1 MSKKPHSGLKRA
13 LAWMLT
19 VAMMAQ
25 GCIVYADDF
34 TSEPDAAVVE
44 EAAVSEDVDTS
55 ADSDLEFADEGED
68 TSTEA
73 DVPEIS
79 DEDLDTEVVADE
91 QQDTDEGSE
100 AALFSDG
107 SEEDAIVS
115 DGAEAVGDGNT
126 GNLKRDIGEIA
137 ITKNENYSYTRLYD
151 EKGYIKLAV
160 GTYPANNST
169 VTVKVGD
176 KKGLQYRTLYTTSTQ
191 TDYKKASWSN
201 CTSQNVGQYQ
211 NGVEWKSSNENV
223 AKVVSNSQYGPYTT
237 GVWVQGISEGETTI
251 TSTWKPGSKFKDSD
265 GNYTLGTV
273 TNSFTVKVEKAA
285 DLVEV
290 GTSFTLNGSP
300 SSPFQVAREGSSAA
314 KLYWGRT
321 SSVNY
326 SIPESTENFDNSGMT
341 TCNASWGAWSDTG
354 EITHA
359 FCINYA
365 EMIGGVLDSNKGA
378 YDNSVYRESVSSYSA
393 GGTTDVFLRPCKM
406 PADGIYVTGTGG
418 DRGSFVNNNVIFD
431 RVSSNS
437 YVYVYGYCIKN
448 QKKVDSATF
457 YSNIKWS
464 SSDESVMKVARQDK
478 YSVQLASYKAGIA
491 TLHGSYQPVDS
502 EGNPD
507 GEPLT
512 IDIKVIVCGF
522 YIDEKAEDGTN
533 TIEMSLDDESIT
545 KKIQYKV
552 IDSTGEAEPTNTI
565 TWSVDKPAIASV
577 DSDGVVKAKAA
588 GEATV
593 TAQYGDSS
601 TNKDTVKIIVKGAGS
616 LGFDKAE
623 SKVKKGGTDT
633 IKATATYNNSTVKN
647 ADIKWESENPNV
659 ATVDNG
665 KITGVSEGTTTVKA
679 SWTAENGKTYT
690 NNATVK
696 VVYDGLYLSDAQ
708 NEVTLAQKST
718 QEIVWQLLDMGEYSA
733 GSTGAGYNTSSDVTW
748 TSANEDLVT
757 VDSVGVIT
765 AKDLPDGEET
775 AETTVSVSYK
785 GTKVKDV
792 KVTVVKN
799 QAIATGATVD
809 VAGTAGEKHA
819 DSNGNDNTNTWKT
832 GAYKA
837 GHGSLGSEFNSSANY
852 LEIVDGTGST
862 ASVKGKSPSQGYA
875 YLSHKYY
882 IPLTTG
888 QLCGVWQGIA
898 VKVTGAA
905 GLYLNKSSVSMKMG
919 ENNTATIQGTYITE
933 NGEEW
938 GSWANEKHPDFSTI
952 HMIDGDTNVVTA
964 APDPKNGSV
973 LKLTAVAPGKTTITV
988 QFDTSTLTA
997 TCDVEVT
1004 SDARLVLTPADKL
1017 RVVQGDTATIEAK
1030 AWDGT
1035 QYVENPEITWQSYN
1049 TSIAT
1054 VDKGV
1059 VTGVKKGTVGVAA
1072 TWNDITSDPVQVSVV
1087 PSRTLTVTT
1096 TWDDDNNRDNK
1107 RPEKTT
1113 LQLTTTDGEKVG
1125 DPVELNADN
1134 EWSYTWK
1141 NLASEDEDGQHIS
1154 YLVTAV
1160 EDETLTANN
1169 YTAEVTRTSSDDNF
1183 VVTYKH
1189 EIEKTAVT
1197 ANVTWDDAD
1206 NQDGIR
1212 PKEVTLQLT
1221 ADGEAVGDAITVKAD
1236 SEGNWT
1242 KTWSNLPV
1250 NKEGAVGQAV
1260 VYTVE
1265 ETGLPDGYTITT
1277 GTDEETGA
1285 ITVKNSHTPAVK
1297 DLTVSAK
1304 WDDADDQDGVRPA
1317 SVDAV
1322 LYAGDTATDKT
1333 VTLTA
1338 EENWTA
1344 TIKDMPVYTAGK
1356 VGEAVSYSL
1365 KAAKEVEGY
1374 TSTTDGLNLT
1384 FSHKTAVTSVTATI
1398 AWDDAD
1404 NQDGIRP
1411 DNVSLQLKAGGEAVG
1426 SKITVDAANDKWT
1439 KTWDN
1444 LPLKKAGKKI
1454 EYTVEESN
1462 LRAEYTQ
1469 KTTGTAAD
1477 GFTITNSY
1485 TPKGV
1490 DIAVSVNWNDA
1501 DNQDGMRPEF
1511 VEAELYAGD
1520 TSTGKKVKLTA
1531 DNEWKATFEKMAVNK
1546 NGKPIEYSLVSTKAE
1561 GYEIKTTG
1569 SATEGLVLNYTH
1581 AVKTV
1586 DVKATVVW
1594 EDGNNKDGVRPDT
1607 VSLQL
1612 KADGENLGDVI
1623 TVNEKSKWTKTW
1635 TGLGENK
1642 AGKKVTYTVEVV
1654 GLKGGEDGYTAEITG
1669 DAGTGFTVT
1678 ATHVPAVAEIK
1689 ASVNWDDADNQD
1701 AIRPELVEAELY
1713 ADDVSTGK
1721 KVKLTADNKW
1731 TASFGEMD
1739 LKKNGKTIDYTLVT
1753 TKVDGYDCVVEGSP
1767 AKGLILKYSHTTYKT
1782 DVTVATKWDD
1792 AENQDGIR
1800 PNTYSVQLTADGE
1813 AVGDAITLN
1822 EAGNFTKTWKGLE
1835 KNKAGKAI
1843 TYSVKASDVAKG
1855 YEAAVSSTES
1865 GIVVTLTH
1873 TPEVADIAV
1882 SAAWDD
1888 ADNQDALRPA
1898 SVEAEV
1904 LANGEATGNKVT
1916 LTAEGEWKATV
1927 KALPVYA
1934 AGQKITYTLKSDV
1947 DAYTSACTGT
1957 ADGLVLKFTH
1967 KTETV
1972 DVTLTT
1978 KWNDKENQDG
1988 NRPSSYSVQLMAD
2001 GVKVG
2006 DLITLN
2012 AGNEFSK
2019 TWTGLQKNRTGK
2031 VGEAIVYTAEATVPN
2046 PDLYETSVSGDA
2058 ETGLVVTNTYIPAT
2072 VEIPVSVKWDDA
2084 ENQDGVRL
2092 DSVEAELYADG
2103 EATGNKVTLN
2113 AENSWTAKFA
2123 QVDVKKDGTRIKYE
2137 VKSTEKEGYTVSV
2150 SGNILDEEGLTLNYK
2165 HVPAT
2170 VNISAKAA
2178 WNDAKNQDGIR
2189 PTDTLVQLYADGEVL
2204 GDKAVLESG
2213 KSWTK
2218 TWAELPKYKAGKEIA
2233 YKVVASAVSGYS
2245 VKVSGDVEKGYTVT
2259 YAHSVAKTKVT
2270 VKNTWNDLNN
2280 VVDSRPSKLVVEI
2293 YANGKATGKRVTLT
2307 SANKWTATVS
2317 NLNKKSAGK
2326 VISYTG
2332 KVVGAP
2338 SGYSISIKS
2347 ANGTVNVTSKY
2358 TRITKKLNLKLS
2370 KTSYVYTGKNLKPT
2384 VTVYNGK
2391 RKVAS
2396 KYYTVTYKNN
2406 KNTGYAT
2413 VIVKGKGSFAKYAGK
2428 ASFII
2433 RPKQMRKPSVKS
2445 TGKKTLAVG
2454 WVRDAQ
2460 ATKYVVQ
2467 YSQNNKFQGKTT
2479 KSVTIN
2485 KNTISKTTLKGLASG
2500 RYYYVRVR
2508 SYKVANGKNIYAP
2521 SWSQVVKVR
2530 VK

>member
-55 ADSDLEFADEGED
+55 ADSDLESADEGED

-79 DEDLDTEVVADE
+79 DEDLDTEVVADD

-100 AALFSDG
+100 APLFSDG

-115 DGAEAVGDGNT
+115 DGAEAVGDDT
-126 GNLKRDIGEIA
+126 ADIGAYEPREGDVGTFTVA
-137 ITKNENYSYTRLYD
+137 GNDVYEYHRYRTTDGKYSGKYRFAVANYPVNNATITMAPYETRQFVVQSLVATNYKTATDDVTTTQWWKDYSRNPSYWPHSTIKWALTEGSDHASIFGETNPVVTISAFEEGDVTLTGTWTGYNCNTSSKKYKACELVVTYKIHITPAVGKVNFGDKFVLSGSPTSQDIIDNSVLTESDSWGEDNAYTDFAATRDESGKIKAGMKECTMSYKAYPSKGQGTINHNYYVDFHEMIGKELNTTTISPDERAKLQETFRRDVSLPAPGIYVQTPDPVSIPKKGDYTFITTQAFNGGNGAVSSPAYTYKFMDDSASEYADDSSVITATTADKGKVKVTALKPGATSMKIIYSYTDKTTGEEKTAESKPIRITVNGIVFD
-151 EKGYIKLAV
+151 E
-160 GTYPANNST
+160 PAT
-169 VTVKVGD
+169 I
-176 KKGLQYRTLYTTSTQ
+176 TLSADEAK
-191 TDYKKASWSN
+191 DYKIKYKLFDYS
-201 CTSQNVGQYQ
+201 
-211 NGVEWKSSNENV
+211 KENPDV
-223 AKVVSNSQYGPYTT
+223 TT
-237 GVWVQGISEGETTI
+237 
-251 TSTWKPGSKFKDSD
+251 
-265 GNYTLGTV
+265 
-273 TNSFTVKVEKAA
+273 
-285 DLVEV
+285 
-290 GTSFTLNGSP
+290 
-300 SSPFQVAREGSSAA
+300 
-314 KLYWGRT
+314 
-321 SSVNY
+321 
-326 SIPESTENFDNSGMT
+326 SIPEEDIVWSIDN
-341 TCNASWGAWSDTG
+341 
-354 EITHA
+354 
-359 FCINYA
+359 
-365 EMIGGVLDSNKGA
+365 K
-378 YDNSVYRESVSSYSA
+378 
-393 GGTTDVFLRPCKM
+393 
-406 PADGIYVTGTGG
+406 
-418 DRGSFVNNNVIFD
+418 
-431 RVSSNS
+431 
-437 YVYVYGYCIKN
+437 
-448 QKKVDSATF
+448 
-457 YSNIKWS
+457 
-464 SSDESVMKVARQDK
+464 
-478 YSVQLASYKAGIA
+478 
-491 TLHGSYQPVDS
+491 
-502 EGNPD
+502 
-507 GEPLT
+507 
-512 IDIKVIVCGF
+512 
-522 YIDEKAEDGTN
+522 
-533 TIEMSLDDESIT
+533 
-545 KKIQYKV
+545 
-552 IDSTGEAEPTNTI
+552 
-565 TWSVDKPAIASV
+565 AIASI
-577 DSDGVVKAKAA
+577 STDGVIRPKKE
-588 GEATV
+588 GSATV
-593 TAQYGDSS
+593 TLKATINGYQDTATQGVTVTS
-601 TNKDTVKIIVKGAGS
+601 TGGRISLNKDSLTMTKGSSQS
-616 LGFDKAE
+616 L
-623 SKVKKGGTDT
+623 T
-633 IKATATYNNSTVKN
+633 ATAYYNNQKVSDAVFNWATDNDK
-647 ADIKWESENPNV
+647 V
-659 ATVDNG
+659 ATVDGG
-665 KITGVSEGTTTVKA
+665 KITAVGYGKTVITA
-679 SWTAENGKTYT
+679 SWKAENGTTY
-690 NNATVK
+690 AVK
-696 VVYDGLYLSDAQ
+696 ADVEVVQNGIYLTDAQ
-708 NEVTLAQKST
+708 NEVTMPQGST
-718 QEIVWQLLDMGEYSA
+718 QEIAWTLWNMGQYKA
-733 GSTGAGYNTSSDVTW
+733 GSTGEGYNPSSDVTW
-748 TSANEDLVT
+748 KSADEAVAT

-765 AKDLPDGEET
+765 AKDLPEGQTT
-775 AETTVSVSYK
+775 ASTTVTVSYK
-785 GTKVKDV
+785 GTKVKDI
-792 KVTVVKN
+792 KVNVTENQKVVVKGE
-799 QAIATGATVD
+799 AVEITGTK
-809 VAGTAGEKHA
+809 GETKTNKAGE
-819 DSNGNDNTNTWKT
+819 DITDTWKI
-832 GAYKA
+832 GYFEN
-837 GHGSLGSEFNSSANY
+837 GHGSLNAQFYGNGIYNID
-852 LEIVDGTGST
+852 IVKQAGEKVSVTGKTPYS
-862 ASVKGKSPSQGYA
+862 GYI

-882 IPLTTG
+882 VPMETG
-888 QLCGVWQGIA
+888 QLYGVWQSIA
-898 VKVTGAA
+898 IKVNGEA
-905 GLYLNKSSVSMKMG
+905 GLYLNKNSLSMKMG
-919 ENNTATIQGTYITE
+919 ESGTATILGTFIKEDGTE
-933 NGEEW
+933 LERKF
-938 GSWANEKHPDFSTI
+938 WADKSNPKLSKLE
-952 HMIDGDTNVVTA
+952 MVEGDTNIVTA
-964 APDPKNGSV
+964 QSDPADGRM
-973 LKLTAVAPGKTTITV
+973 LHLTAVSPGKTTITIKCYP
-988 QFDTSTLTA
+988 FDPTA
-997 TCDVEVT
+997 TCEVEVT
-1004 SDARLVLTPADKL
+1004 SDARLILQPAELTVK
-1017 RVVQGDTATIEAK
+1017 QGTTEKITAK
-1030 AWDGT
+1030 AWDGSA
-1035 QYVENPEITWQSYN
+1035 YVENPQITWKSYN
-1049 TSIAT
+1049 ESIAT
-1054 VDKGV
+1054 VDGGV
-1059 VTGVKKGTVGVAA
+1059 VTGVKRGNATVSAAWNGVNA
-1072 TWNDITSDPVQVSVV
+1072 NDVKVTVT
-1087 PSRTLTVTT
+1087 PSRNITLSTE
-1096 TWDDDNNRDNK
+1096 WDDHDNQDGI
-1107 RPEKTT
+1107 RPEKAT
-1113 LQLTTTDGEKVG
+1113 LQLTANDENCG
-1125 DPVELNADN
+1125 DPIELNAEN
-1134 EWSYTWK
+1134 NWTYEWK
-1141 NLASEDEDGQHIS
+1141 LLDAEDAEG
-1154 YLVTAV
+1154 
-1160 EDETLTANN
+1160 NN
-1169 YTAEVTRTSSDDNF
+1169 IVYRVKAENPKEYTAKVTGSADDGF
-1183 VVTYKH
+1183 VVTYSH
-1189 EIEKTAVT
+1189 EIAKVSAT
-1197 ANVTWDDAD
+1197 ANVTWDDAE

-1212 PKEVTLQLT
+1212 PASVSLQLKSKVEG
-1221 ADGEAVGDAITVKAD
+1221 GEAVNVGDNVTVKAD
-1236 SEGNWT
+1236 ADGNWT
-1242 KTWSNLPV
+1242 KTWTDLPKYNAGKV
-1250 NKEGAVGQAV
+1250 IE
-1260 VYTVE
+1260 YTVE
-1265 ETGLPDGYTITT
+1265 ESGLPEGYTITT
-1277 GTDEETGA
+1277 TKDEETGA
-1285 ITVKNSHTPAVK
+1285 IT
-1297 DLTVSAK
+1297 
-1304 WDDADDQDGVRPA
+1304 
-1317 SVDAV
+1317 
-1322 LYAGDTATDKT
+1322 
-1333 VTLTA
+1333 
-1338 EENWTA
+1338 
-1344 TIKDMPVYTAGK
+1344 
-1356 VGEAVSYSL
+1356 L
-1365 KAAKEVEGY
+1365 K
-1374 TSTTDGLNLT
+1374 
-1384 FSHKTAVTSVTATI
+1384 
-1398 AWDDAD
+1398 
-1404 NQDGIRP
+1404 
-1411 DNVSLQLKAGGEAVG
+1411 
-1426 SKITVDAANDKWT
+1426 
-1439 KTWDN
+1439 
-1444 LPLKKAGKKI
+1444 
-1454 EYTVEESN
+1454 
-1462 LRAEYTQ
+1462 
-1469 KTTGTAAD
+1469 
-1477 GFTITNSY
+1477 NSY

-1501 DNQDGMRPEF
+1501 DNQDGLRPEF

-1520 TSTGKKVKLTA
+1520 ASTGKKVKLTA
-1531 DNEWKATFEKMAVNK
+1531 DNEWKATFEGLAVNK

-1594 EDGNNKDGVRPDT
+1594 ADGNNRDGVRPET

-1635 TGLGENK
+1635 TGLGEYK
-1642 AGKKVTYTVEVV
+1642 AGKEVVYTVEVV

-1669 DAGTGFTVT
+1669 DAGTGFTIT

-1689 ASVNWDDADNQD
+1689 ASVNWDDAENQD
-1701 AIRPELVEAELY
+1701 AIRPEFVEAELY

-1767 AKGLILKYSHTTYKT
+1767 AKGLVLKYSHTTYKT
-1782 DVTVATKWDD
+1782 DVTVTTKWDD
-1792 AENQDGIR
+1792 ADNQDGIR

-1947 DAYTSACTGT
+1947 DAYTSACTST

-1978 KWNDKENQDG
+1978 KWNDKDNQD
-1988 NRPSSYSVQLMAD
+1988 NVRPASYYVQLLAD

-2006 DLITLN
+2006 DKIILES
-2012 AGNEFSK
+2012 ASDFSK

-2031 VGEAIVYTAEATVPN
+2031 VGEAIVYTAEVTGLPES
-2046 PDLYETSVSGDA
+2046 YETSVSGDA
-2058 ETGLVVTNTYIPAT
+2058 ATGLVVTNTYIPAT

-2218 TWAELPKYKAGKEIA
+2218 TWTELPKYKAGKEIA

-2358 TRITKKLNLKLS
+2358 TKITKKLNLKLS

-2391 RKVAS
+2391 KKVAN

-2413 VIVKGKGSFAKYAGK
+2413 VIVKGKGKFAKYAGK
-2428 ASFII
+2428 ATFTIK
-2433 RPKQMRKPSVKS
+2433 PKQMRKPSVKS
-2445 TGKKTLAVG
+2445 TAKKTLAVG

-2485 KNTISKTTLKGLASG
+2485 KNTIGKTTLKGLASG

>member
-55 ADSDLEFADEGED
+55 ADSDLESADEGED

-79 DEDLDTEVVADE
+79 DEDLDTEVVADD

-100 AALFSDG
+100 APLFSDG

-115 DGAEAVGDGNT
+115 DGAEAVGDDT
-126 GNLKRDIGEIA
+126 ADIGAYEPREGDVGTFTVAGNDVYEYHRYRTTDGKYSGKYRFAVANYPVNNATITMAPYETRQFVVQSLVATNYKTATDDVTTTQWWKDYSRNPSYWPHSTIKWALTEGSDHASIFGETNPVVTISAFEEGDVTLTGTWTGYNCNTSSKKYKACELVVTYKIHITPAVGKVNFGDKFVLSGSPTSQDIIDNSVLTESDSWGEDNAYTDFAATRDESGKIKAGMKECTMSYKAYPSKGQGTINHNYYVDFHEMIGKELNTTA
-137 ITKNENYSYTRLYD
+137 ISPDERAKLQETFRRDVSLPAPGIYVQTPDPVSIPKKGDYTFITTQAFNGGNGAVSSPAYTYKFMDDSASEYADDSSVITATTADKGKVKVTALKPGATSMKIIYSYTDKTTGEEKTAESKPIRITVNGIVFD
-151 EKGYIKLAV
+151 E
-160 GTYPANNST
+160 PAT
-169 VTVKVGD
+169 I
-176 KKGLQYRTLYTTSTQ
+176 TLSADEAK
-191 TDYKKASWSN
+191 DYKIKYKLFDYS
-201 CTSQNVGQYQ
+201 
-211 NGVEWKSSNENV
+211 KENPDV
-223 AKVVSNSQYGPYTT
+223 TT
-237 GVWVQGISEGETTI
+237 
-251 TSTWKPGSKFKDSD
+251 
-265 GNYTLGTV
+265 
-273 TNSFTVKVEKAA
+273 
-285 DLVEV
+285 
-290 GTSFTLNGSP
+290 
-300 SSPFQVAREGSSAA
+300 
-314 KLYWGRT
+314 
-321 SSVNY
+321 
-326 SIPESTENFDNSGMT
+326 SIPEEDIVWSIDN
-341 TCNASWGAWSDTG
+341 
-354 EITHA
+354 
-359 FCINYA
+359 
-365 EMIGGVLDSNKGA
+365 K
-378 YDNSVYRESVSSYSA
+378 
-393 GGTTDVFLRPCKM
+393 
-406 PADGIYVTGTGG
+406 
-418 DRGSFVNNNVIFD
+418 
-431 RVSSNS
+431 
-437 YVYVYGYCIKN
+437 
-448 QKKVDSATF
+448 
-457 YSNIKWS
+457 
-464 SSDESVMKVARQDK
+464 
-478 YSVQLASYKAGIA
+478 
-491 TLHGSYQPVDS
+491 
-502 EGNPD
+502 
-507 GEPLT
+507 
-512 IDIKVIVCGF
+512 
-522 YIDEKAEDGTN
+522 
-533 TIEMSLDDESIT
+533 
-545 KKIQYKV
+545 
-552 IDSTGEAEPTNTI
+552 
-565 TWSVDKPAIASV
+565 AIASI
-577 DSDGVVKAKAA
+577 STDGVIRPKKE
-588 GEATV
+588 GSATV
-593 TAQYGDSS
+593 TLKATINGYQDTATQGVTVTS
-601 TNKDTVKIIVKGAGS
+601 TGGRISLNKDSLTMTKGSSQS
-616 LGFDKAE
+616 L
-623 SKVKKGGTDT
+623 T
-633 IKATATYNNSTVKN
+633 ATAYYNNQKVSDAVFNWATDNDK
-647 ADIKWESENPNV
+647 V
-659 ATVDNG
+659 ATVDGG
-665 KITGVSEGTTTVKA
+665 KITAVGYGKTVITA
-679 SWTAENGKTYT
+679 SWKAENGTTY
-690 NNATVK
+690 AVK
-696 VVYDGLYLSDAQ
+696 ADVEVVQNGIYLTDAQ
-708 NEVTLAQKST
+708 NEVTMPQGST
-718 QEIVWQLLDMGEYSA
+718 QEIAWTLWNMGQYKA
-733 GSTGAGYNTSSDVTW
+733 GSTGEGYNPSSDVTW
-748 TSANEDLVT
+748 KSADEAVAT

-765 AKDLPDGEET
+765 AKDLPEGQTT
-775 AETTVSVSYK
+775 ASTTVTVSYK
-785 GTKVKDV
+785 GTKVKDI
-792 KVTVVKN
+792 KVNVTENQKVVVKGE
-799 QAIATGATVD
+799 AVEITGTK
-809 VAGTAGEKHA
+809 GETKTNKAGE
-819 DSNGNDNTNTWKT
+819 DITDTWKI
-832 GAYKA
+832 GYFEN
-837 GHGSLGSEFNSSANY
+837 GHGSLNAQFYGNGIYNID
-852 LEIVDGTGST
+852 IVKQAGEKVSVTGKTPYS
-862 ASVKGKSPSQGYA
+862 GYI

-882 IPLTTG
+882 VPMETG
-888 QLCGVWQGIA
+888 QLYGVWQSIA
-898 VKVTGAA
+898 IKVNGEA
-905 GLYLNKSSVSMKMG
+905 GLYLNKNSLSMKMG
-919 ENNTATIQGTYITE
+919 ESGTATILGTFIKEDGTE
-933 NGEEW
+933 LERKF
-938 GSWANEKHPDFSTI
+938 WADKSNPKLSKLE
-952 HMIDGDTNVVTA
+952 MVEGDTNIVTA
-964 APDPKNGSV
+964 KADPEDGRM
-973 LKLTAVAPGKTTITV
+973 LHLTAVSPGKTTITIKCYP
-988 QFDTSTLTA
+988 FDPTA
-997 TCDVEVT
+997 TCEVEVT
-1004 SDARLVLTPADKL
+1004 SDARLILQPAELTVK
-1017 RVVQGDTATIEAK
+1017 QGTTEKITAK
-1030 AWDGT
+1030 AWDGSA
-1035 QYVENPEITWQSYN
+1035 YVENPQITWKSYN
-1049 TSIAT
+1049 ESIAT
-1054 VDKGV
+1054 VDGGV
-1059 VTGVKKGTVGVAA
+1059 VTGVKRGNATVSAAWNGVNA
-1072 TWNDITSDPVQVSVV
+1072 NDVKVTVT
-1087 PSRTLTVTT
+1087 PSRNITLSTE
-1096 TWDDDNNRDNK
+1096 WDDHDNQDGI
-1107 RPEKTT
+1107 RPEKAT
-1113 LQLTTTDGEKVG
+1113 LQLTANDENCG
-1125 DPVELNADN
+1125 DPIELNAEN
-1134 EWSYTWK
+1134 NWTYEWK
-1141 NLASEDEDGQHIS
+1141 LLDAEDAEGNNIVYRVKAEDP
-1154 YLVTAV
+1154 
-1160 EDETLTANN
+1160 EE
-1169 YTAEVTRTSSDDNF
+1169 YTAKVTGSADDGF
-1183 VVTYKH
+1183 VVTYSH
-1189 EIEKTAVT
+1189 EIAKVSAT
-1197 ANVTWDDAD
+1197 ANVTWDDAE

-1212 PKEVTLQLT
+1212 PASVSLQLKSKVEG
-1221 ADGEAVGDAITVKAD
+1221 GEAVNVGDNVTVKAD
-1236 SEGNWT
+1236 ADGNWT
-1242 KTWSNLPV
+1242 KTWTDLPKYNAGKV
-1250 NKEGAVGQAV
+1250 IE
-1260 VYTVE
+1260 YTVE
-1265 ETGLPDGYTITT
+1265 ESGLPEGYTITT
-1277 GTDEETGA
+1277 TKDEETGA
-1285 ITVKNSHTPAVK
+1285 IT
-1297 DLTVSAK
+1297 
-1304 WDDADDQDGVRPA
+1304 
-1317 SVDAV
+1317 
-1322 LYAGDTATDKT
+1322 
-1333 VTLTA
+1333 
-1338 EENWTA
+1338 
-1344 TIKDMPVYTAGK
+1344 
-1356 VGEAVSYSL
+1356 L
-1365 KAAKEVEGY
+1365 K
-1374 TSTTDGLNLT
+1374 
-1384 FSHKTAVTSVTATI
+1384 
-1398 AWDDAD
+1398 
-1404 NQDGIRP
+1404 
-1411 DNVSLQLKAGGEAVG
+1411 
-1426 SKITVDAANDKWT
+1426 
-1439 KTWDN
+1439 
-1444 LPLKKAGKKI
+1444 
-1454 EYTVEESN
+1454 
-1462 LRAEYTQ
+1462 
-1469 KTTGTAAD
+1469 
-1477 GFTITNSY
+1477 NSY

-1501 DNQDGMRPEF
+1501 DNQDGLRPEF

-1520 TSTGKKVKLTA
+1520 ASTGKKVKLTA
-1531 DNEWKATFEKMAVNK
+1531 DNEWKATFEGLAVNK

-1561 GYEIKTTG
+1561 EYEIKTTG

-1594 EDGNNKDGVRPDT
+1594 ADGNNRDGVRPET

-1635 TGLGENK
+1635 TGLGEYK
-1642 AGKKVTYTVEVV
+1642 AGKEVVYTVEVV

-1669 DAGTGFTVT
+1669 DAGTGFTIT

-1689 ASVNWDDADNQD
+1689 ASVNWDDAENQD
-1701 AIRPELVEAELY
+1701 AIRPEFVEAELY

-1767 AKGLILKYSHTTYKT
+1767 AKGLVLKYSHTTYKT
-1782 DVTVATKWDD
+1782 DVTVTTKWDD
-1792 AENQDGIR
+1792 ADNQDGIR

-1855 YEAAVSSTES
+1855 YEAVVSSTES

-1888 ADNQDALRPA
+1888 ADNQDGIRPA

-1947 DAYTSACTGT
+1947 DAYTSACTST

-1978 KWNDKENQDG
+1978 KWNDKDNQD
-1988 NRPSSYSVQLMAD
+1988 NVRPASYYVQLLAD

-2006 DLITLN
+2006 DKIILES
-2012 AGNEFSK
+2012 ASDFSK

-2031 VGEAIVYTAEATVPN
+2031 VGEAIVYTAEVTGLPES
-2046 PDLYETSVSGDA
+2046 YETSVSGDA
-2058 ETGLVVTNTYIPAT
+2058 ATGLVVTNTYIPAT

-2358 TRITKKLNLKLS
+2358 TKITKKLNLKLS

-2391 RKVAS
+2391 KKVAN

-2413 VIVKGKGSFAKYAGK
+2413 VIVKGKGKFAKYAGK
-2428 ASFII
+2428 ATFTIK
-2433 RPKQMRKPSVKS
+2433 PKQMRKPSVKS
-2445 TGKKTLAVG
+2445 TAKKTLAVG

-2485 KNTISKTTLKGLASG
+2485 KNTIGKTTLKGLASG

>member
-55 ADSDLEFADEGED
+55 ADSDLESADEGED

-79 DEDLDTEVVADE
+79 DEDLDTEVVADD

-100 AALFSDG
+100 APLFSDG

-115 DGAEAVGDGNT
+115 DGAEAVGDDT
-126 GNLKRDIGEIA
+126 ADIGAYEPREGDVGTFTVAGNDVYEYHRYRTTDGKYSGKYRFAVANYPVNNATITMAPYETRQFVVQSLVATNYKTATDDVTTTQWWKDYSRNPSYWPYSTIKWALTEGSDHASIFGETNPVVTISAFEEGDVTLTGTWTGYNCNTSSKKYKACELVVTYKIHITPAVGKVNFGDKFGLSGSPTSQDIIDNSVLTESDSWGKDNAYTDFAATRDESGKIKAGMKECTMSYKAYPSKGQGTINHNYYVDFHEMIGKELNTTA
-137 ITKNENYSYTRLYD
+137 ISPDERAKLQETFRRDVSLPAPGIYVQTPDPVSIPKKGDYTFITTQAFNGGNGAVSSPAYTYKFMDDSASEYADDSSVITATTADKGKVKVTALKPGATSMKIIYSYTDKTTGEEKTAESKPIRITVNGIVFD
-151 EKGYIKLAV
+151 E
-160 GTYPANNST
+160 PAT
-169 VTVKVGD
+169 I
-176 KKGLQYRTLYTTSTQ
+176 TLSADEAK
-191 TDYKKASWSN
+191 DYKIKYKLFDYS
-201 CTSQNVGQYQ
+201 
-211 NGVEWKSSNENV
+211 KENPDV
-223 AKVVSNSQYGPYTT
+223 TT
-237 GVWVQGISEGETTI
+237 
-251 TSTWKPGSKFKDSD
+251 
-265 GNYTLGTV
+265 
-273 TNSFTVKVEKAA
+273 
-285 DLVEV
+285 
-290 GTSFTLNGSP
+290 
-300 SSPFQVAREGSSAA
+300 
-314 KLYWGRT
+314 
-321 SSVNY
+321 
-326 SIPESTENFDNSGMT
+326 SIPEEDIVWSIDN
-341 TCNASWGAWSDTG
+341 
-354 EITHA
+354 
-359 FCINYA
+359 
-365 EMIGGVLDSNKGA
+365 K
-378 YDNSVYRESVSSYSA
+378 
-393 GGTTDVFLRPCKM
+393 
-406 PADGIYVTGTGG
+406 
-418 DRGSFVNNNVIFD
+418 
-431 RVSSNS
+431 
-437 YVYVYGYCIKN
+437 
-448 QKKVDSATF
+448 
-457 YSNIKWS
+457 
-464 SSDESVMKVARQDK
+464 
-478 YSVQLASYKAGIA
+478 
-491 TLHGSYQPVDS
+491 
-502 EGNPD
+502 
-507 GEPLT
+507 
-512 IDIKVIVCGF
+512 
-522 YIDEKAEDGTN
+522 
-533 TIEMSLDDESIT
+533 
-545 KKIQYKV
+545 
-552 IDSTGEAEPTNTI
+552 
-565 TWSVDKPAIASV
+565 AIASI
-577 DSDGVVKAKAA
+577 STDGVIRPKKE
-588 GEATV
+588 GSATV
-593 TAQYGDSS
+593 TLKATINGYQDTATQGVTVTS
-601 TNKDTVKIIVKGAGS
+601 TGGRISLNKDSLTMTKGSSQS
-616 LGFDKAE
+616 L
-623 SKVKKGGTDT
+623 T
-633 IKATATYNNSTVKN
+633 ATAYYNKQEVSDAVFNWTTDNDK
-647 ADIKWESENPNV
+647 V
-659 ATVDNG
+659 ATVDGG
-665 KITGVSEGTTTVKA
+665 KITAVGYGKTVITA
-679 SWTAENGKTYT
+679 SWKAENGTTY
-690 NNATVK
+690 AVK
-696 VVYDGLYLSDAQ
+696 ADVEVVQNGIYLTDAQ
-708 NEVTLAQKST
+708 NEVTMPQGST
-718 QEIVWQLLDMGEYSA
+718 QEIAWTLWNMGQYKA
-733 GSTGAGYNTSSDVTW
+733 GSTGEGYNTSSDVTW
-748 TSANEDLVT
+748 KSADEAVAT

-765 AKDLPDGEET
+765 AKDLPEGQTT
-775 AETTVSVSYK
+775 ASTTVTVSYK
-785 GTKVKDV
+785 GTKVKDI
-792 KVTVVKN
+792 KVNVTENQKVVVKGE
-799 QAIATGATVD
+799 AVEITGTK
-809 VAGTAGEKHA
+809 GETKTNKAGE
-819 DSNGNDNTNTWKT
+819 DITDTWKI
-832 GAYKA
+832 GYFEN
-837 GHGSLGSEFNSSANY
+837 GHGSLNAQFYGNGIYNID
-852 LEIVDGTGST
+852 IVKQAGEKVSVTGKTPYS
-862 ASVKGKSPSQGYA
+862 GYI

-882 IPLTTG
+882 VPMETG
-888 QLCGVWQGIA
+888 QLYGVWQSIA
-898 VKVTGAA
+898 IKVNGEA
-905 GLYLNKSSVSMKMG
+905 GLYLNKNSLSMKMG
-919 ENNTATIQGTYITE
+919 ESGTATILGTFIKEDGTE
-933 NGEEW
+933 LERKF
-938 GSWANEKHPDFSTI
+938 WADKSNPKLSKLE
-952 HMIDGDTNVVTA
+952 MVEGDTNIVTA
-964 APDPKNGSV
+964 KADPEDGRM
-973 LKLTAVAPGKTTITV
+973 LHLTAVSPGKTTITIKCYP
-988 QFDTSTLTA
+988 FDPTA
-997 TCDVEVT
+997 TCEVEVT
-1004 SDARLVLTPADKL
+1004 SDARLILQPAELTVK
-1017 RVVQGDTATIEAK
+1017 QGTTEKITAK
-1030 AWDGT
+1030 AWDGSA
-1035 QYVENPEITWQSYN
+1035 YVENPQITWKSYN
-1049 TSIAT
+1049 ESIAT
-1054 VDKGV
+1054 VDGGV
-1059 VTGVKKGTVGVAA
+1059 VTGVKRGNATVSAAWNGVNA
-1072 TWNDITSDPVQVSVV
+1072 NDVKVTVT
-1087 PSRTLTVTT
+1087 PSRNITLSTE
-1096 TWDDDNNRDNK
+1096 WDDHDNQDGI
-1107 RPEKTT
+1107 RPEKAT
-1113 LQLTTTDGEKVG
+1113 LQLTANDENCG
-1125 DPVELNADN
+1125 DPIELNAEN
-1134 EWSYTWK
+1134 NWTYEWK
-1141 NLASEDEDGQHIS
+1141 LLDAEDAEGNNIVYRVKAEDP
-1154 YLVTAV
+1154 
-1160 EDETLTANN
+1160 EE
-1169 YTAEVTRTSSDDNF
+1169 YTAKVTGSADDGF
-1183 VVTYKH
+1183 VVTYSH
-1189 EIEKTAVT
+1189 EIAKVSAT
-1197 ANVTWDDAD
+1197 ANVTWDDAE

-1212 PKEVTLQLT
+1212 PASVSLQLKSKVEG
-1221 ADGEAVGDAITVKAD
+1221 GEAVNVGDNVTVKAD
-1236 SEGNWT
+1236 ADGNWT
-1242 KTWSNLPV
+1242 KTWTDLPKYNAGKV
-1250 NKEGAVGQAV
+1250 IE
-1260 VYTVE
+1260 YTVE
-1265 ETGLPDGYTITT
+1265 ESGLPEGYTITT
-1277 GTDEETGA
+1277 TKDEETGA
-1285 ITVKNSHTPAVK
+1285 IT
-1297 DLTVSAK
+1297 
-1304 WDDADDQDGVRPA
+1304 
-1317 SVDAV
+1317 
-1322 LYAGDTATDKT
+1322 
-1333 VTLTA
+1333 
-1338 EENWTA
+1338 
-1344 TIKDMPVYTAGK
+1344 
-1356 VGEAVSYSL
+1356 L
-1365 KAAKEVEGY
+1365 K
-1374 TSTTDGLNLT
+1374 
-1384 FSHKTAVTSVTATI
+1384 
-1398 AWDDAD
+1398 
-1404 NQDGIRP
+1404 
-1411 DNVSLQLKAGGEAVG
+1411 
-1426 SKITVDAANDKWT
+1426 
-1439 KTWDN
+1439 
-1444 LPLKKAGKKI
+1444 
-1454 EYTVEESN
+1454 
-1462 LRAEYTQ
+1462 
-1469 KTTGTAAD
+1469 
-1477 GFTITNSY
+1477 NSY

-1501 DNQDGMRPEF
+1501 DNQDGLRPEF

-1520 TSTGKKVKLTA
+1520 ASTGKKVKLTA
-1531 DNEWKATFEKMAVNK
+1531 DNEWKATFEGLAVNK

-1594 EDGNNKDGVRPDT
+1594 ADGNNRDGVRPET

-1635 TGLGENK
+1635 TGLGEYK
-1642 AGKKVTYTVEVV
+1642 AGKEVVYTVEVV

-1669 DAGTGFTVT
+1669 DAGTGFTIT

-1689 ASVNWDDADNQD
+1689 ASVNWDDAENQD
-1701 AIRPELVEAELY
+1701 AIRPEFVEAELY

-1767 AKGLILKYSHTTYKT
+1767 AKGLVLKYSHTTYKT
-1782 DVTVATKWDD
+1782 DVTVTTKWDD
-1792 AENQDGIR
+1792 ADNQDGIR

-1855 YEAAVSSTES
+1855 YEAVVSSTES

-1888 ADNQDALRPA
+1888 ADNQDGIRPA

-1947 DAYTSACTGT
+1947 DAYTSACTST

-1978 KWNDKENQDG
+1978 KWNDKDNQD
-1988 NRPSSYSVQLMAD
+1988 NVRPASYYVQLLAD

-2006 DLITLN
+2006 DKIILES
-2012 AGNEFSK
+2012 ASDFSK

-2031 VGEAIVYTAEATVPN
+2031 VGEAIVYTAEVTGLPES
-2046 PDLYETSVSGDA
+2046 YETSVSGDA
-2058 ETGLVVTNTYIPAT
+2058 ATGLVVTNTYIPAT

-2358 TRITKKLNLKLS
+2358 TKITKKLNLKLS

-2391 RKVAS
+2391 KKVAN

-2413 VIVKGKGSFAKYAGK
+2413 VIVKGKGKFAKYAGK

>member
-55 ADSDLEFADEGED
+55 ADSDLESADEGED

-79 DEDLDTEVVADE
+79 DEDLDTEVVADD

-100 AALFSDG
+100 APLFSDG

-115 DGAEAVGDGNT
+115 DGAEAVGDDTNDTGAYEPREGDVGTVTVAGNDVYEYHRYRTTDGKYSGKYRFAVANYPVNNATITMAPYETRQFVVQSLVATNYKTATDNVKTTQWWKDTTRNPSFYPYSTIKWALTEGSDHAYISSGETNPAVTIGAFEEGDVTLT
-126 GNLKRDIGEIA
+126 GTWTGYNCNISSKKYEACKLVVTYKIHITAAADKVNFPDKFVLSGSPTSQDIIDNSVLTESDSWGKDNGYTDFAVARDESGKIKAGMKECTMSYKAYPSKGQGTINHNYYVDFHEMIGKELNTTAISPDERAKLQETFRRDVSLPAPGIYVQTPGPVSIPKKGDYTFITTQAFNGGNGAVSSPAYTYKFMDDSASEYADDSSVITATTADKGKVKVTALKAGATSMKII
-137 ITKNENYSYTRLYD
+137 YSYTDKTTGEEKTAESKPIRITVNGIVFD
-151 EKGYIKLAV
+151 E
-160 GTYPANNST
+160 PAT
-169 VTVKVGD
+169 I
-176 KKGLQYRTLYTTSTQ
+176 TLSADEAK
-191 TDYKKASWSN
+191 DYKIKYKLFDYS
-201 CTSQNVGQYQ
+201 
-211 NGVEWKSSNENV
+211 KENPDV
-223 AKVVSNSQYGPYTT
+223 TT
-237 GVWVQGISEGETTI
+237 
-251 TSTWKPGSKFKDSD
+251 
-265 GNYTLGTV
+265 
-273 TNSFTVKVEKAA
+273 
-285 DLVEV
+285 
-290 GTSFTLNGSP
+290 
-300 SSPFQVAREGSSAA
+300 
-314 KLYWGRT
+314 
-321 SSVNY
+321 
-326 SIPESTENFDNSGMT
+326 SIPEKDIVWSIDN
-341 TCNASWGAWSDTG
+341 
-354 EITHA
+354 
-359 FCINYA
+359 
-365 EMIGGVLDSNKGA
+365 K
-378 YDNSVYRESVSSYSA
+378 
-393 GGTTDVFLRPCKM
+393 
-406 PADGIYVTGTGG
+406 
-418 DRGSFVNNNVIFD
+418 
-431 RVSSNS
+431 
-437 YVYVYGYCIKN
+437 
-448 QKKVDSATF
+448 
-457 YSNIKWS
+457 
-464 SSDESVMKVARQDK
+464 
-478 YSVQLASYKAGIA
+478 
-491 TLHGSYQPVDS
+491 
-502 EGNPD
+502 
-507 GEPLT
+507 
-512 IDIKVIVCGF
+512 
-522 YIDEKAEDGTN
+522 
-533 TIEMSLDDESIT
+533 
-545 KKIQYKV
+545 
-552 IDSTGEAEPTNTI
+552 
-565 TWSVDKPAIASV
+565 AIASI
-577 DSDGVVKAKAA
+577 STDGVIRPKKE
-588 GEATV
+588 GSATV
-593 TAQYGDSS
+593 TLKATINGYQDTATQGVTVTS
-601 TNKDTVKIIVKGAGS
+601 TGGRISLNKDSLTMTKGSSQS
-616 LGFDKAE
+616 L
-623 SKVKKGGTDT
+623 T
-633 IKATATYNNSTVKN
+633 ATAYYNNQKVSDAVFNWATDNDK
-647 ADIKWESENPNV
+647 V
-659 ATVDNG
+659 ATVDGG
-665 KITGVSEGTTTVKA
+665 KITAVGYGKTVITASWKVENGTTYAVKA
-679 SWTAENGKTYT
+679 DVEVVQNGI
-690 NNATVK
+690 
-696 VVYDGLYLSDAQ
+696 YLTDAQ
-708 NEVTLAQKST
+708 NEVTMPQGST
-718 QEIVWQLLDMGEYSA
+718 QEIAWTLWNMGQYKA
-733 GSTGAGYNTSSDVTW
+733 GSTGEGYNTSSDVTW
-748 TSANEDLVT
+748 KSADEAVAT

-765 AKDLPDGEET
+765 AKDLPEGQTT
-775 AETTVSVSYK
+775 ASTTVTVSYK
-785 GTKVKDV
+785 GTKVKDI
-792 KVTVVKN
+792 KVNVTENQKVVVKGE
-799 QAIATGATVD
+799 AVEITGTK
-809 VAGTAGEKHA
+809 GETKTNNAGE
-819 DSNGNDNTNTWKT
+819 DITDTWKI
-832 GAYKA
+832 GYFEN
-837 GHGSLGSEFNSSANY
+837 GHGSLNAQFYGNGIYNID
-852 LEIVDGTGST
+852 IVKQAGEKVSVTGKTPYS
-862 ASVKGKSPSQGYA
+862 GYI

-882 IPLTTG
+882 VPMETG
-888 QLCGVWQGIA
+888 QLYGVWQSIA
-898 VKVTGAA
+898 IKVNGEA
-905 GLYLNKSSVSMKMG
+905 GLYLNKNSLSMKMG
-919 ENNTATIQGTYITE
+919 ESGTATILGTFIKEDGTE
-933 NGEEW
+933 LERKF
-938 GSWANEKHPDFSTI
+938 WADKSNPKLSKLE
-952 HMIDGDTNVVTA
+952 MVEGDTNIVTA
-964 APDPKNGSV
+964 QSDPEDGRM
-973 LKLTAVAPGKTTITV
+973 LHLTAVSPGKTTITIKCYP
-988 QFDTSTLTA
+988 FDPTA
-997 TCDVEVT
+997 TCEVEVT
-1004 SDARLVLTPADKL
+1004 SDARLILQPAELTVK
-1017 RVVQGDTATIEAK
+1017 QGTTEKITAK
-1030 AWDGT
+1030 AWDGSA
-1035 QYVENPEITWQSYN
+1035 YVENPQITWKSYN
-1049 TSIAT
+1049 ESIAT
-1054 VDKGV
+1054 VDGGV
-1059 VTGVKKGTVGVAA
+1059 VTGVKRGNATVSAAWNGVNA
-1072 TWNDITSDPVQVSVV
+1072 NDVKVTVT
-1087 PSRTLTVTT
+1087 PSRNITLSTE
-1096 TWDDDNNRDNK
+1096 WDDHDNQDGI
-1107 RPEKTT
+1107 RPEKAT
-1113 LQLTTTDGEKVG
+1113 LQLTANDENCG
-1125 DPVELNADN
+1125 DPIELNAEN
-1134 EWSYTWK
+1134 NWTYEWK
-1141 NLASEDEDGQHIS
+1141 LLDAEDAEG
-1154 YLVTAV
+1154 
-1160 EDETLTANN
+1160 NN
-1169 YTAEVTRTSSDDNF
+1169 IVYRVKAENPEEYTAKVTGSADDGF
-1183 VVTYKH
+1183 VVTYSH
-1189 EIEKTAVT
+1189 EIAKVSAT
-1197 ANVTWDDAD
+1197 ANVTWDDAE

-1212 PKEVTLQLT
+1212 PASVSLQLKSKVEG
-1221 ADGEAVGDAITVKAD
+1221 GEAVNVGDNVTVKAD
-1236 SEGNWT
+1236 ADGNWT
-1242 KTWSNLPV
+1242 KTWTDLPKYNAGKV
-1250 NKEGAVGQAV
+1250 IE
-1260 VYTVE
+1260 YTVE
-1265 ETGLPDGYTITT
+1265 ESGLPEGYTITT
-1277 GTDEETGA
+1277 TKDEETGA
-1285 ITVKNSHTPAVK
+1285 IT
-1297 DLTVSAK
+1297 
-1304 WDDADDQDGVRPA
+1304 
-1317 SVDAV
+1317 
-1322 LYAGDTATDKT
+1322 
-1333 VTLTA
+1333 
-1338 EENWTA
+1338 
-1344 TIKDMPVYTAGK
+1344 
-1356 VGEAVSYSL
+1356 L
-1365 KAAKEVEGY
+1365 K
-1374 TSTTDGLNLT
+1374 
-1384 FSHKTAVTSVTATI
+1384 
-1398 AWDDAD
+1398 
-1404 NQDGIRP
+1404 
-1411 DNVSLQLKAGGEAVG
+1411 
-1426 SKITVDAANDKWT
+1426 
-1439 KTWDN
+1439 
-1444 LPLKKAGKKI
+1444 
-1454 EYTVEESN
+1454 
-1462 LRAEYTQ
+1462 
-1469 KTTGTAAD
+1469 
-1477 GFTITNSY
+1477 NSY

-1501 DNQDGMRPEF
+1501 DNQDGLRPEF

-1520 TSTGKKVKLTA
+1520 ASTGKKVKLTA
-1531 DNEWKATFEKMAVNK
+1531 DNEWKATFEGLAVNK

-1594 EDGNNKDGVRPDT
+1594 ADGNNRDGVRPET

-1635 TGLGENK
+1635 TGLGEYK
-1642 AGKKVTYTVEVV
+1642 AGKEVVYTVEVV

-1669 DAGTGFTVT
+1669 DAGTGFTIT

-1701 AIRPELVEAELY
+1701 AIRPEFVEAELH

-1739 LKKNGKTIDYTLVT
+1739 LKKDGKTIAYTLVA
-1753 TKVDGYDCVVEGSP
+1753 TKVDGYDCAVEGS
-1767 AKGLILKYSHTTYKT
+1767 ATKGLILKYSHATYKT
-1782 DVTVATKWDD
+1782 DVNVTTKWDD

-1800 PNTYSVQLTADGE
+1800 PAAYSVQLTADGE

-1843 TYSVKASDVAKG
+1843 TYSVKASDIAKG
-1855 YEAAVSSTES
+1855 YEAVVSSTES

-1947 DAYTSACTGT
+1947 DAYTSTCTST

-2046 PDLYETSVSGDA
+2046 SDLYEASVSGDA
-2058 ETGLVVTNTYIPAT
+2058 ATGLVVTNTYIPAT

-2150 SGNILDEEGLTLNYK
+2150 SGDILDEEGLTLNYK

-2189 PTDTLVQLYADGEVL
+2189 PTDTLVQLYADGEAL
-2204 GDKAVLESG
+2204 GGKAVLESE

-2358 TRITKKLNLKLS
+2358 TKITKKLNLKLS
-2370 KTSYVYTGKNLKPT
+2370 KTSYVYTGNNLKPT

-2391 RKVAS
+2391 KKVAS

-2406 KNTGYAT
+2406 KYTGYAT
-2413 VIVKGKGSFAKYAGK
+2413 VIVKGKGSYAKYAGK
-2428 ASFII
+2428 ASFLI

-2445 TGKKTLAVG
+2445 TGRKTLDVS
-2454 WVRDAQ
+2454 WVRDVQ
-2460 ATKYVVQ
+2460 ATKYIVQ
-2467 YSQNNKFQGKTT
+2467 YSQNYKFQGRSTR
-2479 KSVTIN
+2479 SVTIN
-2485 KNTISKTTLKGLASG
+2485 KKTIGKTTLKGLTSG

-2521 SWSQVVKVR
+2521 SWSQVVKVK

>member
-55 ADSDLEFADEGED
+55 ADSDLESADEGED

-79 DEDLDTEVVADE
+79 DEDLDTEVVADD

-100 AALFSDG
+100 APLFSDG

-115 DGAEAVGDGNT
+115 DGAEAVGDDT
-126 GNLKRDIGEIA
+126 ADIGAYEPREGDVGTFTVAGNDVYEYHRYRTTDGKYSGKYRFAVANYPVNNATITMAPYETRQFVVQSLVATNYKTATDDVTTTQWWKDYSRNPSYWPHSTIKWALTEGSDHASIFGETNPVVTISAFEEGDVTLTGTWTGYNCNTSSKKYKACELVVTYKIHITPAVGKVNFGDKFVLSGSPTSQDIIDNSVLTESDSWGEDNAYTDFAATRDESGKIKAGMKECTMSYKAYPSKGQGTINHNYYVDFHEMIGKELNTTA
-137 ITKNENYSYTRLYD
+137 ISPDERAKLQETFRRDVSLPAPGIYVQTPDPVSIPKKGDYTFITTQAFNGGNGAVSSPAYTYKFMDDSASEYADDSSVITATTADKGKVKVTALKPGATSMKIIYSYTDKTTGEEKTAESKPIRITVNGIVFD
-151 EKGYIKLAV
+151 E
-160 GTYPANNST
+160 PAT
-169 VTVKVGD
+169 I
-176 KKGLQYRTLYTTSTQ
+176 TLSADEAK
-191 TDYKKASWSN
+191 DYKIKYKLFDYS
-201 CTSQNVGQYQ
+201 
-211 NGVEWKSSNENV
+211 KENPDV
-223 AKVVSNSQYGPYTT
+223 TT
-237 GVWVQGISEGETTI
+237 
-251 TSTWKPGSKFKDSD
+251 
-265 GNYTLGTV
+265 
-273 TNSFTVKVEKAA
+273 
-285 DLVEV
+285 
-290 GTSFTLNGSP
+290 
-300 SSPFQVAREGSSAA
+300 
-314 KLYWGRT
+314 
-321 SSVNY
+321 
-326 SIPESTENFDNSGMT
+326 SIPEEDIVWSIDN
-341 TCNASWGAWSDTG
+341 
-354 EITHA
+354 
-359 FCINYA
+359 
-365 EMIGGVLDSNKGA
+365 K
-378 YDNSVYRESVSSYSA
+378 
-393 GGTTDVFLRPCKM
+393 
-406 PADGIYVTGTGG
+406 
-418 DRGSFVNNNVIFD
+418 
-431 RVSSNS
+431 
-437 YVYVYGYCIKN
+437 
-448 QKKVDSATF
+448 
-457 YSNIKWS
+457 
-464 SSDESVMKVARQDK
+464 
-478 YSVQLASYKAGIA
+478 
-491 TLHGSYQPVDS
+491 
-502 EGNPD
+502 
-507 GEPLT
+507 
-512 IDIKVIVCGF
+512 
-522 YIDEKAEDGTN
+522 
-533 TIEMSLDDESIT
+533 
-545 KKIQYKV
+545 
-552 IDSTGEAEPTNTI
+552 
-565 TWSVDKPAIASV
+565 AIASI
-577 DSDGVVKAKAA
+577 STDGVIRPKKE
-588 GEATV
+588 GSATV
-593 TAQYGDSS
+593 TLKATINGYQDTATQGVTVTS
-601 TNKDTVKIIVKGAGS
+601 TGGRISLNKDSLTMTKGSSQS
-616 LGFDKAE
+616 L
-623 SKVKKGGTDT
+623 T
-633 IKATATYNNSTVKN
+633 ATAYYNNQKVSDAVFNWATDNDK
-647 ADIKWESENPNV
+647 V
-659 ATVDNG
+659 ATVDGG
-665 KITGVSEGTTTVKA
+665 KITAVGYGKTVITA
-679 SWTAENGKTYT
+679 SWKAENGTTY
-690 NNATVK
+690 AVK
-696 VVYDGLYLSDAQ
+696 ADVEVVQNGIYLTDAQ
-708 NEVTLAQKST
+708 NEVTMPQGST
-718 QEIVWQLLDMGEYSA
+718 QEIAWTLWNMGQYKA
-733 GSTGAGYNTSSDVTW
+733 GSTGEGYNPSSDVTW
-748 TSANEDLVT
+748 KSADEAVAT

-765 AKDLPDGEET
+765 AKDLPEGQTT
-775 AETTVSVSYK
+775 ASTTVTVSYK
-785 GTKVKDV
+785 GTKVKDI
-792 KVTVVKN
+792 KVNVTENQKVVVKGE
-799 QAIATGATVD
+799 AVEITGTK
-809 VAGTAGEKHA
+809 GETKTNKAGE
-819 DSNGNDNTNTWKT
+819 DITDTWKI
-832 GAYKA
+832 GYFEN
-837 GHGSLGSEFNSSANY
+837 GHGSLNAQFYGNGIYNID
-852 LEIVDGTGST
+852 IVKQAGEKVSVTGKTPYS
-862 ASVKGKSPSQGYA
+862 GYI

-882 IPLTTG
+882 VPMETG
-888 QLCGVWQGIA
+888 QLYGVWQSIA
-898 VKVTGAA
+898 IKVNGEA
-905 GLYLNKSSVSMKMG
+905 GLYLNKNSLSMKMG
-919 ENNTATIQGTYITE
+919 ESGTATILGTFIKEDGTE
-933 NGEEW
+933 LERKF
-938 GSWANEKHPDFSTI
+938 WADKSNPKLSKLE
-952 HMIDGDTNVVTA
+952 MVEGDTNIVTA
-964 APDPKNGSV
+964 QSDPADGRM
-973 LKLTAVAPGKTTITV
+973 LHLTAVSPGKTTITIKCYP
-988 QFDTSTLTA
+988 FDPTA
-997 TCDVEVT
+997 TCEVEVT
-1004 SDARLVLTPADKL
+1004 SDARLILQPAELTVK
-1017 RVVQGDTATIEAK
+1017 QGTTEKITAK
-1030 AWDGT
+1030 AWDGSA
-1035 QYVENPEITWQSYN
+1035 YVENPQITWKSYN
-1049 TSIAT
+1049 ESIAT
-1054 VDKGV
+1054 VDGGV
-1059 VTGVKKGTVGVAA
+1059 VTGVKRGNATVSAAWNGVNA
-1072 TWNDITSDPVQVSVV
+1072 NDVKVTVT
-1087 PSRTLTVTT
+1087 PSRNITLSTE
-1096 TWDDDNNRDNK
+1096 WDDHDNQDGI
-1107 RPEKTT
+1107 RPEKAT
-1113 LQLTTTDGEKVG
+1113 LQLTANDENCG
-1125 DPVELNADN
+1125 DPIELNAEN
-1134 EWSYTWK
+1134 NWTYEWK
-1141 NLASEDEDGQHIS
+1141 LLDAEDAEG
-1154 YLVTAV
+1154 
-1160 EDETLTANN
+1160 NN
-1169 YTAEVTRTSSDDNF
+1169 IVYRVKAENPKEYTAKVTGSADDGF
-1183 VVTYKH
+1183 VVTYSH
-1189 EIEKTAVT
+1189 EIAKVSAT
-1197 ANVTWDDAD
+1197 ANVTWDDAE

-1212 PKEVTLQLT
+1212 PASVSLQLKSKVEG
-1221 ADGEAVGDAITVKAD
+1221 GEAVNVGDNVTVKAD
-1236 SEGNWT
+1236 ADGNWT
-1242 KTWSNLPV
+1242 KTWTDLPKYNAGKV
-1250 NKEGAVGQAV
+1250 IE
-1260 VYTVE
+1260 YTVE
-1265 ETGLPDGYTITT
+1265 ESGLPEGYTITT
-1277 GTDEETGA
+1277 TKDEETGA
-1285 ITVKNSHTPAVK
+1285 IT
-1297 DLTVSAK
+1297 
-1304 WDDADDQDGVRPA
+1304 
-1317 SVDAV
+1317 
-1322 LYAGDTATDKT
+1322 
-1333 VTLTA
+1333 
-1338 EENWTA
+1338 
-1344 TIKDMPVYTAGK
+1344 
-1356 VGEAVSYSL
+1356 L
-1365 KAAKEVEGY
+1365 K
-1374 TSTTDGLNLT
+1374 
-1384 FSHKTAVTSVTATI
+1384 
-1398 AWDDAD
+1398 
-1404 NQDGIRP
+1404 
-1411 DNVSLQLKAGGEAVG
+1411 
-1426 SKITVDAANDKWT
+1426 
-1439 KTWDN
+1439 
-1444 LPLKKAGKKI
+1444 
-1454 EYTVEESN
+1454 
-1462 LRAEYTQ
+1462 
-1469 KTTGTAAD
+1469 
-1477 GFTITNSY
+1477 NSY

-1501 DNQDGMRPEF
+1501 DNQDGLRPEF

-1520 TSTGKKVKLTA
+1520 ASTGKKVKLTA
-1531 DNEWKATFEKMAVNK
+1531 DNEWKATFEGLAVNK

-1594 EDGNNKDGVRPDT
+1594 ADGNNRDGVRPET

-1635 TGLGENK
+1635 TGLGEYK
-1642 AGKKVTYTVEVV
+1642 AGKEVVYTVEVV

-1669 DAGTGFTVT
+1669 DAGTGFTIT

-1689 ASVNWDDADNQD
+1689 ASVNWDDAENQD
-1701 AIRPELVEAELY
+1701 AIRPEFVEAELY
-1713 ADDVSTGK
+1713 AGDVSTGK

-1739 LKKNGKTIDYTLVT
+1739 LKKDGKTIDYTLVA

-1782 DVTVATKWDD
+1782 DVTVTTKWDD

-1947 DAYTSACTGT
+1947 DAYTSACTST

-1978 KWNDKENQDG
+1978 KWNDKDNQD
-1988 NRPSSYSVQLMAD
+1988 NVRPASYYVQLLAD

-2006 DLITLN
+2006 DKIILES
-2012 AGNEFSK
+2012 ASDFSK

-2031 VGEAIVYTAEATVPN
+2031 VGEAIVYTAEVTGLPES
-2046 PDLYETSVSGDA
+2046 YETSVSGDA
-2058 ETGLVVTNTYIPAT
+2058 ATGLVVTNTYIPAT

-2218 TWAELPKYKAGKEIA
+2218 TWTELPKYKAGKEIA

-2358 TRITKKLNLKLS
+2358 TKITKKLNLKLS

-2391 RKVAS
+2391 KKVAN

-2413 VIVKGKGSFAKYAGK
+2413 VIVKGKGKFAKYAGK
-2428 ASFII
+2428 ATFTIK
-2433 RPKQMRKPSVKS
+2433 PKQMRKPSVKS
-2445 TGKKTLAVG
+2445 TAKKTLAVG

-2485 KNTISKTTLKGLASG
+2485 KNTIGKTTLKGLASG

>member
-55 ADSDLEFADEGED
+55 ADSDLESADEGED

-79 DEDLDTEVVADE
+79 DEDLDTEVVADD

-100 AALFSDG
+100 APLFSDG

-115 DGAEAVGDGNT
+115 DGAEAVGDDTNDT
-126 GNLKRDIGEIA
+126 GAYEPREGD
-137 ITKNENYSYTRLYD
+137 
-151 EKGYIKLAV
+151 V
-160 GTYPANNST
+160 GT
-169 VTVKVGD
+169 VTVAGNDVYEYHR
-176 KKGLQYRTLYTTSTQ
+176 YRATGGKYSGNYRFAVANYPVNNATVTMAPYETRQFVVQSLVATN
-191 TDYKKASWSN
+191 YKKA
-201 CTSQNVGQYQ
+201 TDNV
-211 NGVEWKSSNENV
+211 K
-223 AKVVSNSQYGPYTT
+223 TT
-237 GVWVQGISEGETTI
+237 QW
-251 TSTWKPGSKFKDSD
+251 WKDSRNPSYYPYSTIKWELTEGSEHAYISSGPTSPAVTIGAFEEGD
-265 GNYTLGTV
+265 VTLTGTWTGYNCNISNKKYKACELVV
-273 TNSFTVKVEKAA
+273 TYKIHITPAVGKVNFGDKFG
-285 DLVEV
+285 L
-290 GTSFTLNGSP
+290 SGSP
-300 SSPFQVAREGSSAA
+300 SSQDIIDNSVLTESDSWGKENAYTDFAVARDESGKIKAGMKECTMSYKAYPSKGQGTIKHTYYIDFHEMVGKELNTTAMSPDERA
-314 KLYWGRT
+314 KLEETFRRDVSLPAPGIYVQTPGPVSIPKKGDYT
-321 SSVNY
+321 FITTQAFNGGNGAVSSPAYTYKFMDDSASEYADDSSVITATTADKGKVKVTALKAGATSMKIIYSYTDKTTGEEKTAESKPIRITVNGIVFDEPATITLSADEAKDY
-326 SIPESTENFDNSGMT
+326 KIKYKLFDYSKENPDVTTSIPEKDIVWSIDN
-341 TCNASWGAWSDTG
+341 
-354 EITHA
+354 
-359 FCINYA
+359 
-365 EMIGGVLDSNKGA
+365 K
-378 YDNSVYRESVSSYSA
+378 
-393 GGTTDVFLRPCKM
+393 
-406 PADGIYVTGTGG
+406 
-418 DRGSFVNNNVIFD
+418 
-431 RVSSNS
+431 
-437 YVYVYGYCIKN
+437 
-448 QKKVDSATF
+448 
-457 YSNIKWS
+457 
-464 SSDESVMKVARQDK
+464 
-478 YSVQLASYKAGIA
+478 
-491 TLHGSYQPVDS
+491 
-502 EGNPD
+502 
-507 GEPLT
+507 
-512 IDIKVIVCGF
+512 
-522 YIDEKAEDGTN
+522 
-533 TIEMSLDDESIT
+533 
-545 KKIQYKV
+545 
-552 IDSTGEAEPTNTI
+552 
-565 TWSVDKPAIASV
+565 AIASI
-577 DSDGVVKAKAA
+577 STDGVIRPKKE
-588 GEATV
+588 GSATV
-593 TAQYGDSS
+593 TLKATINGYQDTATQGVTVTS
-601 TNKDTVKIIVKGAGS
+601 TGGRISLNKDSLTMTKGSSQS
-616 LGFDKAE
+616 L
-623 SKVKKGGTDT
+623 T
-633 IKATATYNNSTVKN
+633 ATAYYNNQKVSDAVFNWATDNDK
-647 ADIKWESENPNV
+647 V
-659 ATVDNG
+659 ATVDGG
-665 KITGVSEGTTTVKA
+665 KITAVGYGKTVITA
-679 SWTAENGKTYT
+679 SWKAENGTTY
-690 NNATVK
+690 AVK
-696 VVYDGLYLSDAQ
+696 ADVEVVQNGIYLTDAQ
-708 NEVTLAQKST
+708 NEVTMPQGST
-718 QEIVWQLLDMGEYSA
+718 QEIAWTLWNMGQYKA
-733 GSTGAGYNTSSDVTW
+733 GSTGEGYNTSSDVTW
-748 TSANEDLVT
+748 KSADEAVAT

-765 AKDLPDGEET
+765 AKDLPEGQTT
-775 AETTVSVSYK
+775 ASTTVTVSYK
-785 GTKVKDV
+785 GTKVKDI
-792 KVTVVKN
+792 KVNVTENQKVVVKGE
-799 QAIATGATVD
+799 AVEITGTK
-809 VAGTAGEKHA
+809 GETKTNKAGE
-819 DSNGNDNTNTWKT
+819 DITDTWKI
-832 GAYKA
+832 GYFEN
-837 GHGSLGSEFNSSANY
+837 GHGSLNAQFYGNGIYNID
-852 LEIVDGTGST
+852 IVKQAGEKVSVTGKTPYS
-862 ASVKGKSPSQGYA
+862 GYI

-882 IPLTTG
+882 VPMETG
-888 QLCGVWQGIA
+888 QLYGVWQSIA
-898 VKVTGAA
+898 IKVNGEA
-905 GLYLNKSSVSMKMG
+905 GLYLNKNSLSMKMG
-919 ENNTATIQGTYITE
+919 ESGTATILGTFIKEDGTE
-933 NGEEW
+933 LERKF
-938 GSWANEKHPDFSTI
+938 WADKSNPKLSKLE
-952 HMIDGDTNVVTA
+952 MVEGDTNIVTA
-964 APDPKNGSV
+964 QSDPADGRM
-973 LKLTAVAPGKTTITV
+973 LHLTAVSPGKTTITIKCYP
-988 QFDTSTLTA
+988 FDPTA
-997 TCDVEVT
+997 TCEVEVT
-1004 SDARLVLTPADKL
+1004 SDARLILQPAELTVK
-1017 RVVQGDTATIEAK
+1017 QGTTEKITAK
-1030 AWDGT
+1030 AWDGSA
-1035 QYVENPEITWQSYN
+1035 YVENPQITWKSYN
-1049 TSIAT
+1049 ESIAT
-1054 VDKGV
+1054 VDGGV
-1059 VTGVKKGTVGVAA
+1059 VTGVKRGNATVSAAWNGVNA
-1072 TWNDITSDPVQVSVV
+1072 NDVKVTVT
-1087 PSRTLTVTT
+1087 PSRNITLSTE
-1096 TWDDDNNRDNK
+1096 WDDHDNQDGI
-1107 RPEKTT
+1107 RPEKAT
-1113 LQLTTTDGEKVG
+1113 LQLTANDENCG
-1125 DPVELNADN
+1125 DPIELNAEN
-1134 EWSYTWK
+1134 NWTYEWK
-1141 NLASEDEDGQHIS
+1141 LLDAEDAEGNNIVYRVKAEDP
-1154 YLVTAV
+1154 
-1160 EDETLTANN
+1160 EE
-1169 YTAEVTRTSSDDNF
+1169 YTAKVTGSADDGF
-1183 VVTYKH
+1183 VVTYSH
-1189 EIEKTAVT
+1189 EIAKVSAT
-1197 ANVTWDDAD
+1197 ANVTWDDAE

-1212 PKEVTLQLT
+1212 PASVSLQLKSKVEG
-1221 ADGEAVGDAITVKAD
+1221 GEAVNVGDNVTVKAD
-1236 SEGNWT
+1236 ADGNWT
-1242 KTWSNLPV
+1242 KTWTDLPKYNAGKV
-1250 NKEGAVGQAV
+1250 IE
-1260 VYTVE
+1260 YTVE
-1265 ETGLPDGYTITT
+1265 ESGLPEGYTITT
-1277 GTDEETGA
+1277 TKDEETGA
-1285 ITVKNSHTPAVK
+1285 IT
-1297 DLTVSAK
+1297 
-1304 WDDADDQDGVRPA
+1304 
-1317 SVDAV
+1317 
-1322 LYAGDTATDKT
+1322 
-1333 VTLTA
+1333 
-1338 EENWTA
+1338 
-1344 TIKDMPVYTAGK
+1344 
-1356 VGEAVSYSL
+1356 L
-1365 KAAKEVEGY
+1365 K
-1374 TSTTDGLNLT
+1374 
-1384 FSHKTAVTSVTATI
+1384 
-1398 AWDDAD
+1398 
-1404 NQDGIRP
+1404 
-1411 DNVSLQLKAGGEAVG
+1411 
-1426 SKITVDAANDKWT
+1426 
-1439 KTWDN
+1439 
-1444 LPLKKAGKKI
+1444 
-1454 EYTVEESN
+1454 
-1462 LRAEYTQ
+1462 
-1469 KTTGTAAD
+1469 
-1477 GFTITNSY
+1477 NSY

-1501 DNQDGMRPEF
+1501 DNQDGLRPEF

-1520 TSTGKKVKLTA
+1520 ASTGKKVKLTA
-1531 DNEWKATFEKMAVNK
+1531 DNEWKATFEGLAVNK

-1594 EDGNNKDGVRPDT
+1594 ADGNNRDGVRPET

-1635 TGLGENK
+1635 TGLGEYK
-1642 AGKKVTYTVEVV
+1642 AGKEVVYTVEVV

-1669 DAGTGFTVT
+1669 DAGTGFTIT

-1689 ASVNWDDADNQD
+1689 ASVNWDDAENQD
-1701 AIRPELVEAELY
+1701 AIRPEFVEAELY

-1767 AKGLILKYSHTTYKT
+1767 AKGLVLKYSHTTYKT
-1782 DVTVATKWDD
+1782 DVTVTTKWDD
-1792 AENQDGIR
+1792 ADNQDGIR

-1855 YEAAVSSTES
+1855 YEAVVSSTES

-1888 ADNQDALRPA
+1888 ADNQDGIRPA

-1947 DAYTSACTGT
+1947 DAYTSACTST

-1978 KWNDKENQDG
+1978 KWNDKDNQD
-1988 NRPSSYSVQLMAD
+1988 NVRPASYYVQLLAD

-2006 DLITLN
+2006 DKIILES
-2012 AGNEFSK
+2012 ASDFSK

-2031 VGEAIVYTAEATVPN
+2031 VGEAIVYTAEVTGLPES
-2046 PDLYETSVSGDA
+2046 YETSVSGDA
-2058 ETGLVVTNTYIPAT
+2058 ATGLVVTNTYIPAT

-2358 TRITKKLNLKLS
+2358 TKITKKLNLKLS

-2391 RKVAS
+2391 KKVAN

-2413 VIVKGKGSFAKYAGK
+2413 VIVKGKGKFAKYAGK

>member
-55 ADSDLEFADEGED
+55 ADSDLESADEGED

-79 DEDLDTEVVADE
+79 DEDLDTEVVADD

-100 AALFSDG
+100 APLFSDG

-115 DGAEAVGDGNT
+115 DGAEAVGDDT
-126 GNLKRDIGEIA
+126 ADIGAYEPREGDVGTFTVAGNDVYEYHRYRTTDGKYSGKYRFAVANYPVNNATITMAPYETRQFVVQSLVATNYKTATDDVTTTQWWKDYSRNPSYWPHSTIKWALTEGSDHASIFGETNPVVTISAFEEGDVTLTGTWTGYNCNTSSKKYKACELVVTYKIHITPAVGKVNFGDKFVLSGSPTSQDIIDNSVLTESDSWGEDNAYTDFAATRDESGKIKAGMKECTMSYKAYPSKGQGTINHNYYVDFHEMIGKELNTTA
-137 ITKNENYSYTRLYD
+137 ISPDERAKLQETFRRDVSLPAPGIYVQTPDPVSIPKKGDYTFITTQAFNGGNGAVSSPAYTYKFMDDSASEYADDSSVITATTADKGKVKVTALKPGATSMKIIYSYTDKTTGEEKTAESKPIRITVNGIVFD
-151 EKGYIKLAV
+151 E
-160 GTYPANNST
+160 PAT
-169 VTVKVGD
+169 I
-176 KKGLQYRTLYTTSTQ
+176 TLSADEAK
-191 TDYKKASWSN
+191 DYKIKYKLFDYS
-201 CTSQNVGQYQ
+201 
-211 NGVEWKSSNENV
+211 KENPDV
-223 AKVVSNSQYGPYTT
+223 TT
-237 GVWVQGISEGETTI
+237 
-251 TSTWKPGSKFKDSD
+251 
-265 GNYTLGTV
+265 
-273 TNSFTVKVEKAA
+273 
-285 DLVEV
+285 
-290 GTSFTLNGSP
+290 
-300 SSPFQVAREGSSAA
+300 
-314 KLYWGRT
+314 
-321 SSVNY
+321 
-326 SIPESTENFDNSGMT
+326 SIPEEDIVWSIDN
-341 TCNASWGAWSDTG
+341 
-354 EITHA
+354 
-359 FCINYA
+359 
-365 EMIGGVLDSNKGA
+365 K
-378 YDNSVYRESVSSYSA
+378 
-393 GGTTDVFLRPCKM
+393 
-406 PADGIYVTGTGG
+406 
-418 DRGSFVNNNVIFD
+418 
-431 RVSSNS
+431 
-437 YVYVYGYCIKN
+437 
-448 QKKVDSATF
+448 
-457 YSNIKWS
+457 
-464 SSDESVMKVARQDK
+464 
-478 YSVQLASYKAGIA
+478 
-491 TLHGSYQPVDS
+491 
-502 EGNPD
+502 
-507 GEPLT
+507 
-512 IDIKVIVCGF
+512 
-522 YIDEKAEDGTN
+522 
-533 TIEMSLDDESIT
+533 
-545 KKIQYKV
+545 
-552 IDSTGEAEPTNTI
+552 
-565 TWSVDKPAIASV
+565 AIASI
-577 DSDGVVKAKAA
+577 STDGVIRPKKE
-588 GEATV
+588 GSATV
-593 TAQYGDSS
+593 TLKATINGYQDTATQGVTVTS
-601 TNKDTVKIIVKGAGS
+601 TGGRISLNKDSLTMTKGSSQS
-616 LGFDKAE
+616 L
-623 SKVKKGGTDT
+623 T
-633 IKATATYNNSTVKN
+633 ATAYYNNQKVSDAVFNWATDNDK
-647 ADIKWESENPNV
+647 V
-659 ATVDNG
+659 ATVDGG
-665 KITGVSEGTTTVKA
+665 KITAVGYGKTVITA
-679 SWTAENGKTYT
+679 SWKAENGTTY
-690 NNATVK
+690 AVK
-696 VVYDGLYLSDAQ
+696 ADVEVVQNGIYLTDAQ
-708 NEVTLAQKST
+708 NEVTMPQGST
-718 QEIVWQLLDMGEYSA
+718 QEIAWTLWNMGQYKA
-733 GSTGAGYNTSSDVTW
+733 GSTGEGYNPSSDVTW
-748 TSANEDLVT
+748 KSADEAVAT

-765 AKDLPDGEET
+765 AKDLPEGQTT
-775 AETTVSVSYK
+775 ASTTVTVSYK
-785 GTKVKDV
+785 GTKVKDI
-792 KVTVVKN
+792 KVNVTENQKVVVKGE
-799 QAIATGATVD
+799 AVEITGTK
-809 VAGTAGEKHA
+809 GETKTNKAGE
-819 DSNGNDNTNTWKT
+819 DITDTWKI
-832 GAYKA
+832 GYFEN
-837 GHGSLGSEFNSSANY
+837 GHGSLNAQFYGNGIYNID
-852 LEIVDGTGST
+852 IVKQAGEKVSVTGKTPYS
-862 ASVKGKSPSQGYA
+862 GYI

-882 IPLTTG
+882 VPMETG
-888 QLCGVWQGIA
+888 QLYGVWQSIA
-898 VKVTGAA
+898 IKVNGEA
-905 GLYLNKSSVSMKMG
+905 GLYLNKNSLSMKMG
-919 ENNTATIQGTYITE
+919 ESGTATILGTFIKEDGTE
-933 NGEEW
+933 LERKF
-938 GSWANEKHPDFSTI
+938 WADKSNPKLSKLE
-952 HMIDGDTNVVTA
+952 MVEGDTNIVTA
-964 APDPKNGSV
+964 QSDPADGRM
-973 LKLTAVAPGKTTITV
+973 LHLTAVSPGKTTITIKCYP
-988 QFDTSTLTA
+988 FDPTA
-997 TCDVEVT
+997 TCEVEVT
-1004 SDARLVLTPADKL
+1004 SDARLILQPAELTVK
-1017 RVVQGDTATIEAK
+1017 QGTTEKITAK
-1030 AWDGT
+1030 AWDGSA
-1035 QYVENPEITWQSYN
+1035 YVENPQITWKSYN
-1049 TSIAT
+1049 ESIAT
-1054 VDKGV
+1054 VDGGV
-1059 VTGVKKGTVGVAA
+1059 VTGVKRGNATVSAAWNGVNA
-1072 TWNDITSDPVQVSVV
+1072 NDVKVTVT
-1087 PSRTLTVTT
+1087 PSRNITLSTE
-1096 TWDDDNNRDNK
+1096 WDDHDNQDGI
-1107 RPEKTT
+1107 RPEKAT
-1113 LQLTTTDGEKVG
+1113 LQLTANDENCG
-1125 DPVELNADN
+1125 DPIELNAEN
-1134 EWSYTWK
+1134 NWTYEWK
-1141 NLASEDEDGQHIS
+1141 LLDAEDAEG
-1154 YLVTAV
+1154 
-1160 EDETLTANN
+1160 NN
-1169 YTAEVTRTSSDDNF
+1169 IVYRVKAENPKEYTAKVTGSADDGF
-1183 VVTYKH
+1183 VVTYSH
-1189 EIEKTAVT
+1189 EIAKVSAT
-1197 ANVTWDDAD
+1197 ANVTWDDAE

-1212 PKEVTLQLT
+1212 PASVSLQLKSKVEG
-1221 ADGEAVGDAITVKAD
+1221 GEAVNVGDNVTVKAD
-1236 SEGNWT
+1236 ADGNWT
-1242 KTWSNLPV
+1242 KTWTDLPKYNAGKV
-1250 NKEGAVGQAV
+1250 IE
-1260 VYTVE
+1260 YTVE
-1265 ETGLPDGYTITT
+1265 ESGLPEGYTITT
-1277 GTDEETGA
+1277 TKDEETGA
-1285 ITVKNSHTPAVK
+1285 IT
-1297 DLTVSAK
+1297 
-1304 WDDADDQDGVRPA
+1304 
-1317 SVDAV
+1317 
-1322 LYAGDTATDKT
+1322 
-1333 VTLTA
+1333 
-1338 EENWTA
+1338 
-1344 TIKDMPVYTAGK
+1344 
-1356 VGEAVSYSL
+1356 L
-1365 KAAKEVEGY
+1365 K
-1374 TSTTDGLNLT
+1374 
-1384 FSHKTAVTSVTATI
+1384 
-1398 AWDDAD
+1398 
-1404 NQDGIRP
+1404 
-1411 DNVSLQLKAGGEAVG
+1411 
-1426 SKITVDAANDKWT
+1426 
-1439 KTWDN
+1439 
-1444 LPLKKAGKKI
+1444 
-1454 EYTVEESN
+1454 
-1462 LRAEYTQ
+1462 
-1469 KTTGTAAD
+1469 
-1477 GFTITNSY
+1477 NSY

-1501 DNQDGMRPEF
+1501 DNQDGLRPEF

-1520 TSTGKKVKLTA
+1520 ASTGKKVKLTA
-1531 DNEWKATFEKMAVNK
+1531 DNEWKATFEGLAVNK

-1594 EDGNNKDGVRPDT
+1594 ADGNNRDGVRPET

-1635 TGLGENK
+1635 TGLGEYK
-1642 AGKKVTYTVEVV
+1642 AGKEVVYTVEVV

-1669 DAGTGFTVT
+1669 DAGTGFTIT

-1689 ASVNWDDADNQD
+1689 ASVNWDDAENQD
-1701 AIRPELVEAELY
+1701 AIRPEFVEAELY
-1713 ADDVSTGK
+1713 AGDVSTGK

-1739 LKKNGKTIDYTLVT
+1739 LKKDGKTIDYTLVA

-1782 DVTVATKWDD
+1782 DVTVTTKWDD

-1855 YEAAVSSTES
+1855 YEAVVSSTES

-1947 DAYTSACTGT
+1947 DAYTSACTST

-2058 ETGLVVTNTYIPAT
+2058 ATGLVVTNTYVPAT

-2358 TRITKKLNLKLS
+2358 TKITKKLNLKLS

-2391 RKVAS
+2391 KKVAN

-2413 VIVKGKGSFAKYAGK
+2413 VIVKGKGKFAKYAGK
-2428 ASFII
+2428 ATFTIK
-2433 RPKQMRKPSVKS
+2433 PKQMRKPSVKS
-2445 TGKKTLAVG
+2445 TAKKTLAVG

-2485 KNTISKTTLKGLASG
+2485 KNTIGKTTLKGLASG

>member
-55 ADSDLEFADEGED
+55 ADSDLESADEGED

-79 DEDLDTEVVADE
+79 DEDLDTEVVADD

-100 AALFSDG
+100 APLFSDG

-115 DGAEAVGDGNT
+115 DGAEAVGDDT
-126 GNLKRDIGEIA
+126 ADIGAYEPREGDVGTFTVA
-137 ITKNENYSYTRLYD
+137 GNDVYEYHRYRTTDGKYSGKYRFAVANYPVNNATITMAPYETRQFVVQSLVATNYKTATDDVTTTQWWKDYSRNPSYWPHSTIKWALTEGSDHASIFGETNPVVTISAFEEGDVTLTGTWTGYNCNTSSKKYKACELVVTYKIHITPAVGKVNFGDKFGLSGSPTSQDIIDNSVLTESDSWGKENAYTDFAVARDESGKIKAGMKECTMSYKAYPSKGQGTIKHNYYIDFHEMVGKELNTTAMSPDERAKLEETFRRDVSLPAPGIYVQTPGPVSIPKKGDYTFITTQAFNGGNGAVSSPAYTYKFMDDSASEYADDSSVITATTADKGKVKVTALKPGATSMKIIYSYTDKTTGEEKTAESKPIRITVNGIVFD
-151 EKGYIKLAV
+151 E
-160 GTYPANNST
+160 PAT
-169 VTVKVGD
+169 I
-176 KKGLQYRTLYTTSTQ
+176 TLSADEAK
-191 TDYKKASWSN
+191 DYKIKYKLFDYS
-201 CTSQNVGQYQ
+201 
-211 NGVEWKSSNENV
+211 KENPDV
-223 AKVVSNSQYGPYTT
+223 TT
-237 GVWVQGISEGETTI
+237 
-251 TSTWKPGSKFKDSD
+251 
-265 GNYTLGTV
+265 
-273 TNSFTVKVEKAA
+273 
-285 DLVEV
+285 
-290 GTSFTLNGSP
+290 
-300 SSPFQVAREGSSAA
+300 
-314 KLYWGRT
+314 
-321 SSVNY
+321 
-326 SIPESTENFDNSGMT
+326 SIPEEDIVWSIDN
-341 TCNASWGAWSDTG
+341 
-354 EITHA
+354 
-359 FCINYA
+359 
-365 EMIGGVLDSNKGA
+365 K
-378 YDNSVYRESVSSYSA
+378 
-393 GGTTDVFLRPCKM
+393 
-406 PADGIYVTGTGG
+406 
-418 DRGSFVNNNVIFD
+418 
-431 RVSSNS
+431 
-437 YVYVYGYCIKN
+437 
-448 QKKVDSATF
+448 
-457 YSNIKWS
+457 
-464 SSDESVMKVARQDK
+464 
-478 YSVQLASYKAGIA
+478 
-491 TLHGSYQPVDS
+491 
-502 EGNPD
+502 
-507 GEPLT
+507 
-512 IDIKVIVCGF
+512 
-522 YIDEKAEDGTN
+522 
-533 TIEMSLDDESIT
+533 
-545 KKIQYKV
+545 
-552 IDSTGEAEPTNTI
+552 
-565 TWSVDKPAIASV
+565 AIASI
-577 DSDGVVKAKAA
+577 STDGVIRPKKE
-588 GEATV
+588 GSATV
-593 TAQYGDSS
+593 TLKATINGYQDTATQGVTVTS
-601 TNKDTVKIIVKGAGS
+601 TGGRISLNKDSLTMTKGSSQS
-616 LGFDKAE
+616 L
-623 SKVKKGGTDT
+623 T
-633 IKATATYNNSTVKN
+633 ATAYYNKQEVSDAVFNWTTDNDK
-647 ADIKWESENPNV
+647 V
-659 ATVDNG
+659 ATVDGG
-665 KITGVSEGTTTVKA
+665 KITAVGYGKTVITA
-679 SWTAENGKTYT
+679 SWKAENGTTY
-690 NNATVK
+690 AVK
-696 VVYDGLYLSDAQ
+696 ADVEVVQNGIYLTDAQ
-708 NEVTLAQKST
+708 NEVTMPQGST
-718 QEIVWQLLDMGEYSA
+718 QEIAWTLWNMGQYKA
-733 GSTGAGYNTSSDVTW
+733 GSTGEGYNTSSDVTW
-748 TSANEDLVT
+748 KSADEAVAT

-765 AKDLPDGEET
+765 AKDLPEGQTT
-775 AETTVSVSYK
+775 ASTTVTVSYK
-785 GTKVKDV
+785 GTKVKDI
-792 KVTVVKN
+792 KVNVTENQKVVVKGE
-799 QAIATGATVD
+799 AVEITGTK
-809 VAGTAGEKHA
+809 GETKTNKAGE
-819 DSNGNDNTNTWKT
+819 DITDTWKI
-832 GAYKA
+832 GYFEN
-837 GHGSLGSEFNSSANY
+837 GHGSLNAQFYGNGIYNID
-852 LEIVDGTGST
+852 IVKQAGEKVSVTGKTPYS
-862 ASVKGKSPSQGYA
+862 GYI

-882 IPLTTG
+882 VPMETG
-888 QLCGVWQGIA
+888 QLYGVWQSIA
-898 VKVTGAA
+898 IKVNGEA
-905 GLYLNKSSVSMKMG
+905 GLYLNKNSLSMKMG
-919 ENNTATIQGTYITE
+919 ESGTATILGTFIKEDGTE
-933 NGEEW
+933 LERKF
-938 GSWANEKHPDFSTI
+938 WADKSNPKLSKLE
-952 HMIDGDTNVVTA
+952 MVEGDTNIVTA
-964 APDPKNGSV
+964 KADPEDGRM
-973 LKLTAVAPGKTTITV
+973 LHLTAVSPGKTTITIKCYP
-988 QFDTSTLTA
+988 FDPTA
-997 TCDVEVT
+997 TCEVEVT
-1004 SDARLVLTPADKL
+1004 SDARLILQPAELTVK
-1017 RVVQGDTATIEAK
+1017 QGTTEKITAK
-1030 AWDGT
+1030 AWDGSA
-1035 QYVENPEITWQSYN
+1035 YVENPQITWKSYN
-1049 TSIAT
+1049 ESIAT
-1054 VDKGV
+1054 VDGGV
-1059 VTGVKKGTVGVAA
+1059 VTGVKRGNATVSAAWNGVNA
-1072 TWNDITSDPVQVSVV
+1072 NDVKVTVT
-1087 PSRTLTVTT
+1087 PSRNITLSTE
-1096 TWDDDNNRDNK
+1096 WDDHDNQDGI
-1107 RPEKTT
+1107 RPEKAT
-1113 LQLTTTDGEKVG
+1113 LQLTANDENCG
-1125 DPVELNADN
+1125 DPIELNAEN
-1134 EWSYTWK
+1134 NWTYEWK
-1141 NLASEDEDGQHIS
+1141 LLDAEDAEGNNIVYRVKAEDP
-1154 YLVTAV
+1154 
-1160 EDETLTANN
+1160 EE
-1169 YTAEVTRTSSDDNF
+1169 YTAKVTGSADDGF
-1183 VVTYKH
+1183 VVTYSH
-1189 EIEKTAVT
+1189 EIAKVSAT
-1197 ANVTWDDAD
+1197 ANVTWDDAE

-1212 PKEVTLQLT
+1212 PASVSLQLKSKVEG
-1221 ADGEAVGDAITVKAD
+1221 GEAVNVGDNVTVKAD
-1236 SEGNWT
+1236 ADGNWT
-1242 KTWSNLPV
+1242 KTWTDLPKYNAGKV
-1250 NKEGAVGQAV
+1250 IE
-1260 VYTVE
+1260 YTVE
-1265 ETGLPDGYTITT
+1265 ESGLPEGYTITT
-1277 GTDEETGA
+1277 TKDEETGA
-1285 ITVKNSHTPAVK
+1285 IT
-1297 DLTVSAK
+1297 
-1304 WDDADDQDGVRPA
+1304 
-1317 SVDAV
+1317 
-1322 LYAGDTATDKT
+1322 
-1333 VTLTA
+1333 
-1338 EENWTA
+1338 
-1344 TIKDMPVYTAGK
+1344 
-1356 VGEAVSYSL
+1356 L
-1365 KAAKEVEGY
+1365 K
-1374 TSTTDGLNLT
+1374 
-1384 FSHKTAVTSVTATI
+1384 
-1398 AWDDAD
+1398 
-1404 NQDGIRP
+1404 
-1411 DNVSLQLKAGGEAVG
+1411 
-1426 SKITVDAANDKWT
+1426 
-1439 KTWDN
+1439 
-1444 LPLKKAGKKI
+1444 
-1454 EYTVEESN
+1454 
-1462 LRAEYTQ
+1462 
-1469 KTTGTAAD
+1469 
-1477 GFTITNSY
+1477 NSY

-1501 DNQDGMRPEF
+1501 DNQDGLRPEF

-1520 TSTGKKVKLTA
+1520 ASTGKKVKLTA
-1531 DNEWKATFEKMAVNK
+1531 DNEWKATFEGLAVNK

-1594 EDGNNKDGVRPDT
+1594 ADGNNRDGVRPET

-1635 TGLGENK
+1635 TGLGEYK
-1642 AGKKVTYTVEVV
+1642 AGKEVVYTVEVV

-1669 DAGTGFTVT
+1669 DAGTGFTIT

-1689 ASVNWDDADNQD
+1689 ASVNWDDAENQD
-1701 AIRPELVEAELY
+1701 AIRPEFVEAELY

-1767 AKGLILKYSHTTYKT
+1767 AKGLVLKYSHTTYKT
-1782 DVTVATKWDD
+1782 DVTVTTKWDD
-1792 AENQDGIR
+1792 ADNQDGIR

-1855 YEAAVSSTES
+1855 YEAVVSSTES

-1888 ADNQDALRPA
+1888 ADNQDGIRPA

-1947 DAYTSACTGT
+1947 DAYTSACTST

-1978 KWNDKENQDG
+1978 KWNDKDNQD
-1988 NRPSSYSVQLMAD
+1988 NVRPASYYVQLLAD

-2006 DLITLN
+2006 DKIILES
-2012 AGNEFSK
+2012 ASDFSK

-2031 VGEAIVYTAEATVPN
+2031 VGEAIVYTAEVTGLPES
-2046 PDLYETSVSGDA
+2046 YETSVSGDA
-2058 ETGLVVTNTYIPAT
+2058 ATGLVVTNTYIPAT

-2358 TRITKKLNLKLS
+2358 TKITKKLNLKLS

-2391 RKVAS
+2391 KKVAN

-2413 VIVKGKGSFAKYAGK
+2413 VIVKGKGKFAKYAGK

-2485 KNTISKTTLKGLASG
+2485 KNTIGKTTLKGLASG

>member
-55 ADSDLEFADEGED
+55 ADSDLESADEGED

-79 DEDLDTEVVADE
+79 DEDLDTEVVADD

-100 AALFSDG
+100 APLFSDG

-115 DGAEAVGDGNT
+115 DGAEAVGDDT
-126 GNLKRDIGEIA
+126 ADIGAYEPREGDVGTFTVAGNDVYEYHRYRTTDGKYSGKYRFAVANYPVNNATITMAPYETRQFVVQSLVATNYKTATDDVTTTQWWKDYSRNPSYWPHSTIKWALTEGSDHASIFGETNPVVTISAFEEGDVTLTGTWTGYNCNTSSKKYKACELVVTYKIHITPAVGKVNFGDKFVLSGSPTSQDIIDNSVLTESDSWGEDNAYTDFAATRDESGKIKAGMKECTMSYKAYPSKGQGTINHNYYVDFHEMIGKELNTTA
-137 ITKNENYSYTRLYD
+137 ISPDERAKLQETFRRDVSLPAPGIYVQTPDPVSIPKKGDYTFITTQAFNGGNGAVSSPAYTYKFMDDSASEYADDSSVITATTADKGKVKVTALKPGATSMKIIYSYTDKTTGEEKTAESKPIRITVNGIVFD
-151 EKGYIKLAV
+151 E
-160 GTYPANNST
+160 PAT
-169 VTVKVGD
+169 I
-176 KKGLQYRTLYTTSTQ
+176 TLSADEAK
-191 TDYKKASWSN
+191 DYKIKYKLFDYS
-201 CTSQNVGQYQ
+201 
-211 NGVEWKSSNENV
+211 KENPDV
-223 AKVVSNSQYGPYTT
+223 TT
-237 GVWVQGISEGETTI
+237 
-251 TSTWKPGSKFKDSD
+251 
-265 GNYTLGTV
+265 
-273 TNSFTVKVEKAA
+273 
-285 DLVEV
+285 
-290 GTSFTLNGSP
+290 
-300 SSPFQVAREGSSAA
+300 
-314 KLYWGRT
+314 
-321 SSVNY
+321 
-326 SIPESTENFDNSGMT
+326 SIPEEDIVWSIDN
-341 TCNASWGAWSDTG
+341 
-354 EITHA
+354 
-359 FCINYA
+359 
-365 EMIGGVLDSNKGA
+365 K
-378 YDNSVYRESVSSYSA
+378 
-393 GGTTDVFLRPCKM
+393 
-406 PADGIYVTGTGG
+406 
-418 DRGSFVNNNVIFD
+418 
-431 RVSSNS
+431 
-437 YVYVYGYCIKN
+437 
-448 QKKVDSATF
+448 
-457 YSNIKWS
+457 
-464 SSDESVMKVARQDK
+464 
-478 YSVQLASYKAGIA
+478 
-491 TLHGSYQPVDS
+491 
-502 EGNPD
+502 
-507 GEPLT
+507 
-512 IDIKVIVCGF
+512 
-522 YIDEKAEDGTN
+522 
-533 TIEMSLDDESIT
+533 
-545 KKIQYKV
+545 
-552 IDSTGEAEPTNTI
+552 
-565 TWSVDKPAIASV
+565 AIASI
-577 DSDGVVKAKAA
+577 STDGVIRPKKE
-588 GEATV
+588 GSATV
-593 TAQYGDSS
+593 TLKATINGYQDTATQGVTVTS
-601 TNKDTVKIIVKGAGS
+601 TGGRISLNKDSLTMTKGSSQS
-616 LGFDKAE
+616 L
-623 SKVKKGGTDT
+623 T
-633 IKATATYNNSTVKN
+633 ATAYYNNQKVSDAVFNWATDNDK
-647 ADIKWESENPNV
+647 V
-659 ATVDNG
+659 ATVDGG
-665 KITGVSEGTTTVKA
+665 KITAVGYGKTVITA
-679 SWTAENGKTYT
+679 SWKAENGTTY
-690 NNATVK
+690 AVK
-696 VVYDGLYLSDAQ
+696 ADVEVVQNGIYLTDAQ
-708 NEVTLAQKST
+708 NEVTMPQGST
-718 QEIVWQLLDMGEYSA
+718 QEIAWTLWNMGQYKA
-733 GSTGAGYNTSSDVTW
+733 GSTGEGYNPSSDVTW
-748 TSANEDLVT
+748 KSADEAVAT

-765 AKDLPDGEET
+765 AKDLPEGQTT
-775 AETTVSVSYK
+775 ASTTVTVSYK
-785 GTKVKDV
+785 GTKVKDI
-792 KVTVVKN
+792 KVNVTENQKVVVKGE
-799 QAIATGATVD
+799 AVEITGTK
-809 VAGTAGEKHA
+809 GETKTNKAGE
-819 DSNGNDNTNTWKT
+819 DITDTWKI
-832 GAYKA
+832 GYFEN
-837 GHGSLGSEFNSSANY
+837 GHGSLNAQFYGNGIYNID
-852 LEIVDGTGST
+852 IVKQAGEKVSVTGKTPYS
-862 ASVKGKSPSQGYA
+862 GYI

-882 IPLTTG
+882 VPMETG
-888 QLCGVWQGIA
+888 QLYGVWQSIA
-898 VKVTGAA
+898 IKVNGEA
-905 GLYLNKSSVSMKMG
+905 GLYLNKNSLSMKMG
-919 ENNTATIQGTYITE
+919 ESGTATILGTFIKEDGTE
-933 NGEEW
+933 LERKF
-938 GSWANEKHPDFSTI
+938 WADKSNPKLSKLE
-952 HMIDGDTNVVTA
+952 MVEGDTNIVTA
-964 APDPKNGSV
+964 QSDPADGRM
-973 LKLTAVAPGKTTITV
+973 LHLTAVSPGKTTITIKCYP
-988 QFDTSTLTA
+988 FDPTA
-997 TCDVEVT
+997 TCEVEVT
-1004 SDARLVLTPADKL
+1004 SDARLILQPAELTVK
-1017 RVVQGDTATIEAK
+1017 QGTTEKITAK
-1030 AWDGT
+1030 AWDGSA
-1035 QYVENPEITWQSYN
+1035 YVENPQITWKSYN
-1049 TSIAT
+1049 ESIAT
-1054 VDKGV
+1054 VDGGV
-1059 VTGVKKGTVGVAA
+1059 VTGVKRGNATVSAAWNGVNA
-1072 TWNDITSDPVQVSVV
+1072 NDVKVTVT
-1087 PSRTLTVTT
+1087 PSRNITLSTE
-1096 TWDDDNNRDNK
+1096 WDDHDNQDGI
-1107 RPEKTT
+1107 RPEKAT
-1113 LQLTTTDGEKVG
+1113 LQLTANDENCG
-1125 DPVELNADN
+1125 DPIELNAEN
-1134 EWSYTWK
+1134 NWTYEWK
-1141 NLASEDEDGQHIS
+1141 LLDAEDAEG
-1154 YLVTAV
+1154 
-1160 EDETLTANN
+1160 NN
-1169 YTAEVTRTSSDDNF
+1169 IVYRVKAENPKEYTAKVTGSADDGF
-1183 VVTYKH
+1183 VVTYSH
-1189 EIEKTAVT
+1189 EIAKVSAT
-1197 ANVTWDDAD
+1197 ANVTWDDAE

-1212 PKEVTLQLT
+1212 PASVSLQLKSKVEG
-1221 ADGEAVGDAITVKAD
+1221 GEAVNVGDNVTVKAD
-1236 SEGNWT
+1236 ADGNWT
-1242 KTWSNLPV
+1242 KTWTDLPKYNAGKV
-1250 NKEGAVGQAV
+1250 IE
-1260 VYTVE
+1260 YTVE
-1265 ETGLPDGYTITT
+1265 ESGLPEGYTITT
-1277 GTDEETGA
+1277 TKDEETGA
-1285 ITVKNSHTPAVK
+1285 IT
-1297 DLTVSAK
+1297 
-1304 WDDADDQDGVRPA
+1304 
-1317 SVDAV
+1317 
-1322 LYAGDTATDKT
+1322 
-1333 VTLTA
+1333 
-1338 EENWTA
+1338 
-1344 TIKDMPVYTAGK
+1344 
-1356 VGEAVSYSL
+1356 L
-1365 KAAKEVEGY
+1365 K
-1374 TSTTDGLNLT
+1374 
-1384 FSHKTAVTSVTATI
+1384 
-1398 AWDDAD
+1398 
-1404 NQDGIRP
+1404 
-1411 DNVSLQLKAGGEAVG
+1411 
-1426 SKITVDAANDKWT
+1426 
-1439 KTWDN
+1439 
-1444 LPLKKAGKKI
+1444 
-1454 EYTVEESN
+1454 
-1462 LRAEYTQ
+1462 
-1469 KTTGTAAD
+1469 
-1477 GFTITNSY
+1477 NSY

-1501 DNQDGMRPEF
+1501 DNQDGLRPEF

-1520 TSTGKKVKLTA
+1520 ASTGKKVKLTA
-1531 DNEWKATFEKMAVNK
+1531 DNEWKATFEGLAVNK

-1594 EDGNNKDGVRPDT
+1594 ADGNNRDGVRPET

-1635 TGLGENK
+1635 TGLGEYK
-1642 AGKKVTYTVEVV
+1642 AGKEVVYTVEVV

-1669 DAGTGFTVT
+1669 DAGTGFTIT

-1689 ASVNWDDADNQD
+1689 ASVNWDDAENQD
-1701 AIRPELVEAELY
+1701 AIRPEFVEAELY

-1767 AKGLILKYSHTTYKT
+1767 AKGLVLKYSHTTYKT
-1782 DVTVATKWDD
+1782 DVTVTTKWDD
-1792 AENQDGIR
+1792 ADNQDGIR

-1855 YEAAVSSTES
+1855 YEAVVSSTES

-1888 ADNQDALRPA
+1888 ADNQDGIRPA

-1947 DAYTSACTGT
+1947 DAYTSACTST

-1978 KWNDKENQDG
+1978 KWNDKDNQD
-1988 NRPSSYSVQLMAD
+1988 NVRPASYYVQLLAD

-2006 DLITLN
+2006 DKIILES
-2012 AGNEFSK
+2012 ASDFSK

-2031 VGEAIVYTAEATVPN
+2031 VGEAIVYTAEVTGLPES
-2046 PDLYETSVSGDA
+2046 YETSVSGDA
-2058 ETGLVVTNTYIPAT
+2058 ATGLVVTNTYIPAT

-2358 TRITKKLNLKLS
+2358 TKITKKLNLKLS

-2391 RKVAS
+2391 KKVAN

-2413 VIVKGKGSFAKYAGK
+2413 VIVKGKGKFAKYAGK
-2428 ASFII
+2428 ASFTI

-2467 YSQNNKFQGKTT
+2467 YSQNNKFRGKTT

-2485 KNTISKTTLKGLASG
+2485 KNTISNTTLKGLASG

>member
-55 ADSDLEFADEGED
+55 ADSDLESADEGED

-79 DEDLDTEVVADE
+79 DEDLDTEVVADD

-100 AALFSDG
+100 APLFSDG

-115 DGAEAVGDGNT
+115 DGAEAVGDDTNDT
-126 GNLKRDIGEIA
+126 GAYEPREGD
-137 ITKNENYSYTRLYD
+137 
-151 EKGYIKLAV
+151 V
-160 GTYPANNST
+160 GT
-169 VTVKVGD
+169 VTVAGNDVYEYHR
-176 KKGLQYRTLYTTSTQ
+176 YRATGGKYSGNYRFAVANYPVNNATVTMAPYETRQFVVQSLVATN
-191 TDYKKASWSN
+191 YKKA
-201 CTSQNVGQYQ
+201 TDDVR
-211 NGVEWKSSNENV
+211 
-223 AKVVSNSQYGPYTT
+223 TT
-237 GVWVQGISEGETTI
+237 QW
-251 TSTWKPGSKFKDSD
+251 WKDSRNPSYYPYSTIKWELTEGSEHAYISSGPTSPAVTIGAFEEGD
-265 GNYTLGTV
+265 VTLTGTWTGYNCNISNKKYKACELVV
-273 TNSFTVKVEKAA
+273 TYKIHITPAVGKVNFGDKFG
-285 DLVEV
+285 L
-290 GTSFTLNGSP
+290 SGSP
-300 SSPFQVAREGSSAA
+300 SSQDIIDNSVLTESDSWGKENAYTDFAVARDESGKIKAGMKECTMSYKAYPSKGQGTIKHTYYIDFHEMVGKELNTTAMSPDERA
-314 KLYWGRT
+314 KLEETFRREVSLPAPGIYVQTPDPVSIPKKGDYT
-321 SSVNY
+321 FITTQAFNGGNGAVSSPAYTYKFMDDSASEYADDSSVITATTADKGKVKVTALKAGATSMKIIYSYTDKTTGEEKTAESKPIRITVNGIVFDEPATITLSADEAKDY
-326 SIPESTENFDNSGMT
+326 KIKYKLFDYSKENPDVTTSIPEKDIVWSIDN
-341 TCNASWGAWSDTG
+341 
-354 EITHA
+354 
-359 FCINYA
+359 
-365 EMIGGVLDSNKGA
+365 K
-378 YDNSVYRESVSSYSA
+378 
-393 GGTTDVFLRPCKM
+393 
-406 PADGIYVTGTGG
+406 
-418 DRGSFVNNNVIFD
+418 
-431 RVSSNS
+431 
-437 YVYVYGYCIKN
+437 
-448 QKKVDSATF
+448 
-457 YSNIKWS
+457 
-464 SSDESVMKVARQDK
+464 
-478 YSVQLASYKAGIA
+478 
-491 TLHGSYQPVDS
+491 
-502 EGNPD
+502 
-507 GEPLT
+507 
-512 IDIKVIVCGF
+512 
-522 YIDEKAEDGTN
+522 
-533 TIEMSLDDESIT
+533 
-545 KKIQYKV
+545 
-552 IDSTGEAEPTNTI
+552 
-565 TWSVDKPAIASV
+565 AIASI
-577 DSDGVVKAKAA
+577 STDGVIRPKKE
-588 GEATV
+588 GSATV
-593 TAQYGDSS
+593 TLKATINGYQDTATQGVTVTS
-601 TNKDTVKIIVKGAGS
+601 TGGRISLNKDSLTMTKGSSQS
-616 LGFDKAE
+616 L
-623 SKVKKGGTDT
+623 T
-633 IKATATYNNSTVKN
+633 ATAYYNNQKVSDAVFNWATDNDK
-647 ADIKWESENPNV
+647 V
-659 ATVDNG
+659 ATVDGG
-665 KITGVSEGTTTVKA
+665 KITAVGYGKTVITA
-679 SWTAENGKTYT
+679 SWKAENGTTY
-690 NNATVK
+690 AVK
-696 VVYDGLYLSDAQ
+696 ADVEVVQNGIYLTDAQ
-708 NEVTLAQKST
+708 NEVTMPQGST
-718 QEIVWQLLDMGEYSA
+718 QEIAWTLWNMGQYKA
-733 GSTGAGYNTSSDVTW
+733 GSTGEGYNPSSDVTW
-748 TSANEDLVT
+748 KSADEAVAT

-765 AKDLPDGEET
+765 AKDLPEGQTT
-775 AETTVSVSYK
+775 ASTTVTVSYK
-785 GTKVKDV
+785 GTKVKDI
-792 KVTVVKN
+792 KVNVTENQKVVVKGE
-799 QAIATGATVD
+799 AVEITGTK
-809 VAGTAGEKHA
+809 GETKTNKAGE
-819 DSNGNDNTNTWKT
+819 DITDTWKI
-832 GAYKA
+832 GYFEN
-837 GHGSLGSEFNSSANY
+837 GHGSLNAQFYGNGIYNID
-852 LEIVDGTGST
+852 IVKQAGEKVSVTGKTPYS
-862 ASVKGKSPSQGYA
+862 GYI

-882 IPLTTG
+882 VPMETG
-888 QLCGVWQGIA
+888 QLYGVWQSIA
-898 VKVTGAA
+898 IKVNGEA
-905 GLYLNKSSVSMKMG
+905 GLYLNKNSLSMKMG
-919 ENNTATIQGTYITE
+919 ESGTATILGTFIKEDGTE
-933 NGEEW
+933 LERKF
-938 GSWANEKHPDFSTI
+938 WADKSNPKLSKLE
-952 HMIDGDTNVVTA
+952 MVEGDTNIVTA
-964 APDPKNGSV
+964 QSDPADGRM
-973 LKLTAVAPGKTTITV
+973 LHLTAVSPGKTTITIKCYP
-988 QFDTSTLTA
+988 FDPTA
-997 TCDVEVT
+997 TCEVEVT
-1004 SDARLVLTPADKL
+1004 SDARLILQPAELTVK
-1017 RVVQGDTATIEAK
+1017 QGTTEKITAK
-1030 AWDGT
+1030 AWDGSA
-1035 QYVENPEITWQSYN
+1035 YVENPQITWKSYN
-1049 TSIAT
+1049 ESIAT
-1054 VDKGV
+1054 VDGGV
-1059 VTGVKKGTVGVAA
+1059 VTGVKRGNATVSAAWNGVNA
-1072 TWNDITSDPVQVSVV
+1072 NDVKVTVT
-1087 PSRTLTVTT
+1087 PSRNITLSTE
-1096 TWDDDNNRDNK
+1096 WDDHDNQDGI
-1107 RPEKTT
+1107 RPEKAT
-1113 LQLTTTDGEKVG
+1113 LQLTANDENCG
-1125 DPVELNADN
+1125 DPIELNAEN
-1134 EWSYTWK
+1134 NWTYEWK
-1141 NLASEDEDGQHIS
+1141 LLDAEDAEGNNIVYRVKAEDP
-1154 YLVTAV
+1154 
-1160 EDETLTANN
+1160 EE
-1169 YTAEVTRTSSDDNF
+1169 YTAKVTGSADDGF
-1183 VVTYKH
+1183 VVTYSH
-1189 EIEKTAVT
+1189 EIAKVSAT
-1197 ANVTWDDAD
+1197 ANVTWDDAE

-1212 PKEVTLQLT
+1212 PASVSLQLKSKVEG
-1221 ADGEAVGDAITVKAD
+1221 GEAVNVGDNVTVKAD
-1236 SEGNWT
+1236 ADGNWT
-1242 KTWSNLPV
+1242 KTWTDLPKYNAGKV
-1250 NKEGAVGQAV
+1250 IE
-1260 VYTVE
+1260 YTVE
-1265 ETGLPDGYTITT
+1265 ESGLPEGYTITT
-1277 GTDEETGA
+1277 TKDEETGA
-1285 ITVKNSHTPAVK
+1285 IT
-1297 DLTVSAK
+1297 
-1304 WDDADDQDGVRPA
+1304 
-1317 SVDAV
+1317 
-1322 LYAGDTATDKT
+1322 
-1333 VTLTA
+1333 
-1338 EENWTA
+1338 
-1344 TIKDMPVYTAGK
+1344 
-1356 VGEAVSYSL
+1356 L
-1365 KAAKEVEGY
+1365 K
-1374 TSTTDGLNLT
+1374 
-1384 FSHKTAVTSVTATI
+1384 
-1398 AWDDAD
+1398 
-1404 NQDGIRP
+1404 
-1411 DNVSLQLKAGGEAVG
+1411 
-1426 SKITVDAANDKWT
+1426 
-1439 KTWDN
+1439 
-1444 LPLKKAGKKI
+1444 
-1454 EYTVEESN
+1454 
-1462 LRAEYTQ
+1462 
-1469 KTTGTAAD
+1469 
-1477 GFTITNSY
+1477 NSY

-1501 DNQDGMRPEF
+1501 DNQDGLRPEF

-1520 TSTGKKVKLTA
+1520 ASTGKKVKLTA
-1531 DNEWKATFEKMAVNK
+1531 DNEWKATFEGLAVNK

-1594 EDGNNKDGVRPDT
+1594 ADGNNRDGVRPET

-1635 TGLGENK
+1635 TGLGEYK
-1642 AGKKVTYTVEVV
+1642 AGKEVVYTVEVV

-1669 DAGTGFTVT
+1669 DAGTGFTIT

-1689 ASVNWDDADNQD
+1689 ASVNWDDAENQD
-1701 AIRPELVEAELY
+1701 AIRPEFVEAELY

-1767 AKGLILKYSHTTYKT
+1767 AKGLVLKYSHTTYKT
-1782 DVTVATKWDD
+1782 DVTVTTKWDD
-1792 AENQDGIR
+1792 ADNQDGIR

-1855 YEAAVSSTES
+1855 YEAVVSSTES

-1888 ADNQDALRPA
+1888 ADNQDGIRPA

-1947 DAYTSACTGT
+1947 DAYTSACTST

-1978 KWNDKENQDG
+1978 KWNDKDNQD
-1988 NRPSSYSVQLMAD
+1988 NVRPASYYVQLLAD

-2006 DLITLN
+2006 DKIILES
-2012 AGNEFSK
+2012 ASDFSK

-2031 VGEAIVYTAEATVPN
+2031 VGEAIVYTAEVTGLPES
-2046 PDLYETSVSGDA
+2046 YETSVSGDA
-2058 ETGLVVTNTYIPAT
+2058 ATGLVVTNTYIPAT

-2358 TRITKKLNLKLS
+2358 TKITKKLNLKLS

-2391 RKVAS
+2391 KKVAN

-2413 VIVKGKGSFAKYAGK
+2413 VIVKGKGKFAKYAGK
-2428 ASFII
+2428 ATFTIK
-2433 RPKQMRKPSVKS
+2433 PKQMRKPSVKS
-2445 TGKKTLAVG
+2445 TAKKTLAVG

-2485 KNTISKTTLKGLASG
+2485 KNTIGKTTLKGLASG

>member
-1 MSKKPHSGLKRA
+1 
-13 LAWMLT
+13 
-19 VAMMAQ
+19 MMAQ

-55 ADSDLEFADEGED
+55 ADSDLESADEGED

-79 DEDLDTEVVADE
+79 DEDLDTEVVADD

-100 AALFSDG
+100 APLFSDG

-115 DGAEAVGDGNT
+115 DGAEAVGDDT
-126 GNLKRDIGEIA
+126 ADIGAYEPREGDVGTFTVAGNDVYEYHRYRTTDGKYSGKYRFAVANYPVNNATITMAPYETRQFVVQSLVATNYKTATDDVTTTQWWKDYSRNPSYWPHSTIKWALTEGSDHASIFGETNPVVTISAFEEGDVTLTGTWTGYNCNTSSKKYKACELVVTYKIHITPAVGKVNFGDKFVLSGSPTSQDIIDNSVLTESDSWGEDNAYTDFAATRDESGKIKAGMKECTMSYKAYPSKGQGTINHNYYVDFHEMIGKELNTTA
-137 ITKNENYSYTRLYD
+137 ISPDERAKLQETFRRDVSLPAPGIYVQTPDPVSIPKKGDYTFITTQAFNGGNGAVSSPAYTYKFMDDSASEYADDSSVITATTADKGKVKVTALKPGATSMKIIYSYTDKTTGEEKTAESKPIRITVNGIVFD
-151 EKGYIKLAV
+151 E
-160 GTYPANNST
+160 PAT
-169 VTVKVGD
+169 I
-176 KKGLQYRTLYTTSTQ
+176 TLSADEAK
-191 TDYKKASWSN
+191 DYKIKYKLFDYS
-201 CTSQNVGQYQ
+201 
-211 NGVEWKSSNENV
+211 KENPDV
-223 AKVVSNSQYGPYTT
+223 TT
-237 GVWVQGISEGETTI
+237 
-251 TSTWKPGSKFKDSD
+251 
-265 GNYTLGTV
+265 
-273 TNSFTVKVEKAA
+273 
-285 DLVEV
+285 
-290 GTSFTLNGSP
+290 
-300 SSPFQVAREGSSAA
+300 
-314 KLYWGRT
+314 
-321 SSVNY
+321 
-326 SIPESTENFDNSGMT
+326 SIPEEDIVWSIDN
-341 TCNASWGAWSDTG
+341 
-354 EITHA
+354 
-359 FCINYA
+359 
-365 EMIGGVLDSNKGA
+365 K
-378 YDNSVYRESVSSYSA
+378 
-393 GGTTDVFLRPCKM
+393 
-406 PADGIYVTGTGG
+406 
-418 DRGSFVNNNVIFD
+418 
-431 RVSSNS
+431 
-437 YVYVYGYCIKN
+437 
-448 QKKVDSATF
+448 
-457 YSNIKWS
+457 
-464 SSDESVMKVARQDK
+464 
-478 YSVQLASYKAGIA
+478 
-491 TLHGSYQPVDS
+491 
-502 EGNPD
+502 
-507 GEPLT
+507 
-512 IDIKVIVCGF
+512 
-522 YIDEKAEDGTN
+522 
-533 TIEMSLDDESIT
+533 
-545 KKIQYKV
+545 
-552 IDSTGEAEPTNTI
+552 
-565 TWSVDKPAIASV
+565 AIASI
-577 DSDGVVKAKAA
+577 STDGVIRPKKE
-588 GEATV
+588 GSATV
-593 TAQYGDSS
+593 TLKATINGYQDTATQGVTVTS
-601 TNKDTVKIIVKGAGS
+601 TGGRISLNKDSLTMTKGSSQS
-616 LGFDKAE
+616 L
-623 SKVKKGGTDT
+623 T
-633 IKATATYNNSTVKN
+633 ATAYYNNQKVSDAVFNWATDNDK
-647 ADIKWESENPNV
+647 V
-659 ATVDNG
+659 ATVDGG
-665 KITGVSEGTTTVKA
+665 KITAVGYGKTVITA
-679 SWTAENGKTYT
+679 SWKAENGTTY
-690 NNATVK
+690 AVK
-696 VVYDGLYLSDAQ
+696 ADVEVVQNGIYLTDAQ
-708 NEVTLAQKST
+708 NEVTMPQGST
-718 QEIVWQLLDMGEYSA
+718 QEIAWTLWNMGQYKA
-733 GSTGAGYNTSSDVTW
+733 GSTGEGYNPSSDVTW
-748 TSANEDLVT
+748 KSADEAVAT

-765 AKDLPDGEET
+765 AKDLPEGQTT
-775 AETTVSVSYK
+775 ASTTVTVSYK
-785 GTKVKDV
+785 GTKVKDI
-792 KVTVVKN
+792 KVNVTENQKVVVKGE
-799 QAIATGATVD
+799 AVEITGTK
-809 VAGTAGEKHA
+809 GETKTNKAGE
-819 DSNGNDNTNTWKT
+819 DITDTWKI
-832 GAYKA
+832 GYFEN
-837 GHGSLGSEFNSSANY
+837 GHGSLNAQFYGNGIYNID
-852 LEIVDGTGST
+852 IVKQAGEKVSVTGKTPYS
-862 ASVKGKSPSQGYA
+862 GYI

-882 IPLTTG
+882 VPMETG
-888 QLCGVWQGIA
+888 QLYGVWQSIA
-898 VKVTGAA
+898 IKVNGEA
-905 GLYLNKSSVSMKMG
+905 GLYLNKNSLSMKMG
-919 ENNTATIQGTYITE
+919 ESGTATILGTFIKEDGTE
-933 NGEEW
+933 LERKF
-938 GSWANEKHPDFSTI
+938 WADKSNPKLSKLE
-952 HMIDGDTNVVTA
+952 MVEGDTNIVTA
-964 APDPKNGSV
+964 QSDPADGRM
-973 LKLTAVAPGKTTITV
+973 LHLTAVSPGKTTITIKCYP
-988 QFDTSTLTA
+988 FDPTA
-997 TCDVEVT
+997 TCEVEVT
-1004 SDARLVLTPADKL
+1004 SDARLILQPAELTVK
-1017 RVVQGDTATIEAK
+1017 QGTTEKITAK
-1030 AWDGT
+1030 AWDGSA
-1035 QYVENPEITWQSYN
+1035 YVENPQITWKSYN
-1049 TSIAT
+1049 ESIAT
-1054 VDKGV
+1054 VDGGV
-1059 VTGVKKGTVGVAA
+1059 VTGVKRGNATVSAAWNGVNA
-1072 TWNDITSDPVQVSVV
+1072 NDVKVTVT
-1087 PSRTLTVTT
+1087 PSRNITLSTE
-1096 TWDDDNNRDNK
+1096 WDDHDNQDGI
-1107 RPEKTT
+1107 RPEKAT
-1113 LQLTTTDGEKVG
+1113 LQLTANDENCG
-1125 DPVELNADN
+1125 DPIELNAEN
-1134 EWSYTWK
+1134 NWTYEWK
-1141 NLASEDEDGQHIS
+1141 LLDAEDAEG
-1154 YLVTAV
+1154 
-1160 EDETLTANN
+1160 NN
-1169 YTAEVTRTSSDDNF
+1169 IVYRVKAENPKEYTAKVTGSADDGF
-1183 VVTYKH
+1183 VVTYSH
-1189 EIEKTAVT
+1189 EIAKVSAT
-1197 ANVTWDDAD
+1197 ANVTWDDAE

-1212 PKEVTLQLT
+1212 PASVSLQLKSKVEG
-1221 ADGEAVGDAITVKAD
+1221 GEAVNVGDNVTVKAD
-1236 SEGNWT
+1236 ADGNWT
-1242 KTWSNLPV
+1242 KTWTDLPKYNAGKV
-1250 NKEGAVGQAV
+1250 IE
-1260 VYTVE
+1260 YTVE
-1265 ETGLPDGYTITT
+1265 ESGLPEGYTITT
-1277 GTDEETGA
+1277 TKDEETGA
-1285 ITVKNSHTPAVK
+1285 IT
-1297 DLTVSAK
+1297 
-1304 WDDADDQDGVRPA
+1304 
-1317 SVDAV
+1317 
-1322 LYAGDTATDKT
+1322 
-1333 VTLTA
+1333 
-1338 EENWTA
+1338 
-1344 TIKDMPVYTAGK
+1344 
-1356 VGEAVSYSL
+1356 L
-1365 KAAKEVEGY
+1365 K
-1374 TSTTDGLNLT
+1374 
-1384 FSHKTAVTSVTATI
+1384 
-1398 AWDDAD
+1398 
-1404 NQDGIRP
+1404 
-1411 DNVSLQLKAGGEAVG
+1411 
-1426 SKITVDAANDKWT
+1426 
-1439 KTWDN
+1439 
-1444 LPLKKAGKKI
+1444 
-1454 EYTVEESN
+1454 
-1462 LRAEYTQ
+1462 
-1469 KTTGTAAD
+1469 
-1477 GFTITNSY
+1477 NSY

-1501 DNQDGMRPEF
+1501 DNQDGLRPEF

-1520 TSTGKKVKLTA
+1520 ASTGKKVKLTA
-1531 DNEWKATFEKMAVNK
+1531 DNEWKATFEGLAVNK

-1594 EDGNNKDGVRPDT
+1594 ADGNNRDGVRPET

-1635 TGLGENK
+1635 TGLGEYK
-1642 AGKKVTYTVEVV
+1642 AGKEVVYTVEVV

-1669 DAGTGFTVT
+1669 DAGTGFTIT

-1689 ASVNWDDADNQD
+1689 ASVNWDDAENQD
-1701 AIRPELVEAELY
+1701 AIRPEFVEAELY

-1767 AKGLILKYSHTTYKT
+1767 AKGLVLKYSHTTYKT
-1782 DVTVATKWDD
+1782 DVTVTTKWDD
-1792 AENQDGIR
+1792 ADNQDGIR

-1947 DAYTSACTGT
+1947 DAYTSACTST

-1978 KWNDKENQDG
+1978 KWNDKDNQD
-1988 NRPSSYSVQLMAD
+1988 NVRPASYYVQLLAD

-2006 DLITLN
+2006 DKIILES
-2012 AGNEFSK
+2012 ASDFSK

-2031 VGEAIVYTAEATVPN
+2031 VGEAIVYTAEVTGLPES
-2046 PDLYETSVSGDA
+2046 YETSVSGDA
-2058 ETGLVVTNTYIPAT
+2058 ATGLVVTNTYIPAT

-2218 TWAELPKYKAGKEIA
+2218 TWTELPKYKAGKEIA

-2358 TRITKKLNLKLS
+2358 TKITKKLNLKLS

-2391 RKVAS
+2391 KKVAN

-2413 VIVKGKGSFAKYAGK
+2413 VIVKGKGKFAKYAGK
-2428 ASFII
+2428 ATFTIK
-2433 RPKQMRKPSVKS
+2433 PKQMRKPSVKS
-2445 TGKKTLAVG
+2445 TAKKTLAVG

-2485 KNTISKTTLKGLASG
+2485 KNTIGKTTLKGLASG

>member
-55 ADSDLEFADEGED
+55 ADSDLESADEGED

-79 DEDLDTEVVADE
+79 DEDLDTEVVADD

-100 AALFSDG
+100 APLFSDG

-115 DGAEAVGDGNT
+115 DGAEAVGDDTNDT
-126 GNLKRDIGEIA
+126 GAYEPREGD
-137 ITKNENYSYTRLYD
+137 
-151 EKGYIKLAV
+151 V
-160 GTYPANNST
+160 GT
-169 VTVKVGD
+169 VTVAGNDVYEYHR
-176 KKGLQYRTLYTTSTQ
+176 YRATGGKYSGNYRFAVANYPVNNATVTMAPYETRQFVVQSLVATN
-191 TDYKKASWSN
+191 YKKA
-201 CTSQNVGQYQ
+201 TDNV
-211 NGVEWKSSNENV
+211 K
-223 AKVVSNSQYGPYTT
+223 TT
-237 GVWVQGISEGETTI
+237 QW
-251 TSTWKPGSKFKDSD
+251 WKDSRNPSYYPYSTIKWELTEGSEHAYISSGPTSPAVTIGAFEEGD
-265 GNYTLGTV
+265 VTLTGTWTGYNCNISNKKYKACELVV
-273 TNSFTVKVEKAA
+273 TYKIHITPAVGKVNFGDKFG
-285 DLVEV
+285 L
-290 GTSFTLNGSP
+290 SGSP
-300 SSPFQVAREGSSAA
+300 SSQDIIDNSVLTESDSWGKENAYTDFAVARDESGKIKAGMKECTMSYKAYPSKGQGTIKHTYYIDFHEMVGKELNTTAMSPDERA
-314 KLYWGRT
+314 KLEETFRRDVSLPAPGIYVQTPGPVSIPKKGDYT
-321 SSVNY
+321 FITTQAFNGGNGAVSSPAYTYKFMDDSASEYADDSSVITATTADKGKVKVTALKAGATSMKIIYSYTDKTTGEEKTAESKPIRITVNGIVFDEPATITLSADEAKDY
-326 SIPESTENFDNSGMT
+326 KIKYKLFDYSKENPDVTTSIPEKDIVWSIDN
-341 TCNASWGAWSDTG
+341 
-354 EITHA
+354 
-359 FCINYA
+359 
-365 EMIGGVLDSNKGA
+365 K
-378 YDNSVYRESVSSYSA
+378 
-393 GGTTDVFLRPCKM
+393 
-406 PADGIYVTGTGG
+406 
-418 DRGSFVNNNVIFD
+418 
-431 RVSSNS
+431 
-437 YVYVYGYCIKN
+437 
-448 QKKVDSATF
+448 
-457 YSNIKWS
+457 
-464 SSDESVMKVARQDK
+464 
-478 YSVQLASYKAGIA
+478 
-491 TLHGSYQPVDS
+491 
-502 EGNPD
+502 
-507 GEPLT
+507 
-512 IDIKVIVCGF
+512 
-522 YIDEKAEDGTN
+522 
-533 TIEMSLDDESIT
+533 
-545 KKIQYKV
+545 
-552 IDSTGEAEPTNTI
+552 
-565 TWSVDKPAIASV
+565 AIASI
-577 DSDGVVKAKAA
+577 STDGVIRPKKE
-588 GEATV
+588 GSATV
-593 TAQYGDSS
+593 TLKATINGYQDTATQGVTVTS
-601 TNKDTVKIIVKGAGS
+601 TGGRISLNKDSLTMTKGSSQS
-616 LGFDKAE
+616 L
-623 SKVKKGGTDT
+623 T
-633 IKATATYNNSTVKN
+633 ATAYYNNQKVSDAVFNWATDNDK
-647 ADIKWESENPNV
+647 V
-659 ATVDNG
+659 ATVDGG
-665 KITGVSEGTTTVKA
+665 KITAVGYGKTVITA
-679 SWTAENGKTYT
+679 SWKAENGTTY
-690 NNATVK
+690 AVK
-696 VVYDGLYLSDAQ
+696 ADVEVVQNGIYLTDAQ
-708 NEVTLAQKST
+708 NEVTMPQGST
-718 QEIVWQLLDMGEYSA
+718 QEIAWTLWNMGQYKA
-733 GSTGAGYNTSSDVTW
+733 GSTGEGYNTSSDVTW
-748 TSANEDLVT
+748 KSADEAVAT

-765 AKDLPDGEET
+765 AKDLPEGQTT
-775 AETTVSVSYK
+775 ASTTVTVSYK
-785 GTKVKDV
+785 GTKVKDI
-792 KVTVVKN
+792 KVNVTENQKVVVKGE
-799 QAIATGATVD
+799 AVEITGTK
-809 VAGTAGEKHA
+809 GETKTNKAGE
-819 DSNGNDNTNTWKT
+819 DITDTWKI
-832 GAYKA
+832 GYFEN
-837 GHGSLGSEFNSSANY
+837 GHGSLNAQFYGNGIYNID
-852 LEIVDGTGST
+852 IVKQAGEKVSVTGKTPYS
-862 ASVKGKSPSQGYA
+862 GYI

-882 IPLTTG
+882 VPMETG
-888 QLCGVWQGIA
+888 QLYGVWQSIA
-898 VKVTGAA
+898 IKVNGEA
-905 GLYLNKSSVSMKMG
+905 GLYLNKNSLSMKMG
-919 ENNTATIQGTYITE
+919 ESGTATILGTFIKEDGTE
-933 NGEEW
+933 LERKF
-938 GSWANEKHPDFSTI
+938 WADKSNPKLSKLE
-952 HMIDGDTNVVTA
+952 MVEGDTNIVTA
-964 APDPKNGSV
+964 QSDPADGRM
-973 LKLTAVAPGKTTITV
+973 LHLTAVSPGKTTITIKCYP
-988 QFDTSTLTA
+988 FDPTA
-997 TCDVEVT
+997 TCEVEVT
-1004 SDARLVLTPADKL
+1004 SDARLILQPAELTVK
-1017 RVVQGDTATIEAK
+1017 QGTTEKITAK
-1030 AWDGT
+1030 AWDGSA
-1035 QYVENPEITWQSYN
+1035 YVENPQITWKSYN
-1049 TSIAT
+1049 ESIAT
-1054 VDKGV
+1054 VDGGV
-1059 VTGVKKGTVGVAA
+1059 VTGVKRGNATVSAAWNGVNA
-1072 TWNDITSDPVQVSVV
+1072 NDVKVTVT
-1087 PSRTLTVTT
+1087 PSRNITLSTE
-1096 TWDDDNNRDNK
+1096 WDDHDNQDGI
-1107 RPEKTT
+1107 RPEKAT
-1113 LQLTTTDGEKVG
+1113 LQLTANDENCG
-1125 DPVELNADN
+1125 DPIELNAEN
-1134 EWSYTWK
+1134 NWTYEWK
-1141 NLASEDEDGQHIS
+1141 LLDAEDAEGNNIVYRVKAEDP
-1154 YLVTAV
+1154 
-1160 EDETLTANN
+1160 EE
-1169 YTAEVTRTSSDDNF
+1169 YTAKVTGSADDGF
-1183 VVTYKH
+1183 VVTYSH
-1189 EIEKTAVT
+1189 EIAKVSAT
-1197 ANVTWDDAD
+1197 ANVTWDDAE

-1212 PKEVTLQLT
+1212 PASVSLQLKSKVEG
-1221 ADGEAVGDAITVKAD
+1221 GEAVNVGDNVTVKAD
-1236 SEGNWT
+1236 ADGNWT
-1242 KTWSNLPV
+1242 KTWTDLPKYNAGKV
-1250 NKEGAVGQAV
+1250 IE
-1260 VYTVE
+1260 YTVE
-1265 ETGLPDGYTITT
+1265 ESGLPEGYTITT
-1277 GTDEETGA
+1277 TKDEETGA
-1285 ITVKNSHTPAVK
+1285 IT
-1297 DLTVSAK
+1297 
-1304 WDDADDQDGVRPA
+1304 
-1317 SVDAV
+1317 
-1322 LYAGDTATDKT
+1322 
-1333 VTLTA
+1333 
-1338 EENWTA
+1338 
-1344 TIKDMPVYTAGK
+1344 
-1356 VGEAVSYSL
+1356 L
-1365 KAAKEVEGY
+1365 K
-1374 TSTTDGLNLT
+1374 
-1384 FSHKTAVTSVTATI
+1384 
-1398 AWDDAD
+1398 
-1404 NQDGIRP
+1404 
-1411 DNVSLQLKAGGEAVG
+1411 
-1426 SKITVDAANDKWT
+1426 
-1439 KTWDN
+1439 
-1444 LPLKKAGKKI
+1444 
-1454 EYTVEESN
+1454 
-1462 LRAEYTQ
+1462 
-1469 KTTGTAAD
+1469 
-1477 GFTITNSY
+1477 NSY

-1501 DNQDGMRPEF
+1501 DNQDGLRPEF

-1520 TSTGKKVKLTA
+1520 ASTGKKVKLTA
-1531 DNEWKATFEKMAVNK
+1531 DNEWKATFEGLAVNK

-1594 EDGNNKDGVRPDT
+1594 ADGNNRDGVRPET

-1635 TGLGENK
+1635 TGLGEYK
-1642 AGKKVTYTVEVV
+1642 AGKEVVYTVEVV

-1669 DAGTGFTVT
+1669 DAGTGFTIT

-1689 ASVNWDDADNQD
+1689 ASVNWDDAENQD
-1701 AIRPELVEAELY
+1701 AIRPEFVEAELY

-1767 AKGLILKYSHTTYKT
+1767 AKGLVLKYSHTTYKT
-1782 DVTVATKWDD
+1782 DVTVTTKWDD
-1792 AENQDGIR
+1792 ADNQDGIR

-1855 YEAAVSSTES
+1855 YEAVVSSTES

-1888 ADNQDALRPA
+1888 ADNQDGIRPA

-1947 DAYTSACTGT
+1947 DAYTSACTST

-1978 KWNDKENQDG
+1978 KWNDKDNQD
-1988 NRPSSYSVQLMAD
+1988 NVRPASYYVQLLAD

-2006 DLITLN
+2006 DKIILES
-2012 AGNEFSK
+2012 ASDFSK

-2031 VGEAIVYTAEATVPN
+2031 VGEAIVYTAEVTGLPES
-2046 PDLYETSVSGDA
+2046 YETSVSGDA
-2058 ETGLVVTNTYIPAT
+2058 ATGLVVTNTYIPAT

-2259 YAHSVAKTKVT
+2259 YAHSVVKTKVT

-2358 TRITKKLNLKLS
+2358 TKITKKLNLKLS

-2391 RKVAS
+2391 KKVAN

-2413 VIVKGKGSFAKYAGK
+2413 VIVKGKGKFAKYAGK

>member
-1 MSKKPHSGLKRA
+1 MAPYETRQFVVQSLVATNYKTATDDVTTTQWWKDYSRNPSYWPHSTIKWALTEGSDHASIFGETNPVVTISAFEEGDVTLTGTWTGYNCNTSSKKYKACELVVTYKIHITPAVGKVNFGDKFVLSGSPTSQDIIDNSVLTESDSWGEDNAYTDFAATRDESGKIKAGMKECTMSYKAYPSKGQGTINHNYYVDFHEMIGKELNTTTISPDERA
-13 LAWMLT
+13 KLQETFRRDVSLPAPGIYVQTPDPVSIPKKGDYTFITTQAFNGGNGAVSSPAYTYKFMDDS
-19 VAMMAQ
+19 ASE
-25 GCIVYADDF
+25 YADDSSVITATTADKGKVKVTALKPGA
-34 TSEPDAAVVE
+34 TSMK
-44 EAAVSEDVDTS
+44 
-55 ADSDLEFADEGED
+55 
-68 TSTEA
+68 
-73 DVPEIS
+73 I
-79 DEDLDTEVVADE
+79 
-91 QQDTDEGSE
+91 
-100 AALFSDG
+100 
-107 SEEDAIVS
+107 I
-115 DGAEAVGDGNT
+115 
-126 GNLKRDIGEIA
+126 
-137 ITKNENYSYTRLYD
+137 YSYTDKTTGEEKTAESKPIRITVNGIVFD
-151 EKGYIKLAV
+151 E
-160 GTYPANNST
+160 PAT
-169 VTVKVGD
+169 I
-176 KKGLQYRTLYTTSTQ
+176 TLSADEAK
-191 TDYKKASWSN
+191 DYKIKYKLFDYS
-201 CTSQNVGQYQ
+201 
-211 NGVEWKSSNENV
+211 KENPDV
-223 AKVVSNSQYGPYTT
+223 TT
-237 GVWVQGISEGETTI
+237 
-251 TSTWKPGSKFKDSD
+251 
-265 GNYTLGTV
+265 
-273 TNSFTVKVEKAA
+273 
-285 DLVEV
+285 
-290 GTSFTLNGSP
+290 
-300 SSPFQVAREGSSAA
+300 
-314 KLYWGRT
+314 
-321 SSVNY
+321 
-326 SIPESTENFDNSGMT
+326 SIPEEDIVWSIDN
-341 TCNASWGAWSDTG
+341 
-354 EITHA
+354 
-359 FCINYA
+359 
-365 EMIGGVLDSNKGA
+365 K
-378 YDNSVYRESVSSYSA
+378 
-393 GGTTDVFLRPCKM
+393 
-406 PADGIYVTGTGG
+406 
-418 DRGSFVNNNVIFD
+418 
-431 RVSSNS
+431 
-437 YVYVYGYCIKN
+437 
-448 QKKVDSATF
+448 
-457 YSNIKWS
+457 
-464 SSDESVMKVARQDK
+464 
-478 YSVQLASYKAGIA
+478 
-491 TLHGSYQPVDS
+491 
-502 EGNPD
+502 
-507 GEPLT
+507 
-512 IDIKVIVCGF
+512 
-522 YIDEKAEDGTN
+522 
-533 TIEMSLDDESIT
+533 
-545 KKIQYKV
+545 
-552 IDSTGEAEPTNTI
+552 
-565 TWSVDKPAIASV
+565 AIASI
-577 DSDGVVKAKAA
+577 STDGVIRPKKE
-588 GEATV
+588 GSATV
-593 TAQYGDSS
+593 TLKATINGYQDTATQGVTVTS
-601 TNKDTVKIIVKGAGS
+601 TGGRISLNKDSLTMTKGSSQS
-616 LGFDKAE
+616 L
-623 SKVKKGGTDT
+623 T
-633 IKATATYNNSTVKN
+633 ATAYYNNQKVSDAVFNWATDNDK
-647 ADIKWESENPNV
+647 V
-659 ATVDNG
+659 ATVDGG
-665 KITGVSEGTTTVKA
+665 KITAVGYGKTVITA
-679 SWTAENGKTYT
+679 SWKAENGTTY
-690 NNATVK
+690 AVK
-696 VVYDGLYLSDAQ
+696 ADVEVVQNGIYLTDAQ
-708 NEVTLAQKST
+708 NEVTMPQGST
-718 QEIVWQLLDMGEYSA
+718 QEIAWTLWNMGQYKA
-733 GSTGAGYNTSSDVTW
+733 GSTGEGYNPSSDVTW
-748 TSANEDLVT
+748 KSADEAVAT

-765 AKDLPDGEET
+765 AKDLPEGQTT
-775 AETTVSVSYK
+775 ASTTVTVSYK
-785 GTKVKDV
+785 GTKVKDI
-792 KVTVVKN
+792 KVNVTENQKVVVKGE
-799 QAIATGATVD
+799 AVEITGTK
-809 VAGTAGEKHA
+809 GETKTNKAGE
-819 DSNGNDNTNTWKT
+819 DITDTWKI
-832 GAYKA
+832 GYFEN
-837 GHGSLGSEFNSSANY
+837 GHGSLNAQFYGNGIYNID
-852 LEIVDGTGST
+852 IVKQAGEKVSVTGKTPYS
-862 ASVKGKSPSQGYA
+862 GYI

-882 IPLTTG
+882 VPMETG
-888 QLCGVWQGIA
+888 QLYGVWQSIA
-898 VKVTGAA
+898 IKVNGEA
-905 GLYLNKSSVSMKMG
+905 GLYLNKNSLSMKMG
-919 ENNTATIQGTYITE
+919 ESGTATILGTFIKEDGTE
-933 NGEEW
+933 LERKF
-938 GSWANEKHPDFSTI
+938 WADKSNPKLSKLE
-952 HMIDGDTNVVTA
+952 MVEGDTNIVTA
-964 APDPKNGSV
+964 QSDPADGRM
-973 LKLTAVAPGKTTITV
+973 LHLTAVSPGKTTITIKCYP
-988 QFDTSTLTA
+988 FDPTA
-997 TCDVEVT
+997 TCEVEVT
-1004 SDARLVLTPADKL
+1004 SDARLILQPAELTVK
-1017 RVVQGDTATIEAK
+1017 QGTTEKITAK
-1030 AWDGT
+1030 AWDGSA
-1035 QYVENPEITWQSYN
+1035 YVENPQITWKSYN
-1049 TSIAT
+1049 ESIAT
-1054 VDKGV
+1054 VDGGV
-1059 VTGVKKGTVGVAA
+1059 VTGVKRGNATVSAAWNGVNA
-1072 TWNDITSDPVQVSVV
+1072 NDVKVTVT
-1087 PSRTLTVTT
+1087 PSRNITLSTE
-1096 TWDDDNNRDNK
+1096 WDDHDNQDGI
-1107 RPEKTT
+1107 RPEKAT
-1113 LQLTTTDGEKVG
+1113 LQLTANDENCG
-1125 DPVELNADN
+1125 DPIELNAEN
-1134 EWSYTWK
+1134 NWTYEWK
-1141 NLASEDEDGQHIS
+1141 LLDAEDAEG
-1154 YLVTAV
+1154 
-1160 EDETLTANN
+1160 NN
-1169 YTAEVTRTSSDDNF
+1169 IVYRVKAENPKEYTAKVTGSADDGF
-1183 VVTYKH
+1183 VVTYSH
-1189 EIEKTAVT
+1189 EIAKVSAT
-1197 ANVTWDDAD
+1197 ANVTWDDAE

-1212 PKEVTLQLT
+1212 PASVSLQLKSKVEG
-1221 ADGEAVGDAITVKAD
+1221 GEAVNVGDNVTVKAD
-1236 SEGNWT
+1236 ADGNWT
-1242 KTWSNLPV
+1242 KTWTDLPKYNAGKV
-1250 NKEGAVGQAV
+1250 IE
-1260 VYTVE
+1260 YTVE
-1265 ETGLPDGYTITT
+1265 ESGLPEGYTITT
-1277 GTDEETGA
+1277 TKDEETGA
-1285 ITVKNSHTPAVK
+1285 IT
-1297 DLTVSAK
+1297 
-1304 WDDADDQDGVRPA
+1304 
-1317 SVDAV
+1317 
-1322 LYAGDTATDKT
+1322 
-1333 VTLTA
+1333 
-1338 EENWTA
+1338 
-1344 TIKDMPVYTAGK
+1344 
-1356 VGEAVSYSL
+1356 L
-1365 KAAKEVEGY
+1365 K
-1374 TSTTDGLNLT
+1374 
-1384 FSHKTAVTSVTATI
+1384 
-1398 AWDDAD
+1398 
-1404 NQDGIRP
+1404 
-1411 DNVSLQLKAGGEAVG
+1411 
-1426 SKITVDAANDKWT
+1426 
-1439 KTWDN
+1439 
-1444 LPLKKAGKKI
+1444 
-1454 EYTVEESN
+1454 
-1462 LRAEYTQ
+1462 
-1469 KTTGTAAD
+1469 
-1477 GFTITNSY
+1477 NSY

-1501 DNQDGMRPEF
+1501 DNQDGLRPEF

-1520 TSTGKKVKLTA
+1520 ASTGKKVKLTA
-1531 DNEWKATFEKMAVNK
+1531 DNEWKATFEGLAVNK

-1594 EDGNNKDGVRPDT
+1594 ADGNNRDGVRPET

-1635 TGLGENK
+1635 TGLGEYK
-1642 AGKKVTYTVEVV
+1642 AGKEVVYTVEVV

-1669 DAGTGFTVT
+1669 DAGTGFTIT

-1689 ASVNWDDADNQD
+1689 ASVNWDDAENQD
-1701 AIRPELVEAELY
+1701 AIRPEFVEAELY

-1767 AKGLILKYSHTTYKT
+1767 AKGLVLKYSHTTYKT
-1782 DVTVATKWDD
+1782 DVTVTTKWDD
-1792 AENQDGIR
+1792 ADNQDGIR

-1947 DAYTSACTGT
+1947 DAYTSACTST

-1978 KWNDKENQDG
+1978 KWNDKDNQD
-1988 NRPSSYSVQLMAD
+1988 NVRPASYYVQLLAD

-2006 DLITLN
+2006 DKIILES
-2012 AGNEFSK
+2012 ASDFSK

-2031 VGEAIVYTAEATVPN
+2031 VGEAIVYTAEVTGLPES
-2046 PDLYETSVSGDA
+2046 YETSVSGDA
-2058 ETGLVVTNTYIPAT
+2058 ATGLVVTNTYIPAT

-2218 TWAELPKYKAGKEIA
+2218 TWTELPKYKAGKEIA

-2358 TRITKKLNLKLS
+2358 TKITKKLNLKLS

-2391 RKVAS
+2391 KKVAN

-2413 VIVKGKGSFAKYAGK
+2413 VIVKGKGKFAKYAGK
-2428 ASFII
+2428 ATFTIK
-2433 RPKQMRKPSVKS
+2433 PKQMRKPSVKS
-2445 TGKKTLAVG
+2445 TAKKTLAVG

-2485 KNTISKTTLKGLASG
+2485 KNTIGKTTLKGLASG

>member
-1 MSKKPHSGLKRA
+1 MAPYETRQFVVQSLVATNYKKATDDVTTTQWWKDSRNPSYYPYSTIKWA
-13 LAWMLT
+13 LT
-19 VAMMAQ
+19 
-25 GCIVYADDF
+25 
-34 TSEPDAAVVE
+34 
-44 EAAVSEDVDTS
+44 
-55 ADSDLEFADEGED
+55 
-68 TSTEA
+68 
-73 DVPEIS
+73 
-79 DEDLDTEVVADE
+79 
-91 QQDTDEGSE
+91 EGSE
-100 AALFSDG
+100 HAYISSGQTSPAVTIGAF
-107 SEEDAIVS
+107 EEGDVTLTGTWTGYNCSVS
-115 DGAEAVGDGNT
+115 SKKYEACKLVVTYKIHITSAVGKVNFGDKFGLSGSPTSQDIIDNSVLTESDSWGKDNAYTDFAVARDESGKIKAGMKECTMSYKAYPSKGQGTINHNYYIDFHEMVGKELNTTAMSPDERAKLQETFRRDVSLPAPGIYVQTPDPVSIPKKGNDT
-126 GNLKRDIGEIA
+126 VITTQAFNGGNGAVSSPAYTYKFMDDSASEYTDESSVITAKTADKGKVKVTALKAGATSMKII
-137 ITKNENYSYTRLYD
+137 YSYTDKTTEEEKTAESKPIRITVNGIVFD
-151 EKGYIKLAV
+151 E
-160 GTYPANNST
+160 PAT
-169 VTVKVGD
+169 I
-176 KKGLQYRTLYTTSTQ
+176 TLSADEAK
-191 TDYKKASWSN
+191 DYKIKYKLFDYS
-201 CTSQNVGQYQ
+201 
-211 NGVEWKSSNENV
+211 KENPDV
-223 AKVVSNSQYGPYTT
+223 TT
-237 GVWVQGISEGETTI
+237 
-251 TSTWKPGSKFKDSD
+251 
-265 GNYTLGTV
+265 
-273 TNSFTVKVEKAA
+273 
-285 DLVEV
+285 
-290 GTSFTLNGSP
+290 
-300 SSPFQVAREGSSAA
+300 
-314 KLYWGRT
+314 
-321 SSVNY
+321 
-326 SIPESTENFDNSGMT
+326 SIPEGDVVWSIDNKSIASISTD
-341 TCNASWGAWSDTG
+341 
-354 EITHA
+354 
-359 FCINYA
+359 
-365 EMIGGVLDSNKGA
+365 GVL
-378 YDNSVYRESVSSYSA
+378 
-393 GGTTDVFLRPCKM
+393 RPKKE
-406 PADGIYVTGTGG
+406 
-418 DRGSFVNNNVIFD
+418 GS
-431 RVSSNS
+431 
-437 YVYVYGYCIKN
+437 
-448 QKKVDSATF
+448 
-457 YSNIKWS
+457 
-464 SSDESVMKVARQDK
+464 
-478 YSVQLASYKAGIA
+478 
-491 TLHGSYQPVDS
+491 
-502 EGNPD
+502 
-507 GEPLT
+507 
-512 IDIKVIVCGF
+512 
-522 YIDEKAEDGTN
+522 
-533 TIEMSLDDESIT
+533 
-545 KKIQYKV
+545 
-552 IDSTGEAEPTNTI
+552 
-565 TWSVDKPAIASV
+565 
-577 DSDGVVKAKAA
+577 
-588 GEATV
+588 ATV
-593 TAQYGDSS
+593 TLKATINGYQDTATQSVAVTS
-601 TNKDTVKIIVKGAGS
+601 TGGKISLNKDTLTMTKGSSQS
-616 LGFDKAE
+616 L
-623 SKVKKGGTDT
+623 T
-633 IKATATYNNSTVKN
+633 ATAYYNNQKVSDAVFNWATDNDK
-647 ADIKWESENPNV
+647 V
-659 ATVDNG
+659 AAVENG
-665 KITGVSEGTTTVKA
+665 KITAVGFGKAVITVSWK
-679 SWTAENGKTYT
+679 AENGTTY
-690 NNATVK
+690 AAKADVE
-696 VVYDGLYLSDAQ
+696 VVQNGIYLADAQ
-708 NEVTLAQKST
+708 NEVTMPQGST
-718 QEIVWQLLDMGEYSA
+718 QEIAWTLWNMGQYKA
-733 GSTGAGYNTSSDVTW
+733 GSTGEGYNTSSDVTW
-748 TSANEDLVT
+748 KSADETVAT

-765 AKDLPDGEET
+765 AKDLPEGQTT
-775 AETTVSVSYK
+775 ASTTVTVSYK
-785 GTKVKDV
+785 GTKVKDI
-792 KVTVVKN
+792 KVNVTENQKVVVKGE
-799 QAIATGATVD
+799 AVEITGTK
-809 VAGTAGEKHA
+809 GETKT
-819 DSNGNDNTNTWKT
+819 DSTGEDITDTWKI
-832 GAYKA
+832 GYFEN
-837 GHGSLGSEFNSSANY
+837 GHGSLNAQFYGNGIYNID
-852 LEIVDGTGST
+852 IVKQAGEKVSVTGKTPYS
-862 ASVKGKSPSQGYA
+862 GYI

-882 IPLTTG
+882 VPMETG
-888 QLCGVWQGIA
+888 QLYGVWQSIA
-898 VKVTGAA
+898 IKVNGEA
-905 GLYLNKSSVSMKMG
+905 GLYLNKNSVSMKMG
-919 ENNTATIQGTYITE
+919 KSGTATILGTFIKDDGTE
-933 NGEEW
+933 LERKF
-938 GSWANEKHPDFSTI
+938 WANKSNPKLSKLE
-952 HMIDGDTNVVTA
+952 MVEGDTNIVTA
-964 APDPKNGSV
+964 QSDPEDGRM
-973 LKLTAVAPGKTTITV
+973 LHLTAVSPGKTTITIKCYP
-988 QFDTSTLTA
+988 FDPTA
-997 TCDVEVT
+997 TCEVEVT
-1004 SDARLVLTPADKL
+1004 SDARLILQPAELTVK
-1017 RVVQGDTATIEAK
+1017 QGTTEKITAK
-1030 AWDGT
+1030 AWDGSA
-1035 QYVENPEITWQSYN
+1035 YVENPQITWKSYN
-1049 TSIAT
+1049 ESIAT
-1054 VDKGV
+1054 VDGGV
-1059 VTGVKKGTVGVAA
+1059 VTGVKRGNATVSAAWNGVNA
-1072 TWNDITSDPVQVSVV
+1072 NDVKVTVT
-1087 PSRTLTVTT
+1087 PSRNITLSTE
-1096 TWDDDNNRDNK
+1096 WDDHDNQDGI
-1107 RPEKTT
+1107 RPEKAT
-1113 LQLTTTDGEKVG
+1113 LQLTANGEKYG
-1125 DPVELNADN
+1125 DPIELNAEN
-1134 EWSYTWK
+1134 NWTYEWK
-1141 NLASEDEDGQHIS
+1141 LLDAEDAEGNNIV
-1154 YLVTAV
+1154 YRVTA
-1160 EDETLTANN
+1160 ENPKE
-1169 YTAEVTRTSSDDNF
+1169 YTAKVSGSADDGF
-1183 VVTYKH
+1183 VVTYSH
-1189 EIEKTAVT
+1189 EIAKVSAT
-1197 ANVTWDDAD
+1197 ANVTWDDAE

-1212 PKEVTLQLT
+1212 PASVSLQLKSKVEG
-1221 ADGEAVGDAITVKAD
+1221 GEAVNVGDNVTVKAD
-1236 SEGNWT
+1236 ADGNWT
-1242 KTWSNLPV
+1242 KTWTDLPKY
-1250 NKEGAVGQAV
+1250 NAGKEIE
-1260 VYTVE
+1260 YTVE

-1277 GTDEETGA
+1277 TKDEETGA
-1285 ITVKNSHTPAVK
+1285 IT
-1297 DLTVSAK
+1297 
-1304 WDDADDQDGVRPA
+1304 
-1317 SVDAV
+1317 
-1322 LYAGDTATDKT
+1322 
-1333 VTLTA
+1333 
-1338 EENWTA
+1338 
-1344 TIKDMPVYTAGK
+1344 
-1356 VGEAVSYSL
+1356 L
-1365 KAAKEVEGY
+1365 K
-1374 TSTTDGLNLT
+1374 
-1384 FSHKTAVTSVTATI
+1384 
-1398 AWDDAD
+1398 
-1404 NQDGIRP
+1404 
-1411 DNVSLQLKAGGEAVG
+1411 
-1426 SKITVDAANDKWT
+1426 
-1439 KTWDN
+1439 
-1444 LPLKKAGKKI
+1444 
-1454 EYTVEESN
+1454 
-1462 LRAEYTQ
+1462 
-1469 KTTGTAAD
+1469 
-1477 GFTITNSY
+1477 NSY

-1501 DNQDGMRPEF
+1501 DNQDGIRPEF

-1520 TSTGKKVKLTA
+1520 ASTGKKVKLTA
-1531 DNEWKATFEKMAVNK
+1531 DNEWKATFEGLAVNK

-1594 EDGNNKDGVRPDT
+1594 ADGNNRDGVRPET

-1612 KADGENLGDVI
+1612 KADKENFGDVI
-1623 TVNEKSKWTKTW
+1623 TVNEKSNWTKTW
-1635 TGLGENK
+1635 TGLGEYK
-1642 AGKKVTYTVEVV
+1642 AGQKVTYKVEVV

-1669 DAGTGFTVT
+1669 DAGTGFTIT

-1701 AIRPELVEAELY
+1701 AIRPEFVEAELH

-1739 LKKNGKTIDYTLVT
+1739 LKKDGKTIDYTLVA
-1753 TKVDGYDCVVEGSP
+1753 TKVDGYDCTVEGSP
-1767 AKGLILKYSHTTYKT
+1767 AKGFVLKYSHTTYKT
-1782 DVTVATKWDD
+1782 DVTVTTKWND

-1800 PNTYSVQLTADGE
+1800 PAAYSVQLTADGE

-1843 TYSVKASDVAKG
+1843 TYSVKASDIAKG
-1855 YEAAVSSTES
+1855 YEAVVSSTES

-1947 DAYTSACTGT
+1947 DAYTSTCTST

-1988 NRPSSYSVQLMAD
+1988 NRPTSYSVQLMAD

-2058 ETGLVVTNTYIPAT
+2058 ATGLVVTNTYIPAT

-2150 SGNILDEEGLTLNYK
+2150 SGDILEEEGLTLNYK

-2189 PTDTLVQLYADGEVL
+2189 PTDTLVQLYADGEAL
-2204 GDKAVLESG
+2204 GGKAVLESE

-2280 VVDSRPSKLVVEI
+2280 IVDSRPSKLVVEI

-2347 ANGTVNVTSKY
+2347 ANGTVNVTSNY

-2391 RKVAS
+2391 KKVAN

-2413 VIVKGKGSFAKYAGK
+2413 VIVKGKGKFAKYAGK
-2428 ASFII
+2428 ATFTIK
-2433 RPKQMRKPSVKS
+2433 PKQMRKPSVKS
-2445 TGKKTLAVG
+2445 TAKKTLAVG

-2485 KNTISKTTLKGLASG
+2485 KNTIGKTTLKGLASG

>member
-55 ADSDLEFADEGED
+55 ADSDLESADEGED

-79 DEDLDTEVVADE
+79 DEDLDTEVVADD

-100 AALFSDG
+100 APLFSDG

-115 DGAEAVGDGNT
+115 DGAEAVGDDTNDT
-126 GNLKRDIGEIA
+126 GAYEPREGD
-137 ITKNENYSYTRLYD
+137 
-151 EKGYIKLAV
+151 V
-160 GTYPANNST
+160 GT
-169 VTVKVGD
+169 VTVAGNDVYEYHR
-176 KKGLQYRTLYTTSTQ
+176 YRATGGKYSGNYRFAVANYPVNNATVTMAPYETRQFVVQSLVATN
-191 TDYKKASWSN
+191 YKKA
-201 CTSQNVGQYQ
+201 TDNV
-211 NGVEWKSSNENV
+211 K
-223 AKVVSNSQYGPYTT
+223 TT
-237 GVWVQGISEGETTI
+237 QW
-251 TSTWKPGSKFKDSD
+251 WKDSRNPSYYPYSTIKWELTEGSEHAYISSGPTSPAVTIGAFEEGD
-265 GNYTLGTV
+265 VTLTGTWTGYNCNISNKKYKACELVV
-273 TNSFTVKVEKAA
+273 TYKIHITPAVGKVNFGDKFG
-285 DLVEV
+285 L
-290 GTSFTLNGSP
+290 SGSP
-300 SSPFQVAREGSSAA
+300 SSQDIIDNSVLTESDSWGKENAYTDFAVARDESGKIKAGMKECTMSYKAYPSKGQGTIKHTYYIDFHEMVGKELNTTAMSPDERA
-314 KLYWGRT
+314 KLEETFRRDVSLPAPGIYVQTPGPVSIPKKGDYT
-321 SSVNY
+321 FITTQAFNGGNGAVSSPAYTYKFMDDSASEYADDSSVITATTADKGKVKVTALKAGATSMKIIYSYTDKTIGEEKTAESKPIRITVNGIVFDEPATITLSADEAKDY
-326 SIPESTENFDNSGMT
+326 KIKYKLFDYSKENPDVTTSIPEKDIVWSIDN
-341 TCNASWGAWSDTG
+341 
-354 EITHA
+354 
-359 FCINYA
+359 
-365 EMIGGVLDSNKGA
+365 K
-378 YDNSVYRESVSSYSA
+378 
-393 GGTTDVFLRPCKM
+393 
-406 PADGIYVTGTGG
+406 
-418 DRGSFVNNNVIFD
+418 
-431 RVSSNS
+431 
-437 YVYVYGYCIKN
+437 
-448 QKKVDSATF
+448 
-457 YSNIKWS
+457 
-464 SSDESVMKVARQDK
+464 
-478 YSVQLASYKAGIA
+478 
-491 TLHGSYQPVDS
+491 
-502 EGNPD
+502 
-507 GEPLT
+507 
-512 IDIKVIVCGF
+512 
-522 YIDEKAEDGTN
+522 
-533 TIEMSLDDESIT
+533 
-545 KKIQYKV
+545 
-552 IDSTGEAEPTNTI
+552 
-565 TWSVDKPAIASV
+565 AIASI
-577 DSDGVVKAKAA
+577 STDGVIRPKKE
-588 GEATV
+588 GSATV
-593 TAQYGDSS
+593 TLKATINGYQDTATQGVTVTS
-601 TNKDTVKIIVKGAGS
+601 TGGRISLNKDSLTMTKGSSQS
-616 LGFDKAE
+616 L
-623 SKVKKGGTDT
+623 T
-633 IKATATYNNSTVKN
+633 ATAYYNNQKVSDAVFNWATDNDK
-647 ADIKWESENPNV
+647 V
-659 ATVDNG
+659 ATVDGG
-665 KITGVSEGTTTVKA
+665 KITAVGYGKTVITA
-679 SWTAENGKTYT
+679 SWKAENGTTY
-690 NNATVK
+690 AVK
-696 VVYDGLYLSDAQ
+696 ADVEVVQNGIYLTDAQ
-708 NEVTLAQKST
+708 NEVTMPQGST
-718 QEIVWQLLDMGEYSA
+718 QEIAWTLWNMGQYKA
-733 GSTGAGYNTSSDVTW
+733 GSTGEGYNTSSDVTW
-748 TSANEDLVT
+748 KSADEAVAT

-765 AKDLPDGEET
+765 AKDLPEGQTT
-775 AETTVSVSYK
+775 ASTTVTVSYK
-785 GTKVKDV
+785 GTKVKDI
-792 KVTVVKN
+792 KVNVTENQKVVVKGE
-799 QAIATGATVD
+799 AVEITGTK
-809 VAGTAGEKHA
+809 GETKTNKAGE
-819 DSNGNDNTNTWKT
+819 DITDTWKI
-832 GAYKA
+832 GYFEN
-837 GHGSLGSEFNSSANY
+837 GHGSLNAQFYGNGIYNID
-852 LEIVDGTGST
+852 IVKQAGEKVSVTGKTPYS
-862 ASVKGKSPSQGYA
+862 GYI

-882 IPLTTG
+882 VPMETG
-888 QLCGVWQGIA
+888 QLYGVWQSIA
-898 VKVTGAA
+898 IKVNGEA
-905 GLYLNKSSVSMKMG
+905 GLYLNKNSLSMKMG
-919 ENNTATIQGTYITE
+919 ESGTATILGTFIKEDGTE
-933 NGEEW
+933 LERKF
-938 GSWANEKHPDFSTI
+938 WADKSNPKLSKLE
-952 HMIDGDTNVVTA
+952 MVEGDTNIVTA
-964 APDPKNGSV
+964 QSDPADGRM
-973 LKLTAVAPGKTTITV
+973 LHLTAVSPGKTTITIKCYP
-988 QFDTSTLTA
+988 FDPTA
-997 TCDVEVT
+997 TCEVEVT
-1004 SDARLVLTPADKL
+1004 SDARLILQPAELTVK
-1017 RVVQGDTATIEAK
+1017 QGTTEKITAK
-1030 AWDGT
+1030 AWDGSA
-1035 QYVENPEITWQSYN
+1035 YVENPQITWKSYN
-1049 TSIAT
+1049 ESIAT
-1054 VDKGV
+1054 VDGGV
-1059 VTGVKKGTVGVAA
+1059 VTGVKRGNATVSAAWNGVNA
-1072 TWNDITSDPVQVSVV
+1072 NDVKVTVT
-1087 PSRTLTVTT
+1087 PSRNITLSTE
-1096 TWDDDNNRDNK
+1096 WDDHDNQDGI
-1107 RPEKTT
+1107 RPEKAT
-1113 LQLTTTDGEKVG
+1113 LQLTANDENCG
-1125 DPVELNADN
+1125 DPIELNAEN
-1134 EWSYTWK
+1134 NWTYEWK
-1141 NLASEDEDGQHIS
+1141 LLDAEDAEGNNIVYRVKAEDP
-1154 YLVTAV
+1154 
-1160 EDETLTANN
+1160 EE
-1169 YTAEVTRTSSDDNF
+1169 YTAKVTGSADDGF
-1183 VVTYKH
+1183 VVTYSH
-1189 EIEKTAVT
+1189 EIAKVSAT
-1197 ANVTWDDAD
+1197 ANVTWDDAE

-1212 PKEVTLQLT
+1212 PASVSLQLKSKVEG
-1221 ADGEAVGDAITVKAD
+1221 GEAVNVGDNVTVKAD
-1236 SEGNWT
+1236 ADGNWT
-1242 KTWSNLPV
+1242 KTWTDLPKYNAGKV
-1250 NKEGAVGQAV
+1250 IE
-1260 VYTVE
+1260 YTVE
-1265 ETGLPDGYTITT
+1265 ESGLPEGYTITT
-1277 GTDEETGA
+1277 TKDEETGA
-1285 ITVKNSHTPAVK
+1285 IT
-1297 DLTVSAK
+1297 
-1304 WDDADDQDGVRPA
+1304 
-1317 SVDAV
+1317 
-1322 LYAGDTATDKT
+1322 
-1333 VTLTA
+1333 
-1338 EENWTA
+1338 
-1344 TIKDMPVYTAGK
+1344 
-1356 VGEAVSYSL
+1356 L
-1365 KAAKEVEGY
+1365 K
-1374 TSTTDGLNLT
+1374 
-1384 FSHKTAVTSVTATI
+1384 
-1398 AWDDAD
+1398 
-1404 NQDGIRP
+1404 
-1411 DNVSLQLKAGGEAVG
+1411 
-1426 SKITVDAANDKWT
+1426 
-1439 KTWDN
+1439 
-1444 LPLKKAGKKI
+1444 
-1454 EYTVEESN
+1454 
-1462 LRAEYTQ
+1462 
-1469 KTTGTAAD
+1469 
-1477 GFTITNSY
+1477 NSY

-1501 DNQDGMRPEF
+1501 DNQDGLRPEF

-1520 TSTGKKVKLTA
+1520 ASTGKKVKLTA
-1531 DNEWKATFEKMAVNK
+1531 DNEWKATFEGLAVNK

-1594 EDGNNKDGVRPDT
+1594 ADGNNRDGVRPET

-1635 TGLGENK
+1635 TGLGEYK
-1642 AGKKVTYTVEVV
+1642 AGKEVVYTVEVV

-1669 DAGTGFTVT
+1669 DAGTGFTIT

-1689 ASVNWDDADNQD
+1689 ASVNWDDAENQD
-1701 AIRPELVEAELY
+1701 AIRPEFVEAELY

-1767 AKGLILKYSHTTYKT
+1767 AKGLVLKYSHTTYKT
-1782 DVTVATKWDD
+1782 DVTVTTKWDD
-1792 AENQDGIR
+1792 ADNQDGIR

-1855 YEAAVSSTES
+1855 YEAVVSSTES

-1888 ADNQDALRPA
+1888 ADNQDGIRPA

-1947 DAYTSACTGT
+1947 DAYTSACTST

-1978 KWNDKENQDG
+1978 KWNDKDNQD
-1988 NRPSSYSVQLMAD
+1988 NVRPASYYVQLLAD

-2006 DLITLN
+2006 DKIILES
-2012 AGNEFSK
+2012 ASDFSK

-2031 VGEAIVYTAEATVPN
+2031 VGEAIVYTAEVTGLPES
-2046 PDLYETSVSGDA
+2046 YETSVSGDA
-2058 ETGLVVTNTYIPAT
+2058 ATGLVVTNTYIPAT

-2358 TRITKKLNLKLS
+2358 TKITKKLNLKLS

-2391 RKVAS
+2391 KKVAN

-2413 VIVKGKGSFAKYAGK
+2413 VIVKGKGKFAKYAGK

>member
-55 ADSDLEFADEGED
+55 ADSDLESADEGED

-79 DEDLDTEVVADE
+79 DEDLDTEVVADD

-100 AALFSDG
+100 APLFSDG

-115 DGAEAVGDGNT
+115 DGAEAVGDDT
-126 GNLKRDIGEIA
+126 ADIGAYEPREGDVGTFTVAGNDVYEYHRYRTTDGKYSGKYRFAVANYPVNNATITMAPYETRQFVVQSLVATNYKTATDDVTTTQWWKDYSRNPSYWPHSTIKWALTEGSDHASIFGETNPVVTISAFEEGDVTLTGTWTGYNCNTSSKKYKACELVVTYKIHITPAVGKVNFGDKFGLSGSPTSQDIIDNSVLTESDSWGKDNAYTDFAATRDESGKIKAGMKECTMSYKAYPSKGQGTINHNYYVDFHEMIGKELNTTA
-137 ITKNENYSYTRLYD
+137 ISPDERAKLQETFRRDVSLPAPGIYVQTPDPVSIPKKGDYTFITTQAFNGGNGAVSSPAYTYKFMDDSASEYADDSSVITATTADKGKVKVTALKPGATSMKIIYSYTDKTTGEEKTAESKPIRITVNGIVFD
-151 EKGYIKLAV
+151 E
-160 GTYPANNST
+160 PAT
-169 VTVKVGD
+169 I
-176 KKGLQYRTLYTTSTQ
+176 TLSADEAK
-191 TDYKKASWSN
+191 DYKIKYKLFDYS
-201 CTSQNVGQYQ
+201 
-211 NGVEWKSSNENV
+211 KENPDV
-223 AKVVSNSQYGPYTT
+223 TT
-237 GVWVQGISEGETTI
+237 
-251 TSTWKPGSKFKDSD
+251 
-265 GNYTLGTV
+265 
-273 TNSFTVKVEKAA
+273 
-285 DLVEV
+285 
-290 GTSFTLNGSP
+290 
-300 SSPFQVAREGSSAA
+300 
-314 KLYWGRT
+314 
-321 SSVNY
+321 
-326 SIPESTENFDNSGMT
+326 SIPEEDIVWSIDN
-341 TCNASWGAWSDTG
+341 
-354 EITHA
+354 
-359 FCINYA
+359 
-365 EMIGGVLDSNKGA
+365 K
-378 YDNSVYRESVSSYSA
+378 
-393 GGTTDVFLRPCKM
+393 
-406 PADGIYVTGTGG
+406 
-418 DRGSFVNNNVIFD
+418 
-431 RVSSNS
+431 
-437 YVYVYGYCIKN
+437 
-448 QKKVDSATF
+448 
-457 YSNIKWS
+457 
-464 SSDESVMKVARQDK
+464 
-478 YSVQLASYKAGIA
+478 
-491 TLHGSYQPVDS
+491 
-502 EGNPD
+502 
-507 GEPLT
+507 
-512 IDIKVIVCGF
+512 
-522 YIDEKAEDGTN
+522 
-533 TIEMSLDDESIT
+533 
-545 KKIQYKV
+545 
-552 IDSTGEAEPTNTI
+552 
-565 TWSVDKPAIASV
+565 AIASI
-577 DSDGVVKAKAA
+577 STDGVIRPKKE
-588 GEATV
+588 GSATV
-593 TAQYGDSS
+593 TLKATINGYQDTATQGVTVTS
-601 TNKDTVKIIVKGAGS
+601 TGGRISLNKDSLTMTKGSSQS
-616 LGFDKAE
+616 L
-623 SKVKKGGTDT
+623 T
-633 IKATATYNNSTVKN
+633 ATAYYNKQEVSDAVFNWTTDNDK
-647 ADIKWESENPNV
+647 V
-659 ATVDNG
+659 ATVDGG
-665 KITGVSEGTTTVKA
+665 KITAVGYGKTVITA
-679 SWTAENGKTYT
+679 SWKAENGTTY
-690 NNATVK
+690 AVK
-696 VVYDGLYLSDAQ
+696 ADVEVVQNGIYLTDAQ
-708 NEVTLAQKST
+708 NEVTMPQGST
-718 QEIVWQLLDMGEYSA
+718 QEIAWTLWNMGQYKA
-733 GSTGAGYNTSSDVTW
+733 GSTGEGYNTSSDVTW
-748 TSANEDLVT
+748 KSADEAVAT

-765 AKDLPDGEET
+765 AKDLPEGQTT
-775 AETTVSVSYK
+775 ASTTVTVSYK
-785 GTKVKDV
+785 GTKVKDI
-792 KVTVVKN
+792 KVNVTENQKVVVKGE
-799 QAIATGATVD
+799 AVEITGTK
-809 VAGTAGEKHA
+809 GETKTNKAGE
-819 DSNGNDNTNTWKT
+819 DITDTWKI
-832 GAYKA
+832 GYFEN
-837 GHGSLGSEFNSSANY
+837 GHGSLNAQFYGNGIYNID
-852 LEIVDGTGST
+852 IVKQAGEKVSVTGKTPYS
-862 ASVKGKSPSQGYA
+862 GYI

-882 IPLTTG
+882 VPMETG
-888 QLCGVWQGIA
+888 QLYGVWQSIA
-898 VKVTGAA
+898 IKVNGEA
-905 GLYLNKSSVSMKMG
+905 GLYLNKNSLSMKMG
-919 ENNTATIQGTYITE
+919 ESGTATILGTFIKEDGTE
-933 NGEEW
+933 LERKF
-938 GSWANEKHPDFSTI
+938 WADKSNPKLSKLE
-952 HMIDGDTNVVTA
+952 MVEGDTNIVTA
-964 APDPKNGSV
+964 KADPEDGRM
-973 LKLTAVAPGKTTITV
+973 LHLTAVSPGKTTITIKCYP
-988 QFDTSTLTA
+988 FDPTA
-997 TCDVEVT
+997 TCEVEVT
-1004 SDARLVLTPADKL
+1004 SDARLILQPAELTVK
-1017 RVVQGDTATIEAK
+1017 QGTTEKITAK
-1030 AWDGT
+1030 AWDGSA
-1035 QYVENPEITWQSYN
+1035 YVENPQITWKSYN
-1049 TSIAT
+1049 ESIAT
-1054 VDKGV
+1054 VDGGV
-1059 VTGVKKGTVGVAA
+1059 VTGVKRGNATVSAAWNGVNA
-1072 TWNDITSDPVQVSVV
+1072 NDVKVTVT
-1087 PSRTLTVTT
+1087 PSRNITLSTE
-1096 TWDDDNNRDNK
+1096 WDDHDNQDGI
-1107 RPEKTT
+1107 RPEKAT
-1113 LQLTTTDGEKVG
+1113 LQLTANDENCG
-1125 DPVELNADN
+1125 DPIELNAEN
-1134 EWSYTWK
+1134 NWTYEWK
-1141 NLASEDEDGQHIS
+1141 LLDAEDAEGNNIVYRVKAEDP
-1154 YLVTAV
+1154 
-1160 EDETLTANN
+1160 EE
-1169 YTAEVTRTSSDDNF
+1169 YTAKVTGSADDGF
-1183 VVTYKH
+1183 VVTYSH
-1189 EIEKTAVT
+1189 EIAKVSAT
-1197 ANVTWDDAD
+1197 ANVTWDDAE

-1212 PKEVTLQLT
+1212 PASVSLQLKSKVEG
-1221 ADGEAVGDAITVKAD
+1221 GEAVNVGDNVTVKAD
-1236 SEGNWT
+1236 ADGNWT
-1242 KTWSNLPV
+1242 KTWTDLPKYNAGKV
-1250 NKEGAVGQAV
+1250 IE
-1260 VYTVE
+1260 YTVE
-1265 ETGLPDGYTITT
+1265 ESGLPEGYTITT
-1277 GTDEETGA
+1277 TKDEETGA
-1285 ITVKNSHTPAVK
+1285 IT
-1297 DLTVSAK
+1297 
-1304 WDDADDQDGVRPA
+1304 
-1317 SVDAV
+1317 
-1322 LYAGDTATDKT
+1322 
-1333 VTLTA
+1333 
-1338 EENWTA
+1338 
-1344 TIKDMPVYTAGK
+1344 
-1356 VGEAVSYSL
+1356 L
-1365 KAAKEVEGY
+1365 K
-1374 TSTTDGLNLT
+1374 
-1384 FSHKTAVTSVTATI
+1384 
-1398 AWDDAD
+1398 
-1404 NQDGIRP
+1404 
-1411 DNVSLQLKAGGEAVG
+1411 
-1426 SKITVDAANDKWT
+1426 
-1439 KTWDN
+1439 
-1444 LPLKKAGKKI
+1444 
-1454 EYTVEESN
+1454 
-1462 LRAEYTQ
+1462 
-1469 KTTGTAAD
+1469 
-1477 GFTITNSY
+1477 NSY

-1501 DNQDGMRPEF
+1501 DNQDGLRPEF

-1520 TSTGKKVKLTA
+1520 ASTGKKVKLTA
-1531 DNEWKATFEKMAVNK
+1531 DNEWKATFEGLAVNK

-1594 EDGNNKDGVRPDT
+1594 ADGNNRDGVRPET

-1635 TGLGENK
+1635 TGLGEYK
-1642 AGKKVTYTVEVV
+1642 AGKEVVYTVEVV

-1669 DAGTGFTVT
+1669 DAGTGFTIT

-1689 ASVNWDDADNQD
+1689 ASVNWDDAENQD
-1701 AIRPELVEAELY
+1701 AIRPEFVEAELY

-1731 TASFGEMD
+1731 TASFGEMN

-1767 AKGLILKYSHTTYKT
+1767 AKGLVLKYSHTTYKT
-1782 DVTVATKWDD
+1782 DVTVTTKWDD
-1792 AENQDGIR
+1792 ADNQDGIR

-1855 YEAAVSSTES
+1855 YEAVVSSTES

-1888 ADNQDALRPA
+1888 ADNQDGIRPA

-1947 DAYTSACTGT
+1947 DAYTSACTST

-1978 KWNDKENQDG
+1978 KWNDKDNQD
-1988 NRPSSYSVQLMAD
+1988 NVRPASYYVQLLAD

-2006 DLITLN
+2006 DKIILES
-2012 AGNEFSK
+2012 ASDFSK

-2031 VGEAIVYTAEATVPN
+2031 VGEAIVYTAEVTGLPES
-2046 PDLYETSVSGDA
+2046 YETSVSGDA
-2058 ETGLVVTNTYIPAT
+2058 ATGLVVTNTYIPAT

-2358 TRITKKLNLKLS
+2358 TKITKKLNLKLS

-2391 RKVAS
+2391 KKVAN

-2413 VIVKGKGSFAKYAGK
+2413 VIVKGKGKFAKYAGK

>member
-1 MSKKPHSGLKRA
+1 MIGKELNTTAISPDERAKLQETFRRDVSLPAPGIYVQTPDPVSIPKKGDYTFITTQAFNGGNGAVSSPAYTYKFMDDSA
-13 LAWMLT
+13 SE
-19 VAMMAQ
+19 
-25 GCIVYADDF
+25 YADDSSVITATTADKGKVKVTALKPGA
-34 TSEPDAAVVE
+34 TSMK
-44 EAAVSEDVDTS
+44 
-55 ADSDLEFADEGED
+55 
-68 TSTEA
+68 
-73 DVPEIS
+73 I
-79 DEDLDTEVVADE
+79 
-91 QQDTDEGSE
+91 
-100 AALFSDG
+100 
-107 SEEDAIVS
+107 I
-115 DGAEAVGDGNT
+115 
-126 GNLKRDIGEIA
+126 
-137 ITKNENYSYTRLYD
+137 YSYTDKTTGEEKTAESKPIRITVNGIVFD
-151 EKGYIKLAV
+151 E
-160 GTYPANNST
+160 PAT
-169 VTVKVGD
+169 I
-176 KKGLQYRTLYTTSTQ
+176 TLSADEAK
-191 TDYKKASWSN
+191 DYKIKYKLFDYS
-201 CTSQNVGQYQ
+201 
-211 NGVEWKSSNENV
+211 KENPDV
-223 AKVVSNSQYGPYTT
+223 TT
-237 GVWVQGISEGETTI
+237 
-251 TSTWKPGSKFKDSD
+251 
-265 GNYTLGTV
+265 
-273 TNSFTVKVEKAA
+273 
-285 DLVEV
+285 
-290 GTSFTLNGSP
+290 
-300 SSPFQVAREGSSAA
+300 
-314 KLYWGRT
+314 
-321 SSVNY
+321 
-326 SIPESTENFDNSGMT
+326 SIPEEDIVWSIDN
-341 TCNASWGAWSDTG
+341 
-354 EITHA
+354 
-359 FCINYA
+359 
-365 EMIGGVLDSNKGA
+365 K
-378 YDNSVYRESVSSYSA
+378 
-393 GGTTDVFLRPCKM
+393 
-406 PADGIYVTGTGG
+406 
-418 DRGSFVNNNVIFD
+418 
-431 RVSSNS
+431 
-437 YVYVYGYCIKN
+437 
-448 QKKVDSATF
+448 
-457 YSNIKWS
+457 
-464 SSDESVMKVARQDK
+464 
-478 YSVQLASYKAGIA
+478 
-491 TLHGSYQPVDS
+491 
-502 EGNPD
+502 
-507 GEPLT
+507 
-512 IDIKVIVCGF
+512 
-522 YIDEKAEDGTN
+522 
-533 TIEMSLDDESIT
+533 
-545 KKIQYKV
+545 
-552 IDSTGEAEPTNTI
+552 
-565 TWSVDKPAIASV
+565 AIASI
-577 DSDGVVKAKAA
+577 STDGVIRPKKE
-588 GEATV
+588 GSATV
-593 TAQYGDSS
+593 TLKATINGYQDTATQGVTVTS
-601 TNKDTVKIIVKGAGS
+601 TGGRISLNKDSLTMTKGSSQS
-616 LGFDKAE
+616 L
-623 SKVKKGGTDT
+623 T
-633 IKATATYNNSTVKN
+633 ATAYYNKQEVSDAVFNWTTDNDK
-647 ADIKWESENPNV
+647 V
-659 ATVDNG
+659 ATVDGG
-665 KITGVSEGTTTVKA
+665 KITAVGYGKTVITA
-679 SWTAENGKTYT
+679 SWKAENGTTY
-690 NNATVK
+690 AVK
-696 VVYDGLYLSDAQ
+696 ADVEVVQNGIYLTDAQ
-708 NEVTLAQKST
+708 NEVTMPQGST
-718 QEIVWQLLDMGEYSA
+718 QEIAWTLWNMGQYKA
-733 GSTGAGYNTSSDVTW
+733 GSTGEGYNTSSDVTW
-748 TSANEDLVT
+748 KSADEAVAT

-765 AKDLPDGEET
+765 AKDLPEGQTT
-775 AETTVSVSYK
+775 ASTTVTVSYK
-785 GTKVKDV
+785 GTKVKDI
-792 KVTVVKN
+792 KVNVTENQKVVVKGE
-799 QAIATGATVD
+799 AVEITGTK
-809 VAGTAGEKHA
+809 GETKTNKAGE
-819 DSNGNDNTNTWKT
+819 DITDTWKI
-832 GAYKA
+832 GYFEN
-837 GHGSLGSEFNSSANY
+837 GHGSLNAQFYGNGIYNID
-852 LEIVDGTGST
+852 IVKQAGEKVSVTGKTPYS
-862 ASVKGKSPSQGYA
+862 GYI

-882 IPLTTG
+882 VPMETG
-888 QLCGVWQGIA
+888 QLYGVWQSIA
-898 VKVTGAA
+898 IKVNGEA
-905 GLYLNKSSVSMKMG
+905 GLYLNKNSLSMKMG
-919 ENNTATIQGTYITE
+919 ESGTATILGTFIKEDGTE
-933 NGEEW
+933 LERKF
-938 GSWANEKHPDFSTI
+938 WADKSNPKLSKLE
-952 HMIDGDTNVVTA
+952 MVEGDTNIVTA
-964 APDPKNGSV
+964 KADPEDGRM
-973 LKLTAVAPGKTTITV
+973 LHLTAVSPGKTTITIKCYP
-988 QFDTSTLTA
+988 FDPTA
-997 TCDVEVT
+997 TCEVEVT
-1004 SDARLVLTPADKL
+1004 SDARLILQPAELTVK
-1017 RVVQGDTATIEAK
+1017 QGTTEKITAK
-1030 AWDGT
+1030 AWDGSA
-1035 QYVENPEITWQSYN
+1035 YVENPQITWKSYN
-1049 TSIAT
+1049 ESIAT
-1054 VDKGV
+1054 VDGGV
-1059 VTGVKKGTVGVAA
+1059 VTGVKRGNATVSAAWNGVNA
-1072 TWNDITSDPVQVSVV
+1072 NDVKVTVT
-1087 PSRTLTVTT
+1087 PSRNITLSTE
-1096 TWDDDNNRDNK
+1096 WDDHDNQDGI
-1107 RPEKTT
+1107 RPEKAT
-1113 LQLTTTDGEKVG
+1113 LQLTANDENCG
-1125 DPVELNADN
+1125 DPIELNAEN
-1134 EWSYTWK
+1134 NWTYEWK
-1141 NLASEDEDGQHIS
+1141 LLDAEDAEGNNIVYRVKAEDP
-1154 YLVTAV
+1154 
-1160 EDETLTANN
+1160 EE
-1169 YTAEVTRTSSDDNF
+1169 YTAKVTGSADDGF
-1183 VVTYKH
+1183 VVTYSH
-1189 EIEKTAVT
+1189 EIAKVSAT
-1197 ANVTWDDAD
+1197 ANVTWDDAE

-1212 PKEVTLQLT
+1212 PASVSLQLKSKVEG
-1221 ADGEAVGDAITVKAD
+1221 GEAVNVGDNVTVKAD
-1236 SEGNWT
+1236 ADGNWT
-1242 KTWSNLPV
+1242 KTWTDLPKYNAGKV
-1250 NKEGAVGQAV
+1250 IE
-1260 VYTVE
+1260 YTVE
-1265 ETGLPDGYTITT
+1265 ESGLPEGYTITT
-1277 GTDEETGA
+1277 TKDEETGA
-1285 ITVKNSHTPAVK
+1285 IT
-1297 DLTVSAK
+1297 
-1304 WDDADDQDGVRPA
+1304 
-1317 SVDAV
+1317 
-1322 LYAGDTATDKT
+1322 
-1333 VTLTA
+1333 
-1338 EENWTA
+1338 
-1344 TIKDMPVYTAGK
+1344 
-1356 VGEAVSYSL
+1356 L
-1365 KAAKEVEGY
+1365 K
-1374 TSTTDGLNLT
+1374 
-1384 FSHKTAVTSVTATI
+1384 
-1398 AWDDAD
+1398 
-1404 NQDGIRP
+1404 
-1411 DNVSLQLKAGGEAVG
+1411 
-1426 SKITVDAANDKWT
+1426 
-1439 KTWDN
+1439 
-1444 LPLKKAGKKI
+1444 
-1454 EYTVEESN
+1454 
-1462 LRAEYTQ
+1462 
-1469 KTTGTAAD
+1469 
-1477 GFTITNSY
+1477 NSY

-1501 DNQDGMRPEF
+1501 DNQDGLRPEF

-1520 TSTGKKVKLTA
+1520 ASTGKKVKLTA
-1531 DNEWKATFEKMAVNK
+1531 DNEWKATFEGLAVNK

-1594 EDGNNKDGVRPDT
+1594 ADGNNRDGVRPET

-1635 TGLGENK
+1635 TGLGEYK
-1642 AGKKVTYTVEVV
+1642 AGKEVVYTVEVV

-1669 DAGTGFTVT
+1669 DAGTGFTIT

-1689 ASVNWDDADNQD
+1689 ASVNWDDAENQD
-1701 AIRPELVEAELY
+1701 AIRPEFVEAELY

-1767 AKGLILKYSHTTYKT
+1767 AKGLVLKYSHTTYKT
-1782 DVTVATKWDD
+1782 DVTVTTKWDD
-1792 AENQDGIR
+1792 ADNQDGIR

-1855 YEAAVSSTES
+1855 YEAVVSSTES

-1888 ADNQDALRPA
+1888 ADNQDGIRPA

-1947 DAYTSACTGT
+1947 DAYTSACTST

-1978 KWNDKENQDG
+1978 KWNDKDNQD
-1988 NRPSSYSVQLMAD
+1988 NVRPASYYVQLLAD

-2006 DLITLN
+2006 DKIILES
-2012 AGNEFSK
+2012 ASDFSK

-2031 VGEAIVYTAEATVPN
+2031 VGEAIVYTAEVTGLPES
-2046 PDLYETSVSGDA
+2046 YETSVSGDA
-2058 ETGLVVTNTYIPAT
+2058 ATGLVVTNTYIPAT

-2358 TRITKKLNLKLS
+2358 TKITKKLNLKLS

-2391 RKVAS
+2391 KKVAN

-2413 VIVKGKGSFAKYAGK
+2413 VIVKGKGKFAKYAGK

>member
-55 ADSDLEFADEGED
+55 ADSDLESADEGED

-79 DEDLDTEVVADE
+79 DEDLDTEVVADD

-100 AALFSDG
+100 APLFSDG

-115 DGAEAVGDGNT
+115 DGAEAVGDDT
-126 GNLKRDIGEIA
+126 ADIGAYEPREGDVGTFTVA
-137 ITKNENYSYTRLYD
+137 GNDVYEYHRYRTTDGKYSGKYRFAVANYPVNNATITMAPYETRQFVVQSLVATNYKTATDDVTTTQWWKDYSRNPSYWPHSTIKWALTEGSDHASIFGETNPVVTISAFEEGDVTLTGTWTGYNCNTSSKKYKACELVVTYKIHITPAVGKVNFGDKFGLSGSPTSQDIIDNSVLTESDSWGKENAYTDFAVARDESGKIKAGMKECTMSYKAYPSKGQGTIKHNYYIDFHEMVGKELNTTAMSPDERAKLEETFRRDVSLPAPGIYVQTPGPVSIPKKGDYTFITTQAFNGGNGAVSSPAYTYKFMDDSASEYADDSSVITATTADKGKVKVTALKAGATSMKIIYSYTDKTTGEEKTAESKPIRITVNGIVFD
-151 EKGYIKLAV
+151 E
-160 GTYPANNST
+160 PAT
-169 VTVKVGD
+169 I
-176 KKGLQYRTLYTTSTQ
+176 TLSADEAK
-191 TDYKKASWSN
+191 DYKIKYKLFDYS
-201 CTSQNVGQYQ
+201 
-211 NGVEWKSSNENV
+211 KENPDV
-223 AKVVSNSQYGPYTT
+223 TT
-237 GVWVQGISEGETTI
+237 
-251 TSTWKPGSKFKDSD
+251 
-265 GNYTLGTV
+265 
-273 TNSFTVKVEKAA
+273 
-285 DLVEV
+285 
-290 GTSFTLNGSP
+290 
-300 SSPFQVAREGSSAA
+300 
-314 KLYWGRT
+314 
-321 SSVNY
+321 
-326 SIPESTENFDNSGMT
+326 SIPEKDIVWSIDN
-341 TCNASWGAWSDTG
+341 
-354 EITHA
+354 
-359 FCINYA
+359 
-365 EMIGGVLDSNKGA
+365 K
-378 YDNSVYRESVSSYSA
+378 
-393 GGTTDVFLRPCKM
+393 
-406 PADGIYVTGTGG
+406 
-418 DRGSFVNNNVIFD
+418 
-431 RVSSNS
+431 
-437 YVYVYGYCIKN
+437 
-448 QKKVDSATF
+448 
-457 YSNIKWS
+457 
-464 SSDESVMKVARQDK
+464 
-478 YSVQLASYKAGIA
+478 
-491 TLHGSYQPVDS
+491 
-502 EGNPD
+502 
-507 GEPLT
+507 
-512 IDIKVIVCGF
+512 
-522 YIDEKAEDGTN
+522 
-533 TIEMSLDDESIT
+533 
-545 KKIQYKV
+545 
-552 IDSTGEAEPTNTI
+552 
-565 TWSVDKPAIASV
+565 AIASI
-577 DSDGVVKAKAA
+577 STDGVIRPKKE
-588 GEATV
+588 GSATV
-593 TAQYGDSS
+593 TLKATINGYQDTATQGVTVTS
-601 TNKDTVKIIVKGAGS
+601 TGGRISLNKDSLTMTKGSSQS
-616 LGFDKAE
+616 L
-623 SKVKKGGTDT
+623 T
-633 IKATATYNNSTVKN
+633 ATAYYNNQKVSDAVFNWATDNDK
-647 ADIKWESENPNV
+647 V
-659 ATVDNG
+659 ATVDGG
-665 KITGVSEGTTTVKA
+665 KITAVGYGKTVITA
-679 SWTAENGKTYT
+679 SWKAENGTTY
-690 NNATVK
+690 AVK
-696 VVYDGLYLSDAQ
+696 ADVEVVQNGIYLTDAQ
-708 NEVTLAQKST
+708 NEVTMPQGST
-718 QEIVWQLLDMGEYSA
+718 QEIAWTLWNMGQYKA
-733 GSTGAGYNTSSDVTW
+733 GSTGEGYNTSSDVTW
-748 TSANEDLVT
+748 KSADEAVAT

-765 AKDLPDGEET
+765 AKDLPEGQTT
-775 AETTVSVSYK
+775 ASTTVTVSYK
-785 GTKVKDV
+785 GTKVKDI
-792 KVTVVKN
+792 KVNVTENQKVVVKGE
-799 QAIATGATVD
+799 AVEITGTK
-809 VAGTAGEKHA
+809 GETKTNKAGE
-819 DSNGNDNTNTWKT
+819 DITDTWKI
-832 GAYKA
+832 GYFEN
-837 GHGSLGSEFNSSANY
+837 GHGSLNAQFYGNGIYNID
-852 LEIVDGTGST
+852 IVKQAGEKVSVTGKTPYS
-862 ASVKGKSPSQGYA
+862 GYI

-882 IPLTTG
+882 VPMETG
-888 QLCGVWQGIA
+888 QLYGVWQSIA
-898 VKVTGAA
+898 IKVNGEA
-905 GLYLNKSSVSMKMG
+905 GLYLNKNSLSMKMG
-919 ENNTATIQGTYITE
+919 ESGTATILGTFIKEDGTE
-933 NGEEW
+933 LERKF
-938 GSWANEKHPDFSTI
+938 WADKSNPKLSKLE
-952 HMIDGDTNVVTA
+952 MVEGDTNIVTA
-964 APDPKNGSV
+964 QSDPEDGRM
-973 LKLTAVAPGKTTITV
+973 LHLTAVSPGKTTITIKCYP
-988 QFDTSTLTA
+988 FDPTA
-997 TCDVEVT
+997 TCEVEVT
-1004 SDARLVLTPADKL
+1004 SDARLILQPAELTVK
-1017 RVVQGDTATIEAK
+1017 QGTTEKITAK
-1030 AWDGT
+1030 AWDGSA
-1035 QYVENPEITWQSYN
+1035 YVENPQITWKSYN
-1049 TSIAT
+1049 ESIAT
-1054 VDKGV
+1054 VDGGV
-1059 VTGVKKGTVGVAA
+1059 VTGVKRGNATVSAAWNGVNA
-1072 TWNDITSDPVQVSVV
+1072 NDVKVTVT
-1087 PSRTLTVTT
+1087 PSRNITLSTE
-1096 TWDDDNNRDNK
+1096 WDDHDNQDGI
-1107 RPEKTT
+1107 RPEKAT
-1113 LQLTTTDGEKVG
+1113 LQLTANDENCG
-1125 DPVELNADN
+1125 DPIELNAEN
-1134 EWSYTWK
+1134 NWTYEWK
-1141 NLASEDEDGQHIS
+1141 LLDAEDAEG
-1154 YLVTAV
+1154 
-1160 EDETLTANN
+1160 NN
-1169 YTAEVTRTSSDDNF
+1169 IVYRVKAENPEEYTAKVTGSADDGF
-1183 VVTYKH
+1183 VVTYSH
-1189 EIEKTAVT
+1189 EIAKVSAT
-1197 ANVTWDDAD
+1197 ANVTWDDAE

-1212 PKEVTLQLT
+1212 PASVSLQLKSKVEG
-1221 ADGEAVGDAITVKAD
+1221 GEAVNVGDNVTVKAD
-1236 SEGNWT
+1236 ADGNWT
-1242 KTWSNLPV
+1242 KTWTDLPKYNAGKV
-1250 NKEGAVGQAV
+1250 IE
-1260 VYTVE
+1260 YTVE
-1265 ETGLPDGYTITT
+1265 ESGLPEGYTITT
-1277 GTDEETGA
+1277 TKDEETGA
-1285 ITVKNSHTPAVK
+1285 IT
-1297 DLTVSAK
+1297 
-1304 WDDADDQDGVRPA
+1304 
-1317 SVDAV
+1317 
-1322 LYAGDTATDKT
+1322 
-1333 VTLTA
+1333 
-1338 EENWTA
+1338 
-1344 TIKDMPVYTAGK
+1344 
-1356 VGEAVSYSL
+1356 L
-1365 KAAKEVEGY
+1365 K
-1374 TSTTDGLNLT
+1374 
-1384 FSHKTAVTSVTATI
+1384 
-1398 AWDDAD
+1398 
-1404 NQDGIRP
+1404 
-1411 DNVSLQLKAGGEAVG
+1411 
-1426 SKITVDAANDKWT
+1426 
-1439 KTWDN
+1439 
-1444 LPLKKAGKKI
+1444 
-1454 EYTVEESN
+1454 
-1462 LRAEYTQ
+1462 
-1469 KTTGTAAD
+1469 
-1477 GFTITNSY
+1477 NSY

-1501 DNQDGMRPEF
+1501 DNQDGLRPEF

-1520 TSTGKKVKLTA
+1520 ASTGKKVKLTA
-1531 DNEWKATFEKMAVNK
+1531 DNEWKATFEGLAVNK

-1594 EDGNNKDGVRPDT
+1594 ADGNNRDGVRPET

-1635 TGLGENK
+1635 TGLGEYK
-1642 AGKKVTYTVEVV
+1642 AGKEVVYTVEVV

-1669 DAGTGFTVT
+1669 DAGTGFTIT

-1689 ASVNWDDADNQD
+1689 ASVNWDDAENQD
-1701 AIRPELVEAELY
+1701 AIRPEFVEAELY
-1713 ADDVSTGK
+1713 AGDVSTGK

-1739 LKKNGKTIDYTLVT
+1739 LKKDGKTIDYTLVA

-1782 DVTVATKWDD
+1782 DVTVTTKWDD

-1947 DAYTSACTGT
+1947 DAYTSACTST

-2058 ETGLVVTNTYIPAT
+2058 ATGLVVTNTYIPAT

-2358 TRITKKLNLKLS
+2358 TKITKKLNLKLS

-2391 RKVAS
+2391 KKVAN

-2413 VIVKGKGSFAKYAGK
+2413 VIVKGKGKFAKYAGK
-2428 ASFII
+2428 ATFTIK
-2433 RPKQMRKPSVKS
+2433 PKQMRKPSVKS
-2445 TGKKTLAVG
+2445 TAKKTLAVG

>member
-55 ADSDLEFADEGED
+55 ADSDLESADEGED

-79 DEDLDTEVVADE
+79 DEDLDTEVVADD

-100 AALFSDG
+100 APLFSDG

-115 DGAEAVGDGNT
+115 DGAEAVGDDT
-126 GNLKRDIGEIA
+126 ADIGAYEPREGDVGTFTVAGNDVYEYHRYRTTDGKYSGKYRFAVANYPVNNATITMAPYETRQFVVQSLVATNYKTATDDVTTTQWWKDYSRNPSYWPHSTIKWALTEGSDHASIFGETNPVVTISAFEEGDVTLTGTWTGYNCNTSSKKYKACELVVTYKIHITPAVGKVNFGDKFVLSGSPTSQDIIDNSVLTESDSWGEDNAYTDFAATRDESGKIKAGMKECTMSYKAYPSKGQGTINHNYYVDFHEMIGKELNTTA
-137 ITKNENYSYTRLYD
+137 ISPDERAKLQETFRRDVSLPAPGIYVQTPDPVSIPKKGDYTFITTQAFNGGNGAVSSPAYTYKFMDDSASEYADDSSVITATTADKGKVKVTALKPGATSMKIIYSYTDKTTGEEKTAESKPIRITVNGIVFD
-151 EKGYIKLAV
+151 E
-160 GTYPANNST
+160 PAT
-169 VTVKVGD
+169 I
-176 KKGLQYRTLYTTSTQ
+176 TLSADEAK
-191 TDYKKASWSN
+191 DYKIKYKLFDYS
-201 CTSQNVGQYQ
+201 
-211 NGVEWKSSNENV
+211 KENPDV
-223 AKVVSNSQYGPYTT
+223 TT
-237 GVWVQGISEGETTI
+237 
-251 TSTWKPGSKFKDSD
+251 
-265 GNYTLGTV
+265 
-273 TNSFTVKVEKAA
+273 
-285 DLVEV
+285 
-290 GTSFTLNGSP
+290 
-300 SSPFQVAREGSSAA
+300 
-314 KLYWGRT
+314 
-321 SSVNY
+321 
-326 SIPESTENFDNSGMT
+326 SIPEEDIVWSIDN
-341 TCNASWGAWSDTG
+341 
-354 EITHA
+354 
-359 FCINYA
+359 
-365 EMIGGVLDSNKGA
+365 K
-378 YDNSVYRESVSSYSA
+378 
-393 GGTTDVFLRPCKM
+393 
-406 PADGIYVTGTGG
+406 
-418 DRGSFVNNNVIFD
+418 
-431 RVSSNS
+431 
-437 YVYVYGYCIKN
+437 
-448 QKKVDSATF
+448 
-457 YSNIKWS
+457 
-464 SSDESVMKVARQDK
+464 
-478 YSVQLASYKAGIA
+478 
-491 TLHGSYQPVDS
+491 
-502 EGNPD
+502 
-507 GEPLT
+507 
-512 IDIKVIVCGF
+512 
-522 YIDEKAEDGTN
+522 
-533 TIEMSLDDESIT
+533 
-545 KKIQYKV
+545 
-552 IDSTGEAEPTNTI
+552 
-565 TWSVDKPAIASV
+565 AIASI
-577 DSDGVVKAKAA
+577 STDGVIRPKKE
-588 GEATV
+588 GSATV
-593 TAQYGDSS
+593 TLKATINGYQDTATQGVTVTS
-601 TNKDTVKIIVKGAGS
+601 TGGRISLNKDSLTMTKGSSQS
-616 LGFDKAE
+616 L
-623 SKVKKGGTDT
+623 T
-633 IKATATYNNSTVKN
+633 ATAYYNNQKVSDAVFNWATDNDK
-647 ADIKWESENPNV
+647 V
-659 ATVDNG
+659 ATVDGG
-665 KITGVSEGTTTVKA
+665 KITAVGYGKTVITA
-679 SWTAENGKTYT
+679 SWKAENGTTY
-690 NNATVK
+690 AVK
-696 VVYDGLYLSDAQ
+696 ADVEVVQNGIYLTDAQ
-708 NEVTLAQKST
+708 NEVTMPQGST
-718 QEIVWQLLDMGEYSA
+718 QEIAWTLWNMGQYKA
-733 GSTGAGYNTSSDVTW
+733 GSTGEGYNPSSDVTW
-748 TSANEDLVT
+748 KSADEAVAT

-765 AKDLPDGEET
+765 AKDLPEGQTT
-775 AETTVSVSYK
+775 ASTTVTVSYK
-785 GTKVKDV
+785 GTKVKDI
-792 KVTVVKN
+792 KVNVTENQKVVVKGE
-799 QAIATGATVD
+799 AVEITGTK
-809 VAGTAGEKHA
+809 GETKTNKAGE
-819 DSNGNDNTNTWKT
+819 DITDTWKI
-832 GAYKA
+832 GYFEN
-837 GHGSLGSEFNSSANY
+837 GHGSLNAQFYGNGIYNID
-852 LEIVDGTGST
+852 IVKQAGEKVSVTGKTPYS
-862 ASVKGKSPSQGYA
+862 GYI

-882 IPLTTG
+882 VPMETG
-888 QLCGVWQGIA
+888 QLYGVWQSIA
-898 VKVTGAA
+898 IKVNGEA
-905 GLYLNKSSVSMKMG
+905 GLYLNKNSLSMKMG
-919 ENNTATIQGTYITE
+919 ESGTATILGTFIKEDGTE
-933 NGEEW
+933 LERKF
-938 GSWANEKHPDFSTI
+938 WADKSNPKLSKLE
-952 HMIDGDTNVVTA
+952 MVEGDTNIVTA
-964 APDPKNGSV
+964 KADPEDGRM
-973 LKLTAVAPGKTTITV
+973 LHLTAVSPGKTTITIKCYP
-988 QFDTSTLTA
+988 FDPTA
-997 TCDVEVT
+997 TCEVEVT
-1004 SDARLVLTPADKL
+1004 SDARLILQPAELTVK
-1017 RVVQGDTATIEAK
+1017 QGTTEKITAK
-1030 AWDGT
+1030 AWDGSA
-1035 QYVENPEITWQSYN
+1035 YVENPQITWKSYN
-1049 TSIAT
+1049 ESIAT
-1054 VDKGV
+1054 VDGGV
-1059 VTGVKKGTVGVAA
+1059 VTGVKRGNATVSAAWNGVNA
-1072 TWNDITSDPVQVSVV
+1072 NDVKVTVT
-1087 PSRTLTVTT
+1087 PSRNITLSTE
-1096 TWDDDNNRDNK
+1096 WDDHDNQDGI
-1107 RPEKTT
+1107 RPEKAT
-1113 LQLTTTDGEKVG
+1113 LQLTANDENCG
-1125 DPVELNADN
+1125 DPIELNAEN
-1134 EWSYTWK
+1134 NWTYEWK
-1141 NLASEDEDGQHIS
+1141 LLDAEDAEGNNIVYRVKAEDP
-1154 YLVTAV
+1154 
-1160 EDETLTANN
+1160 EE
-1169 YTAEVTRTSSDDNF
+1169 YTAKVTGSADDGF
-1183 VVTYKH
+1183 VVTYSH
-1189 EIEKTAVT
+1189 EIAKVSAT
-1197 ANVTWDDAD
+1197 ANVTWDDAE

-1212 PKEVTLQLT
+1212 PASVSLQLKSKVEG
-1221 ADGEAVGDAITVKAD
+1221 GEAVNVGDNVTVKAD
-1236 SEGNWT
+1236 ADGNWT
-1242 KTWSNLPV
+1242 KTWTDLPKYNAGKV
-1250 NKEGAVGQAV
+1250 IE
-1260 VYTVE
+1260 YTVE
-1265 ETGLPDGYTITT
+1265 ESGLPEGYTITT
-1277 GTDEETGA
+1277 TKDEETGA
-1285 ITVKNSHTPAVK
+1285 IT
-1297 DLTVSAK
+1297 
-1304 WDDADDQDGVRPA
+1304 
-1317 SVDAV
+1317 
-1322 LYAGDTATDKT
+1322 
-1333 VTLTA
+1333 
-1338 EENWTA
+1338 
-1344 TIKDMPVYTAGK
+1344 
-1356 VGEAVSYSL
+1356 L
-1365 KAAKEVEGY
+1365 K
-1374 TSTTDGLNLT
+1374 
-1384 FSHKTAVTSVTATI
+1384 
-1398 AWDDAD
+1398 
-1404 NQDGIRP
+1404 
-1411 DNVSLQLKAGGEAVG
+1411 
-1426 SKITVDAANDKWT
+1426 
-1439 KTWDN
+1439 
-1444 LPLKKAGKKI
+1444 
-1454 EYTVEESN
+1454 
-1462 LRAEYTQ
+1462 
-1469 KTTGTAAD
+1469 
-1477 GFTITNSY
+1477 NSY

-1501 DNQDGMRPEF
+1501 DNQDGLRPEF

-1520 TSTGKKVKLTA
+1520 ASTGKKVKLTA
-1531 DNEWKATFEKMAVNK
+1531 DNEWKATFEGLAVNK

-1594 EDGNNKDGVRPDT
+1594 ADGNNRDGVRPET

-1635 TGLGENK
+1635 TGLGEYK
-1642 AGKKVTYTVEVV
+1642 AGKEVVYTVEVV

-1669 DAGTGFTVT
+1669 DAGTGFTIT

-1689 ASVNWDDADNQD
+1689 ASVNWDDAENQD
-1701 AIRPELVEAELY
+1701 AIRPEFVEAELY

-1767 AKGLILKYSHTTYKT
+1767 AKGLVLKYSHTTYKT
-1782 DVTVATKWDD
+1782 DVTVTTKWDD
-1792 AENQDGIR
+1792 ADNQDGIR

-1855 YEAAVSSTES
+1855 YEAVVSSTES

-1888 ADNQDALRPA
+1888 ADNQDGIRPA

-1947 DAYTSACTGT
+1947 DAYTSACTST

-1978 KWNDKENQDG
+1978 KWNDKDNQD
-1988 NRPSSYSVQLMAD
+1988 NVRPASYYVQLLAD

-2006 DLITLN
+2006 DKIILES
-2012 AGNEFSK
+2012 ASDFSK

-2031 VGEAIVYTAEATVPN
+2031 VGEAIVYTAEVTELPES
-2046 PDLYETSVSGDA
+2046 YETSVSGDA
-2058 ETGLVVTNTYIPAT
+2058 ATGLVVTNTYIPAT

-2358 TRITKKLNLKLS
+2358 TKITKKLNLKLS

-2391 RKVAS
+2391 KKVAN

-2413 VIVKGKGSFAKYAGK
+2413 VIVKGKGKFAKYAGK
-2428 ASFII
+2428 ATFTIK
-2433 RPKQMRKPSVKS
+2433 PKQMRKPSVKS
-2445 TGKKTLAVG
+2445 TAKKTLAVG

-2485 KNTISKTTLKGLASG
+2485 KNTIGKTTLKGLASG

>member
-1 MSKKPHSGLKRA
+1 MANYPVNNATVTMAPYETRQFVVQSLVATNYKKATDNVKTTQWWKDSRNPSYYPYSTIK
-13 LAWMLT
+13 WELT
-19 VAMMAQ
+19 
-25 GCIVYADDF
+25 
-34 TSEPDAAVVE
+34 
-44 EAAVSEDVDTS
+44 
-55 ADSDLEFADEGED
+55 
-68 TSTEA
+68 
-73 DVPEIS
+73 
-79 DEDLDTEVVADE
+79 
-91 QQDTDEGSE
+91 EGSE
-100 AALFSDG
+100 HAYISSGPTSPAVTIGAF
-107 SEEDAIVS
+107 EEGDVTLTGTWTGYNCNISNKKYKACELVVTYKIHITP
-115 DGAEAVGDGNT
+115 AVG
-126 GNLKRDIGEIA
+126 
-137 ITKNENYSYTRLYD
+137 
-151 EKGYIKLAV
+151 
-160 GTYPANNST
+160 
-169 VTVKVGD
+169 KVNFGD
-176 KKGLQYRTLYTTSTQ
+176 KFGLS
-191 TDYKKASWSN
+191 
-201 CTSQNVGQYQ
+201 
-211 NGVEWKSSNENV
+211 
-223 AKVVSNSQYGPYTT
+223 
-237 GVWVQGISEGETTI
+237 
-251 TSTWKPGSKFKDSD
+251 
-265 GNYTLGTV
+265 
-273 TNSFTVKVEKAA
+273 
-285 DLVEV
+285 
-290 GTSFTLNGSP
+290 GSP
-300 SSPFQVAREGSSAA
+300 SSQDIIDNSVLTESDSWGKENAYTDFAVARDESGKIKAGMKECTMSYKAYPSKGQGTIKHTYYIDFHEMVGKELNTTAMSPDERA
-314 KLYWGRT
+314 KLEETFRRDVSLPTPGIYVQTPGPVSIPKKGDYT
-321 SSVNY
+321 FITTQAFNGGNGAVSSPAYTYKFMDDSASEYADDSSVITATTADKGKVKVTALKAGATSMKIIYSYTDKTTGEEKTAESKPIRITVNGIVFDEPATITLSADEAKDY
-326 SIPESTENFDNSGMT
+326 KIKYKLFDYSKENPDVTTSIPEKDIVWSIDN
-341 TCNASWGAWSDTG
+341 
-354 EITHA
+354 
-359 FCINYA
+359 
-365 EMIGGVLDSNKGA
+365 K
-378 YDNSVYRESVSSYSA
+378 
-393 GGTTDVFLRPCKM
+393 
-406 PADGIYVTGTGG
+406 
-418 DRGSFVNNNVIFD
+418 
-431 RVSSNS
+431 
-437 YVYVYGYCIKN
+437 
-448 QKKVDSATF
+448 
-457 YSNIKWS
+457 
-464 SSDESVMKVARQDK
+464 
-478 YSVQLASYKAGIA
+478 
-491 TLHGSYQPVDS
+491 
-502 EGNPD
+502 
-507 GEPLT
+507 
-512 IDIKVIVCGF
+512 
-522 YIDEKAEDGTN
+522 
-533 TIEMSLDDESIT
+533 
-545 KKIQYKV
+545 
-552 IDSTGEAEPTNTI
+552 
-565 TWSVDKPAIASV
+565 AIASI
-577 DSDGVVKAKAA
+577 STDGVIRPKKE
-588 GEATV
+588 GSATV
-593 TAQYGDSS
+593 TLKATINGYQDTATQGVTVTS
-601 TNKDTVKIIVKGAGS
+601 TGGRISLNKDSLTMTKGSSQS
-616 LGFDKAE
+616 L
-623 SKVKKGGTDT
+623 T
-633 IKATATYNNSTVKN
+633 ATAYYNNQKVSDAVFNWATDNDK
-647 ADIKWESENPNV
+647 V
-659 ATVDNG
+659 ATVDGG
-665 KITGVSEGTTTVKA
+665 KITAVGYGKTVITA
-679 SWTAENGKTYT
+679 SWKAENGTTY
-690 NNATVK
+690 AVK
-696 VVYDGLYLSDAQ
+696 ADVEVVQNGIYLTDAQ
-708 NEVTLAQKST
+708 NEVTMPQGST
-718 QEIVWQLLDMGEYSA
+718 QEIAWTLWNMGQYKA
-733 GSTGAGYNTSSDVTW
+733 GSTGEGYNTSSDVTW
-748 TSANEDLVT
+748 KSADEAVAT

-765 AKDLPDGEET
+765 AKDLPEGQTT
-775 AETTVSVSYK
+775 ASTTVTVSYK
-785 GTKVKDV
+785 GTKVKDI
-792 KVTVVKN
+792 KVNVTENQKVVVKGE
-799 QAIATGATVD
+799 AVEITGTK
-809 VAGTAGEKHA
+809 GETKTNKAGE
-819 DSNGNDNTNTWKT
+819 DITDTWKI
-832 GAYKA
+832 GYFEN
-837 GHGSLGSEFNSSANY
+837 GHGSLNAQFYGNGIYNID
-852 LEIVDGTGST
+852 IVKQAGEKVSVTGKTPYS
-862 ASVKGKSPSQGYA
+862 GYI

-882 IPLTTG
+882 VPMETG
-888 QLCGVWQGIA
+888 QLYGVWQSIA
-898 VKVTGAA
+898 IKVNGEA
-905 GLYLNKSSVSMKMG
+905 GLYLNKNSLSMKMG
-919 ENNTATIQGTYITE
+919 ESGTATILGTFIKEDGTE
-933 NGEEW
+933 LERKF
-938 GSWANEKHPDFSTI
+938 WADKSNPKLSKLE
-952 HMIDGDTNVVTA
+952 MVEGDTNIVTA
-964 APDPKNGSV
+964 QSDPADGRM
-973 LKLTAVAPGKTTITV
+973 LHLTAVSPGKTTITIKCYP
-988 QFDTSTLTA
+988 FDPTA
-997 TCDVEVT
+997 TCEVEVT
-1004 SDARLVLTPADKL
+1004 SDARLILQPAELTVK
-1017 RVVQGDTATIEAK
+1017 QGTTEKITAK
-1030 AWDGT
+1030 AWDGSA
-1035 QYVENPEITWQSYN
+1035 YVENPQITWKSYN
-1049 TSIAT
+1049 ESIAT
-1054 VDKGV
+1054 VDGGV
-1059 VTGVKKGTVGVAA
+1059 VTGVKRGNATVSAAWNGVNA
-1072 TWNDITSDPVQVSVV
+1072 NDVKVTVT
-1087 PSRTLTVTT
+1087 PSRNITLSTE
-1096 TWDDDNNRDNK
+1096 WDDHDNQDGI
-1107 RPEKTT
+1107 RPEKAT
-1113 LQLTTTDGEKVG
+1113 LQLTANDENCG
-1125 DPVELNADN
+1125 DPIELNAEN
-1134 EWSYTWK
+1134 NWTYEWK
-1141 NLASEDEDGQHIS
+1141 LLDAEDAEGNNIVYRVKAEDP
-1154 YLVTAV
+1154 
-1160 EDETLTANN
+1160 EE
-1169 YTAEVTRTSSDDNF
+1169 YTAKVTGSADDGF
-1183 VVTYKH
+1183 VVTYSH
-1189 EIEKTAVT
+1189 EIAKVSAT
-1197 ANVTWDDAD
+1197 ANVTWDDAE

-1212 PKEVTLQLT
+1212 PASVSLQLKSKVEG
-1221 ADGEAVGDAITVKAD
+1221 GEAVNVGDNVTVKAD
-1236 SEGNWT
+1236 ADGNWT
-1242 KTWSNLPV
+1242 KTWTDLPKYNAGKV
-1250 NKEGAVGQAV
+1250 IE
-1260 VYTVE
+1260 YTVE
-1265 ETGLPDGYTITT
+1265 ESGLPEGYTITT
-1277 GTDEETGA
+1277 TKDEETGA
-1285 ITVKNSHTPAVK
+1285 IT
-1297 DLTVSAK
+1297 
-1304 WDDADDQDGVRPA
+1304 
-1317 SVDAV
+1317 
-1322 LYAGDTATDKT
+1322 
-1333 VTLTA
+1333 
-1338 EENWTA
+1338 
-1344 TIKDMPVYTAGK
+1344 
-1356 VGEAVSYSL
+1356 L
-1365 KAAKEVEGY
+1365 K
-1374 TSTTDGLNLT
+1374 
-1384 FSHKTAVTSVTATI
+1384 
-1398 AWDDAD
+1398 
-1404 NQDGIRP
+1404 
-1411 DNVSLQLKAGGEAVG
+1411 
-1426 SKITVDAANDKWT
+1426 
-1439 KTWDN
+1439 
-1444 LPLKKAGKKI
+1444 
-1454 EYTVEESN
+1454 
-1462 LRAEYTQ
+1462 
-1469 KTTGTAAD
+1469 
-1477 GFTITNSY
+1477 NSY

-1501 DNQDGMRPEF
+1501 DNQDGLRPEF

-1520 TSTGKKVKLTA
+1520 ASTGKKVKLTA
-1531 DNEWKATFEKMAVNK
+1531 DNEWKATFEGLAVNK

-1594 EDGNNKDGVRPDT
+1594 ADGNNRDGVRPET

-1635 TGLGENK
+1635 TGLGEYK
-1642 AGKKVTYTVEVV
+1642 AGKEVVYTVEVV

-1669 DAGTGFTVT
+1669 DAGTGFTIT

-1689 ASVNWDDADNQD
+1689 ASVNWDDAENQD
-1701 AIRPELVEAELY
+1701 AIRPEFVEAELY

-1767 AKGLILKYSHTTYKT
+1767 AKGLVLKYSHTTYKT
-1782 DVTVATKWDD
+1782 DVTVTTKWDD
-1792 AENQDGIR
+1792 ADNQDGIR

-1855 YEAAVSSTES
+1855 YEAVVSSTES

-1888 ADNQDALRPA
+1888 ADNQDGIRPA

-1947 DAYTSACTGT
+1947 DAYTSACTST

-1978 KWNDKENQDG
+1978 KWNDKDNQD
-1988 NRPSSYSVQLMAD
+1988 NVRPASYYVQLLAD

-2006 DLITLN
+2006 DKIILES
-2012 AGNEFSK
+2012 ASDFSK

-2031 VGEAIVYTAEATVPN
+2031 VGEAIVYTAEVTGLPES
-2046 PDLYETSVSGDA
+2046 YETSVSGDA
-2058 ETGLVVTNTYIPAT
+2058 ATGLVVTNTYIPAT

-2358 TRITKKLNLKLS
+2358 TKITKKLNLKLS

-2391 RKVAS
+2391 KKVAN

-2413 VIVKGKGSFAKYAGK
+2413 VIVKGKGKFAKYAGK

>member
-55 ADSDLEFADEGED
+55 ADSDLESADEGED

-79 DEDLDTEVVADE
+79 DEDLDTEVVADD

-100 AALFSDG
+100 APLFSDG

-115 DGAEAVGDGNT
+115 DGAEAVGDDT
-126 GNLKRDIGEIA
+126 ADIGAYEPREGDVGTFTVA
-137 ITKNENYSYTRLYD
+137 GNDVYEYHRYRTTDGKYSGKYRFAVANYPVNNATITMAPYETRQFVVQSLVATNYKTATDDVKTTQWWKDSRNPSYYPYSTIKWELTEGSEHAYISSGPTSPAVTIGAFEEGD
-151 EKGYIKLAV
+151 VTLTGTWTGYNCNISNKKYKACELVVTYKIHITPAV
-160 GTYPANNST
+160 G
-169 VTVKVGD
+169 KVNFGD
-176 KKGLQYRTLYTTSTQ
+176 KFGLS
-191 TDYKKASWSN
+191 
-201 CTSQNVGQYQ
+201 
-211 NGVEWKSSNENV
+211 
-223 AKVVSNSQYGPYTT
+223 
-237 GVWVQGISEGETTI
+237 
-251 TSTWKPGSKFKDSD
+251 
-265 GNYTLGTV
+265 
-273 TNSFTVKVEKAA
+273 
-285 DLVEV
+285 
-290 GTSFTLNGSP
+290 GSP
-300 SSPFQVAREGSSAA
+300 SSQDIIDNSVLTESDSWGKENAYTDFAVARDESGKIKAGMKECTMSYKAYPSKGQGTIKHTYYIDFHEMVGKELNTTAMSPDERA
-314 KLYWGRT
+314 KLEETFRRDVSLPAPGIYVQTPGPVSIPKKGDYT
-321 SSVNY
+321 FITTQAFNGGNGAVSSPAYTYKFMDDSASEYADDSSVITATTADKGKVKVTALKAGATSMKIIYSYTDKTTGEEKTAESKPIRITVNGIVFDEPATITLSADEAKDY
-326 SIPESTENFDNSGMT
+326 KIKYKLFDYSKENPDVTTSIPEKDIVWSIDN
-341 TCNASWGAWSDTG
+341 
-354 EITHA
+354 
-359 FCINYA
+359 
-365 EMIGGVLDSNKGA
+365 K
-378 YDNSVYRESVSSYSA
+378 
-393 GGTTDVFLRPCKM
+393 
-406 PADGIYVTGTGG
+406 
-418 DRGSFVNNNVIFD
+418 
-431 RVSSNS
+431 
-437 YVYVYGYCIKN
+437 
-448 QKKVDSATF
+448 
-457 YSNIKWS
+457 
-464 SSDESVMKVARQDK
+464 
-478 YSVQLASYKAGIA
+478 
-491 TLHGSYQPVDS
+491 
-502 EGNPD
+502 
-507 GEPLT
+507 
-512 IDIKVIVCGF
+512 
-522 YIDEKAEDGTN
+522 
-533 TIEMSLDDESIT
+533 
-545 KKIQYKV
+545 
-552 IDSTGEAEPTNTI
+552 
-565 TWSVDKPAIASV
+565 AIASI
-577 DSDGVVKAKAA
+577 STDGVIRPKKE
-588 GEATV
+588 GSATV
-593 TAQYGDSS
+593 TLKATINGYQDTATQGVTVTS
-601 TNKDTVKIIVKGAGS
+601 TGGRISLNKDSLTMTKGSSQS
-616 LGFDKAE
+616 L
-623 SKVKKGGTDT
+623 T
-633 IKATATYNNSTVKN
+633 ATAYYNNQKVSDAVFNWATDNDK
-647 ADIKWESENPNV
+647 V
-659 ATVDNG
+659 ATVDGG
-665 KITGVSEGTTTVKA
+665 KITAVGYGKTVITA
-679 SWTAENGKTYT
+679 SWKAENGTTY
-690 NNATVK
+690 AVK
-696 VVYDGLYLSDAQ
+696 ADVEVVQNGIYLTDAQ
-708 NEVTLAQKST
+708 NEVTMPQGST
-718 QEIVWQLLDMGEYSA
+718 QEIAWTLWNMGQYKA
-733 GSTGAGYNTSSDVTW
+733 GSTGEGYNTSSDVTW
-748 TSANEDLVT
+748 KSADEAVAT

-765 AKDLPDGEET
+765 AKDLPEGQTT
-775 AETTVSVSYK
+775 ASTTVTVSYK
-785 GTKVKDV
+785 GTKVKDI
-792 KVTVVKN
+792 KVNVTENQKVVVKGE
-799 QAIATGATVD
+799 AVEITGTK
-809 VAGTAGEKHA
+809 GETKTNKAGE
-819 DSNGNDNTNTWKT
+819 DITDTWKI
-832 GAYKA
+832 GYFEN
-837 GHGSLGSEFNSSANY
+837 GHGSLNAQFYGNGIYNID
-852 LEIVDGTGST
+852 IVKQAGEKVSVTGKTPYS
-862 ASVKGKSPSQGYA
+862 GYI

-882 IPLTTG
+882 VPMETG
-888 QLCGVWQGIA
+888 QLYGVWQSIA
-898 VKVTGAA
+898 IKVNGEA
-905 GLYLNKSSVSMKMG
+905 GLYLNKNSLSMKMG
-919 ENNTATIQGTYITE
+919 ESGTATILGTFIKEDGTE
-933 NGEEW
+933 LERKF
-938 GSWANEKHPDFSTI
+938 WADKSNPKLSKLE
-952 HMIDGDTNVVTA
+952 MVEGDTNIVTA
-964 APDPKNGSV
+964 QSDPADGRM
-973 LKLTAVAPGKTTITV
+973 LHLTAVSPGKTTITIKCYP
-988 QFDTSTLTA
+988 FDPTA
-997 TCDVEVT
+997 TCEVEVT
-1004 SDARLVLTPADKL
+1004 SDARLILQPAELTVK
-1017 RVVQGDTATIEAK
+1017 QGTTEKITAK
-1030 AWDGT
+1030 AWDGSA
-1035 QYVENPEITWQSYN
+1035 YVENPQITWKSYN
-1049 TSIAT
+1049 ESIAT
-1054 VDKGV
+1054 VDGGV
-1059 VTGVKKGTVGVAA
+1059 VTGVKRGNATVSAAWNGVNA
-1072 TWNDITSDPVQVSVV
+1072 NDVKVTVT
-1087 PSRTLTVTT
+1087 PSRNITLSTE
-1096 TWDDDNNRDNK
+1096 WDDHDNQDGI
-1107 RPEKTT
+1107 RPEKAT
-1113 LQLTTTDGEKVG
+1113 LQLTANDENCG
-1125 DPVELNADN
+1125 DPIELNAEN
-1134 EWSYTWK
+1134 NWTYEWK
-1141 NLASEDEDGQHIS
+1141 LLDAEDAEGNNIVYRVKAEDP
-1154 YLVTAV
+1154 
-1160 EDETLTANN
+1160 EE
-1169 YTAEVTRTSSDDNF
+1169 YTAKVTGSADDGF
-1183 VVTYKH
+1183 VVTYSH
-1189 EIEKTAVT
+1189 EIAKVSAT
-1197 ANVTWDDAD
+1197 ANVTWDDAE

-1212 PKEVTLQLT
+1212 PASVSLQLKSKVEG
-1221 ADGEAVGDAITVKAD
+1221 GEAVNVGDNVTVKAD
-1236 SEGNWT
+1236 ADGNWT
-1242 KTWSNLPV
+1242 KTWTDLPKYNAGKV
-1250 NKEGAVGQAV
+1250 IE
-1260 VYTVE
+1260 YTVE
-1265 ETGLPDGYTITT
+1265 ESGLPEGYTITT
-1277 GTDEETGA
+1277 TKDEETGA
-1285 ITVKNSHTPAVK
+1285 IT
-1297 DLTVSAK
+1297 
-1304 WDDADDQDGVRPA
+1304 
-1317 SVDAV
+1317 
-1322 LYAGDTATDKT
+1322 
-1333 VTLTA
+1333 
-1338 EENWTA
+1338 
-1344 TIKDMPVYTAGK
+1344 
-1356 VGEAVSYSL
+1356 L
-1365 KAAKEVEGY
+1365 K
-1374 TSTTDGLNLT
+1374 
-1384 FSHKTAVTSVTATI
+1384 
-1398 AWDDAD
+1398 
-1404 NQDGIRP
+1404 
-1411 DNVSLQLKAGGEAVG
+1411 
-1426 SKITVDAANDKWT
+1426 
-1439 KTWDN
+1439 
-1444 LPLKKAGKKI
+1444 
-1454 EYTVEESN
+1454 
-1462 LRAEYTQ
+1462 
-1469 KTTGTAAD
+1469 
-1477 GFTITNSY
+1477 NSY

-1501 DNQDGMRPEF
+1501 DNQDGLRPEF

-1520 TSTGKKVKLTA
+1520 ASTGKKVKLTA
-1531 DNEWKATFEKMAVNK
+1531 DNEWKATFEGLAVNK

-1594 EDGNNKDGVRPDT
+1594 ADGNNRDGVRPET

-1635 TGLGENK
+1635 TGLGEYK
-1642 AGKKVTYTVEVV
+1642 AGKEVVYTVEVV

-1669 DAGTGFTVT
+1669 DAGTGFTIT

-1689 ASVNWDDADNQD
+1689 ASVNWDDAENQD
-1701 AIRPELVEAELY
+1701 AIRPEFVEAELY

-1767 AKGLILKYSHTTYKT
+1767 AKGLVLKYSHTTYKT
-1782 DVTVATKWDD
+1782 DVTVTTKWDD
-1792 AENQDGIR
+1792 ADNQDGIR

-1855 YEAAVSSTES
+1855 YEAVVSSTES

-1888 ADNQDALRPA
+1888 ADNQDGIRPA

-1947 DAYTSACTGT
+1947 DAYTSACTST

-1978 KWNDKENQDG
+1978 KWNDKDNQD
-1988 NRPSSYSVQLMAD
+1988 NVRPASYYVQLLAD

-2006 DLITLN
+2006 DKIILES
-2012 AGNEFSK
+2012 ASDFSK

-2031 VGEAIVYTAEATVPN
+2031 VGEAIVYTAEVTGLPES
-2046 PDLYETSVSGDA
+2046 YETSVSGDA
-2058 ETGLVVTNTYIPAT
+2058 ATGLVVTNTYIPAT

-2358 TRITKKLNLKLS
+2358 TKITKKLNLKLS

-2391 RKVAS
+2391 KKVAN

-2413 VIVKGKGSFAKYAGK
+2413 VIVKGKGKFAKYAGK

>member
-55 ADSDLEFADEGED
+55 ADSDLESADEGED

-79 DEDLDTEVVADE
+79 DEDLDTEVVADD

-100 AALFSDG
+100 APLFSDG

-115 DGAEAVGDGNT
+115 DGAEAVGDDT
-126 GNLKRDIGEIA
+126 ADIGAYEPREGDVGTFTVAGNDVYEYHRYRTTDGKYSGKYRFAVANYPVNNATITMAPYETRQFVVQSLVATNYKTATDDVTTTQWWKDYSRNPSYWPHSTIKWALTEGSDHASIFGETNPVVTISAFEEGDVTLTGTWTGYNCNTSSKKYKACELVVTYKIHITPAVGKVNFGDKFVLSGSPTSQDIIDNSVLTESDSWGEDNAYTDFAATRDESGKIKAGMKECTMSYKAYPSKGQGTINHNYYVDFHEMIGKELNTTA
-137 ITKNENYSYTRLYD
+137 ISPDERAKLQETFRRDVSLPAPGIYVQTPDPVSIPKKGDYTFITTQAFNGGNGAVSSPAYTYKFMDDSASEYADDSSVITATTADKGKVKVTALKPGATSMKIIYSYTDKTTGEEKTAESKPIRITVNGIVFD
-151 EKGYIKLAV
+151 E
-160 GTYPANNST
+160 PAT
-169 VTVKVGD
+169 I
-176 KKGLQYRTLYTTSTQ
+176 TLSADEAK
-191 TDYKKASWSN
+191 DYKIKYKLFDYS
-201 CTSQNVGQYQ
+201 
-211 NGVEWKSSNENV
+211 KENPDV
-223 AKVVSNSQYGPYTT
+223 TT
-237 GVWVQGISEGETTI
+237 
-251 TSTWKPGSKFKDSD
+251 
-265 GNYTLGTV
+265 
-273 TNSFTVKVEKAA
+273 
-285 DLVEV
+285 
-290 GTSFTLNGSP
+290 
-300 SSPFQVAREGSSAA
+300 
-314 KLYWGRT
+314 
-321 SSVNY
+321 
-326 SIPESTENFDNSGMT
+326 SIPEEDIVWSIDN
-341 TCNASWGAWSDTG
+341 
-354 EITHA
+354 
-359 FCINYA
+359 
-365 EMIGGVLDSNKGA
+365 K
-378 YDNSVYRESVSSYSA
+378 
-393 GGTTDVFLRPCKM
+393 
-406 PADGIYVTGTGG
+406 
-418 DRGSFVNNNVIFD
+418 
-431 RVSSNS
+431 
-437 YVYVYGYCIKN
+437 
-448 QKKVDSATF
+448 
-457 YSNIKWS
+457 
-464 SSDESVMKVARQDK
+464 
-478 YSVQLASYKAGIA
+478 
-491 TLHGSYQPVDS
+491 
-502 EGNPD
+502 
-507 GEPLT
+507 
-512 IDIKVIVCGF
+512 
-522 YIDEKAEDGTN
+522 
-533 TIEMSLDDESIT
+533 
-545 KKIQYKV
+545 
-552 IDSTGEAEPTNTI
+552 
-565 TWSVDKPAIASV
+565 AIASI
-577 DSDGVVKAKAA
+577 STDGVIRPKKE
-588 GEATV
+588 GSATV
-593 TAQYGDSS
+593 TLKATINGYQDTATQGVTVTS
-601 TNKDTVKIIVKGAGS
+601 TGGRISLNKDSLTMTKGSSQS
-616 LGFDKAE
+616 L
-623 SKVKKGGTDT
+623 T
-633 IKATATYNNSTVKN
+633 ATAYYNNQKVSDAVFNWATDNDK
-647 ADIKWESENPNV
+647 V
-659 ATVDNG
+659 ATVDGG
-665 KITGVSEGTTTVKA
+665 KITAVGYGKTVITA
-679 SWTAENGKTYT
+679 SWKAENGTTY
-690 NNATVK
+690 AVK
-696 VVYDGLYLSDAQ
+696 ADVEVVQNGIYLTDAQ
-708 NEVTLAQKST
+708 NEVTMPQGST
-718 QEIVWQLLDMGEYSA
+718 QEIAWTLWNMGQYKA
-733 GSTGAGYNTSSDVTW
+733 GSTGEGYNPSSDVTW
-748 TSANEDLVT
+748 KSADEAVAT

-765 AKDLPDGEET
+765 AKDLPEGQTT
-775 AETTVSVSYK
+775 ASTTVTVSYK
-785 GTKVKDV
+785 GTKVKDI
-792 KVTVVKN
+792 KVNVTENQKVVVKGE
-799 QAIATGATVD
+799 AVEITGTK
-809 VAGTAGEKHA
+809 GETKTNKAGE
-819 DSNGNDNTNTWKT
+819 DITDTWKI
-832 GAYKA
+832 GYFEN
-837 GHGSLGSEFNSSANY
+837 GHGSLNAQFYGNGIYNID
-852 LEIVDGTGST
+852 IVKQAGEKVSVTGKTPYS
-862 ASVKGKSPSQGYA
+862 GYI

-882 IPLTTG
+882 VPMETG
-888 QLCGVWQGIA
+888 QLYGVWQSIA
-898 VKVTGAA
+898 IKVNGEA
-905 GLYLNKSSVSMKMG
+905 GLYLNKNSLSMKMG
-919 ENNTATIQGTYITE
+919 ESGTATILGTFIKEDGTE
-933 NGEEW
+933 LERKF
-938 GSWANEKHPDFSTI
+938 WADKSNPKLSKLE
-952 HMIDGDTNVVTA
+952 MVEGDTNIVTA
-964 APDPKNGSV
+964 KADPEDGRM
-973 LKLTAVAPGKTTITV
+973 LHLTAVSPGKTTITIKCYP
-988 QFDTSTLTA
+988 FDPTA
-997 TCDVEVT
+997 TCEVEVT
-1004 SDARLVLTPADKL
+1004 SDARLILQPAELTVK
-1017 RVVQGDTATIEAK
+1017 QGTTEKITAK
-1030 AWDGT
+1030 AWDGSA
-1035 QYVENPEITWQSYN
+1035 YVENPQITWKSYN
-1049 TSIAT
+1049 ESIAT
-1054 VDKGV
+1054 VDGGV
-1059 VTGVKKGTVGVAA
+1059 VTGVKRGNATVSAAWNGVNA
-1072 TWNDITSDPVQVSVV
+1072 NDVKVTVT
-1087 PSRTLTVTT
+1087 PSRNITLSTE
-1096 TWDDDNNRDNK
+1096 WDDHDNQDGI
-1107 RPEKTT
+1107 RPEKAT
-1113 LQLTTTDGEKVG
+1113 LQLTANDENCG
-1125 DPVELNADN
+1125 DPIELNAEN
-1134 EWSYTWK
+1134 NWTYEWK
-1141 NLASEDEDGQHIS
+1141 LLDAEDAEG
-1154 YLVTAV
+1154 
-1160 EDETLTANN
+1160 NN
-1169 YTAEVTRTSSDDNF
+1169 IVYRVKAENPKEYTAKVTGSADDGF
-1183 VVTYKH
+1183 VVTYSH
-1189 EIEKTAVT
+1189 EIAKVSAT
-1197 ANVTWDDAD
+1197 ANVTWDDAE

-1212 PKEVTLQLT
+1212 PASVSLQLKSKVEG
-1221 ADGEAVGDAITVKAD
+1221 GEAVNVGDNVTVKAD
-1236 SEGNWT
+1236 ADGNWT
-1242 KTWSNLPV
+1242 KTWTDLPKYNAGKV
-1250 NKEGAVGQAV
+1250 IE
-1260 VYTVE
+1260 YTVE
-1265 ETGLPDGYTITT
+1265 ESGLPEGYTITT
-1277 GTDEETGA
+1277 TKDEETGA
-1285 ITVKNSHTPAVK
+1285 IT
-1297 DLTVSAK
+1297 
-1304 WDDADDQDGVRPA
+1304 
-1317 SVDAV
+1317 
-1322 LYAGDTATDKT
+1322 
-1333 VTLTA
+1333 
-1338 EENWTA
+1338 
-1344 TIKDMPVYTAGK
+1344 
-1356 VGEAVSYSL
+1356 L
-1365 KAAKEVEGY
+1365 K
-1374 TSTTDGLNLT
+1374 
-1384 FSHKTAVTSVTATI
+1384 
-1398 AWDDAD
+1398 
-1404 NQDGIRP
+1404 
-1411 DNVSLQLKAGGEAVG
+1411 
-1426 SKITVDAANDKWT
+1426 
-1439 KTWDN
+1439 
-1444 LPLKKAGKKI
+1444 
-1454 EYTVEESN
+1454 
-1462 LRAEYTQ
+1462 
-1469 KTTGTAAD
+1469 
-1477 GFTITNSY
+1477 NSY

-1501 DNQDGMRPEF
+1501 DNQDGLRPEF

-1520 TSTGKKVKLTA
+1520 ASTGKKVKLTA
-1531 DNEWKATFEKMAVNK
+1531 DNEWKATFEGLAVNK

-1594 EDGNNKDGVRPDT
+1594 ADGNNRDGVRPET

-1635 TGLGENK
+1635 TGLGEYK
-1642 AGKKVTYTVEVV
+1642 AGKEVVYTVEVV

-1669 DAGTGFTVT
+1669 DAGTGFTIT

-1689 ASVNWDDADNQD
+1689 ASVNWDDAENQD
-1701 AIRPELVEAELY
+1701 AIRPEFVEAELY

-1767 AKGLILKYSHTTYKT
+1767 AKGLVLKYSHTTYKT
-1782 DVTVATKWDD
+1782 DVTVTTKWDD
-1792 AENQDGIR
+1792 ADNQDGIR

-1947 DAYTSACTGT
+1947 DAYTSACTST

-1978 KWNDKENQDG
+1978 KWNDKDNQD
-1988 NRPSSYSVQLMAD
+1988 NVRPASYYVQLLAD

-2006 DLITLN
+2006 DKIILES
-2012 AGNEFSK
+2012 ASDFSK

-2031 VGEAIVYTAEATVPN
+2031 VGEAIVYTAEVTGLPES
-2046 PDLYETSVSGDA
+2046 YETSVSGDA
-2058 ETGLVVTNTYIPAT
+2058 ATGLVVTNTYIPAT

-2218 TWAELPKYKAGKEIA
+2218 TWTELPKYKAGKEIA

-2358 TRITKKLNLKLS
+2358 TKITKKLNLKLS

-2391 RKVAS
+2391 KKVAN

-2413 VIVKGKGSFAKYAGK
+2413 VIVKGKGKFAKYAGK
-2428 ASFII
+2428 ATFTIK
-2433 RPKQMRKPSVKS
+2433 PKQMRKPSVKS
-2445 TGKKTLAVG
+2445 TAKKTLAVG

-2485 KNTISKTTLKGLASG
+2485 KNTIGKTTLKGLASG

>member
-55 ADSDLEFADEGED
+55 ADSDLESADEGED

-79 DEDLDTEVVADE
+79 DEDLDTEVVADD

-100 AALFSDG
+100 APLFSDG

-115 DGAEAVGDGNT
+115 DGAEAVGDDTNDT
-126 GNLKRDIGEIA
+126 GAYEPREGD
-137 ITKNENYSYTRLYD
+137 
-151 EKGYIKLAV
+151 V
-160 GTYPANNST
+160 GT
-169 VTVKVGD
+169 VTVAGNDVYEYHR
-176 KKGLQYRTLYTTSTQ
+176 YRATGGKYSGNYRFAVANYPVNNATVTMAPYETRQFVVQSLVATN
-191 TDYKKASWSN
+191 YKKA
-201 CTSQNVGQYQ
+201 TDNV
-211 NGVEWKSSNENV
+211 K
-223 AKVVSNSQYGPYTT
+223 TT
-237 GVWVQGISEGETTI
+237 QW
-251 TSTWKPGSKFKDSD
+251 WKDSRNPSYYPYSTIKWELTEGSEHAYISSGPTSPAVTIGAFEEGD
-265 GNYTLGTV
+265 VTLTGTWTGYNCNISNKKYKACELVV
-273 TNSFTVKVEKAA
+273 TYKIHITPAVGKVNFGDKFG
-285 DLVEV
+285 L
-290 GTSFTLNGSP
+290 SGSP
-300 SSPFQVAREGSSAA
+300 SSQDIIDNSVLTESDSWGKENAYTDFAVARDESGKIKAGMKECTMSYKAYPSKGQGTIKHTYYIDFHEMVGKELNTTAMSPDERA
-314 KLYWGRT
+314 KLEETFRRDVSLPAPGIYVQTPGPVSIPKKGDYT
-321 SSVNY
+321 FITTQAFNGGNGAVSSPAYTYKFMDDSASEYADDSSVITATTADKGKVKVTALKAGATSMKIIYSYTDKTTGEEKTAESKPIRITVNGIVFDEPATITLSADEAKDY
-326 SIPESTENFDNSGMT
+326 KIKYKLFDYSKENPDVTTSIPEKDIVWSIDN
-341 TCNASWGAWSDTG
+341 
-354 EITHA
+354 
-359 FCINYA
+359 
-365 EMIGGVLDSNKGA
+365 K
-378 YDNSVYRESVSSYSA
+378 
-393 GGTTDVFLRPCKM
+393 
-406 PADGIYVTGTGG
+406 
-418 DRGSFVNNNVIFD
+418 
-431 RVSSNS
+431 
-437 YVYVYGYCIKN
+437 
-448 QKKVDSATF
+448 
-457 YSNIKWS
+457 
-464 SSDESVMKVARQDK
+464 
-478 YSVQLASYKAGIA
+478 
-491 TLHGSYQPVDS
+491 
-502 EGNPD
+502 
-507 GEPLT
+507 
-512 IDIKVIVCGF
+512 
-522 YIDEKAEDGTN
+522 
-533 TIEMSLDDESIT
+533 
-545 KKIQYKV
+545 
-552 IDSTGEAEPTNTI
+552 
-565 TWSVDKPAIASV
+565 AIASI
-577 DSDGVVKAKAA
+577 STDGVIRPKKE
-588 GEATV
+588 GSATV
-593 TAQYGDSS
+593 TLKATINGYQDTATQGVTVTS
-601 TNKDTVKIIVKGAGS
+601 TGGRISLNKDSLTMTKGSSQS
-616 LGFDKAE
+616 L
-623 SKVKKGGTDT
+623 T
-633 IKATATYNNSTVKN
+633 ATAYYNNQKVSDAVFNWATDNDK
-647 ADIKWESENPNV
+647 V
-659 ATVDNG
+659 ATVDGG
-665 KITGVSEGTTTVKA
+665 KITAVGYGKTVITA
-679 SWTAENGKTYT
+679 SWKAENGTTY
-690 NNATVK
+690 AVK
-696 VVYDGLYLSDAQ
+696 ADVEVVQNGIYLTDAQ
-708 NEVTLAQKST
+708 NEVTMPQGST
-718 QEIVWQLLDMGEYSA
+718 QEIAWTLWNMGQYKA
-733 GSTGAGYNTSSDVTW
+733 GSTGEGYNTSSDVTW
-748 TSANEDLVT
+748 KSADEAVAT

-765 AKDLPDGEET
+765 AKDLPEGQTT
-775 AETTVSVSYK
+775 ASTTVTVSYK
-785 GTKVKDV
+785 GTKVKDI
-792 KVTVVKN
+792 KVNVTENQKVVVKGE
-799 QAIATGATVD
+799 AVEITGTK
-809 VAGTAGEKHA
+809 GETKTNKAGE
-819 DSNGNDNTNTWKT
+819 DITDTWKI
-832 GAYKA
+832 GYFEN
-837 GHGSLGSEFNSSANY
+837 GHGSLNAQFYGNGIYNID
-852 LEIVDGTGST
+852 IVKQAGEKVSVTGKTPYS
-862 ASVKGKSPSQGYA
+862 GYI

-882 IPLTTG
+882 VPMETG
-888 QLCGVWQGIA
+888 QLYGVWQSIA
-898 VKVTGAA
+898 IKVNGEA
-905 GLYLNKSSVSMKMG
+905 GLYLNKNSLSMKMG
-919 ENNTATIQGTYITE
+919 ESGTATILGTFIKEDGTE
-933 NGEEW
+933 LERKF
-938 GSWANEKHPDFSTI
+938 WADKSNPKLSKLE
-952 HMIDGDTNVVTA
+952 MVEGDTNIVTA
-964 APDPKNGSV
+964 QSDPADGRM
-973 LKLTAVAPGKTTITV
+973 LHLTAVSPGKTTITIKCYP
-988 QFDTSTLTA
+988 FDPTA
-997 TCDVEVT
+997 TCEVEVT
-1004 SDARLVLTPADKL
+1004 SDARLILQPAELTVK
-1017 RVVQGDTATIEAK
+1017 QGTTEKITAK
-1030 AWDGT
+1030 AWDGSA
-1035 QYVENPEITWQSYN
+1035 YVENPQITWKSYN
-1049 TSIAT
+1049 ESIAT
-1054 VDKGV
+1054 VDGGV
-1059 VTGVKKGTVGVAA
+1059 VTGVKRGNATVSAAWNGVNA
-1072 TWNDITSDPVQVSVV
+1072 NDVKVTVT
-1087 PSRTLTVTT
+1087 PSRNITLSTE
-1096 TWDDDNNRDNK
+1096 WDDHDNQDGI
-1107 RPEKTT
+1107 RPEKAT
-1113 LQLTTTDGEKVG
+1113 LQLTANDENCG
-1125 DPVELNADN
+1125 DPIELNAEN
-1134 EWSYTWK
+1134 NWTYEWK
-1141 NLASEDEDGQHIS
+1141 LLDAEDAEGNNIVYRVKAEDP
-1154 YLVTAV
+1154 
-1160 EDETLTANN
+1160 EE
-1169 YTAEVTRTSSDDNF
+1169 YTAKVTGSADDGF
-1183 VVTYKH
+1183 VVTYSH
-1189 EIEKTAVT
+1189 EIAKVSAT
-1197 ANVTWDDAD
+1197 ANVTWDDAE

-1212 PKEVTLQLT
+1212 PASVSLQLKSKVEG
-1221 ADGEAVGDAITVKAD
+1221 GEAVNVGDNVTVKAD
-1236 SEGNWT
+1236 ADGNWT
-1242 KTWSNLPV
+1242 KTWTDLPKYNAGKV
-1250 NKEGAVGQAV
+1250 IE
-1260 VYTVE
+1260 YTVE
-1265 ETGLPDGYTITT
+1265 ESGLPEGYTITT
-1277 GTDEETGA
+1277 TKDEETGA
-1285 ITVKNSHTPAVK
+1285 IT
-1297 DLTVSAK
+1297 
-1304 WDDADDQDGVRPA
+1304 
-1317 SVDAV
+1317 
-1322 LYAGDTATDKT
+1322 
-1333 VTLTA
+1333 
-1338 EENWTA
+1338 
-1344 TIKDMPVYTAGK
+1344 
-1356 VGEAVSYSL
+1356 L
-1365 KAAKEVEGY
+1365 K
-1374 TSTTDGLNLT
+1374 
-1384 FSHKTAVTSVTATI
+1384 
-1398 AWDDAD
+1398 
-1404 NQDGIRP
+1404 
-1411 DNVSLQLKAGGEAVG
+1411 
-1426 SKITVDAANDKWT
+1426 
-1439 KTWDN
+1439 
-1444 LPLKKAGKKI
+1444 
-1454 EYTVEESN
+1454 
-1462 LRAEYTQ
+1462 
-1469 KTTGTAAD
+1469 
-1477 GFTITNSY
+1477 NSY

-1501 DNQDGMRPEF
+1501 DNQDGLRPEF

-1520 TSTGKKVKLTA
+1520 ASTGKKVKLTA
-1531 DNEWKATFEKMAVNK
+1531 DNEWKATFEGLAVNK

-1594 EDGNNKDGVRPDT
+1594 ADGNNRDGVRPET

-1635 TGLGENK
+1635 TGLGEYK
-1642 AGKKVTYTVEVV
+1642 AGKEVVYTVEVV

-1669 DAGTGFTVT
+1669 DAGTGFTIT

-1689 ASVNWDDADNQD
+1689 ASVNWDDAENQD
-1701 AIRPELVEAELY
+1701 AIRPEFVEAELY

-1767 AKGLILKYSHTTYKT
+1767 AKGLVLKYSHTTYKT
-1782 DVTVATKWDD
+1782 DVTVTTKWDD
-1792 AENQDGIR
+1792 ADNQDGIR

-1855 YEAAVSSTES
+1855 YEAVVSSTES

-1888 ADNQDALRPA
+1888 ADNQDGIRPA

-1947 DAYTSACTGT
+1947 DAYTSACTST

-1978 KWNDKENQDG
+1978 KGNDKDNQD
-1988 NRPSSYSVQLMAD
+1988 NVRPASYYVQLLAD

-2006 DLITLN
+2006 DKIILES
-2012 AGNEFSK
+2012 ASDFSK

-2031 VGEAIVYTAEATVPN
+2031 VGEAIVYTAEVTGLPES
-2046 PDLYETSVSGDA
+2046 YETSVSGDA
-2058 ETGLVVTNTYIPAT
+2058 ATGLVVTNTYIPAT

-2358 TRITKKLNLKLS
+2358 TKITKKLNLKLS

-2391 RKVAS
+2391 KKVAN

-2413 VIVKGKGSFAKYAGK
+2413 VIVKGKGKFAKYAGK
-2428 ASFII
+2428 ATFTIK
-2433 RPKQMRKPSVKS
+2433 PKQMRKPSVKS
-2445 TGKKTLAVG
+2445 TAKKTLAVG

-2485 KNTISKTTLKGLASG
+2485 KNTIGKTTLKGLASG

>member
-55 ADSDLEFADEGED
+55 ADSDLESADEGED

-79 DEDLDTEVVADE
+79 DEDLDTEVVADD

-100 AALFSDG
+100 APLFSDG

-115 DGAEAVGDGNT
+115 DGAEAVGDDTNDT
-126 GNLKRDIGEIA
+126 GAYEPREGD
-137 ITKNENYSYTRLYD
+137 
-151 EKGYIKLAV
+151 V
-160 GTYPANNST
+160 GT
-169 VTVKVGD
+169 VTVAGNDVYEYHR
-176 KKGLQYRTLYTTSTQ
+176 YRATGGEYSGNYRFAVANYPVNNATVTMAPYETRQFVVQSLVATN
-191 TDYKKASWSN
+191 YKKA
-201 CTSQNVGQYQ
+201 TDNV
-211 NGVEWKSSNENV
+211 K
-223 AKVVSNSQYGPYTT
+223 TT
-237 GVWVQGISEGETTI
+237 QW
-251 TSTWKPGSKFKDSD
+251 WKDSRNPSYYPYSTIKWELTEGSEHAYISSGPTSPAVTIGAFEEGD
-265 GNYTLGTV
+265 VTLTGTWTGYNCNISNKKYKACELVV
-273 TNSFTVKVEKAA
+273 TYKIHITPAVGKVNFGDKFG
-285 DLVEV
+285 L
-290 GTSFTLNGSP
+290 SGSP
-300 SSPFQVAREGSSAA
+300 SSQDIIDNSVLTESDSWGKENAYTDFAVARDESGKIKAGMKECTMSYKAYPSKGQGTIKHTYYIDFHEMVGKELNTTAMSPDERA
-314 KLYWGRT
+314 KLEETFRRDVSLPAPGIYVQTPGPVSIPKKGDYT
-321 SSVNY
+321 FITTQAFNGGNGAVSSPAYTYKFMDDSASEYADDSSVITATTADKGKVKVTALKAGATSMKIIYSYTDKTTGEEKTAESKPIRITVNGIVFDEPATITLSADEAKDY
-326 SIPESTENFDNSGMT
+326 KIKYKLFDYSKENPDVTTSIPEKDIVWSIDN
-341 TCNASWGAWSDTG
+341 
-354 EITHA
+354 
-359 FCINYA
+359 
-365 EMIGGVLDSNKGA
+365 K
-378 YDNSVYRESVSSYSA
+378 
-393 GGTTDVFLRPCKM
+393 
-406 PADGIYVTGTGG
+406 
-418 DRGSFVNNNVIFD
+418 
-431 RVSSNS
+431 
-437 YVYVYGYCIKN
+437 
-448 QKKVDSATF
+448 
-457 YSNIKWS
+457 
-464 SSDESVMKVARQDK
+464 
-478 YSVQLASYKAGIA
+478 
-491 TLHGSYQPVDS
+491 
-502 EGNPD
+502 
-507 GEPLT
+507 
-512 IDIKVIVCGF
+512 
-522 YIDEKAEDGTN
+522 
-533 TIEMSLDDESIT
+533 
-545 KKIQYKV
+545 
-552 IDSTGEAEPTNTI
+552 
-565 TWSVDKPAIASV
+565 AIASI
-577 DSDGVVKAKAA
+577 STDGVIRPKKE
-588 GEATV
+588 GSATV
-593 TAQYGDSS
+593 TLKATINGYQDTATQGVTVTS
-601 TNKDTVKIIVKGAGS
+601 TGGRISLNKDSLTMTKGSSQS
-616 LGFDKAE
+616 L
-623 SKVKKGGTDT
+623 T
-633 IKATATYNNSTVKN
+633 ATAYYNNQKVSDAVFNWATDNDK
-647 ADIKWESENPNV
+647 V
-659 ATVDNG
+659 ATVDGG
-665 KITGVSEGTTTVKA
+665 KITAVGYGKTVITA
-679 SWTAENGKTYT
+679 SWKAENGTTY
-690 NNATVK
+690 AVK
-696 VVYDGLYLSDAQ
+696 ADVEVVQNGIYLTDAQ
-708 NEVTLAQKST
+708 NEVTMPQGST
-718 QEIVWQLLDMGEYSA
+718 QEIAWTLWNMGQYKA
-733 GSTGAGYNTSSDVTW
+733 GSTGEGYNTSSDVTW
-748 TSANEDLVT
+748 KSADEAVAT

-765 AKDLPDGEET
+765 AKDLPEGQTT
-775 AETTVSVSYK
+775 ASTTVTVSYK
-785 GTKVKDV
+785 GTKVKDI
-792 KVTVVKN
+792 KVNVTENQKVVVKGE
-799 QAIATGATVD
+799 AVEITGTK
-809 VAGTAGEKHA
+809 GETKTNKAGE
-819 DSNGNDNTNTWKT
+819 DITDTWKI
-832 GAYKA
+832 GYFEN
-837 GHGSLGSEFNSSANY
+837 GHGSLNAQFYGNGIYNID
-852 LEIVDGTGST
+852 IVKQAGEKVSVTGKTPYS
-862 ASVKGKSPSQGYA
+862 GYI

-882 IPLTTG
+882 VPMETG
-888 QLCGVWQGIA
+888 QLYGVWQSIA
-898 VKVTGAA
+898 IKVNGEA
-905 GLYLNKSSVSMKMG
+905 GLYLNKNSLSMKMG
-919 ENNTATIQGTYITE
+919 ESGTATILGTFIKEDGTE
-933 NGEEW
+933 LERKF
-938 GSWANEKHPDFSTI
+938 WADKSNPKLSKLE
-952 HMIDGDTNVVTA
+952 MVEGDTNIVTA
-964 APDPKNGSV
+964 QSDPADGRM
-973 LKLTAVAPGKTTITV
+973 LHLTAVSPGKTTITIKCYP
-988 QFDTSTLTA
+988 FDPTA
-997 TCDVEVT
+997 TCEVEVT
-1004 SDARLVLTPADKL
+1004 SDARLILQPAELTVK
-1017 RVVQGDTATIEAK
+1017 QGTTEKITAK
-1030 AWDGT
+1030 AWDGSA
-1035 QYVENPEITWQSYN
+1035 YVENPQITWKSYN
-1049 TSIAT
+1049 ESIAT
-1054 VDKGV
+1054 VDGGV
-1059 VTGVKKGTVGVAA
+1059 VTGVKRGNATVSAAWNGVNA
-1072 TWNDITSDPVQVSVV
+1072 NDVKVTVT
-1087 PSRTLTVTT
+1087 PSRNITLSTE
-1096 TWDDDNNRDNK
+1096 WDDHDNQDGI
-1107 RPEKTT
+1107 RPEKAT
-1113 LQLTTTDGEKVG
+1113 LQLTANDENCG
-1125 DPVELNADN
+1125 DPIELNAEN
-1134 EWSYTWK
+1134 NWTYEWK
-1141 NLASEDEDGQHIS
+1141 LLDAEDAEGNNIVYRVKAEDP
-1154 YLVTAV
+1154 
-1160 EDETLTANN
+1160 EE
-1169 YTAEVTRTSSDDNF
+1169 YTAKVTGSADDGF
-1183 VVTYKH
+1183 VVTYSH
-1189 EIEKTAVT
+1189 EIAKVSAT
-1197 ANVTWDDAD
+1197 ANVTWDDAE

-1212 PKEVTLQLT
+1212 PASVSLQLKSKVEG
-1221 ADGEAVGDAITVKAD
+1221 GEAVNVGDNVTVKAD
-1236 SEGNWT
+1236 ADGNWT
-1242 KTWSNLPV
+1242 KTWTDLPKYNAGKV
-1250 NKEGAVGQAV
+1250 IE
-1260 VYTVE
+1260 YTVE
-1265 ETGLPDGYTITT
+1265 ESGLPEGYTITT
-1277 GTDEETGA
+1277 TKDEETGA
-1285 ITVKNSHTPAVK
+1285 IT
-1297 DLTVSAK
+1297 
-1304 WDDADDQDGVRPA
+1304 
-1317 SVDAV
+1317 
-1322 LYAGDTATDKT
+1322 
-1333 VTLTA
+1333 
-1338 EENWTA
+1338 
-1344 TIKDMPVYTAGK
+1344 
-1356 VGEAVSYSL
+1356 L
-1365 KAAKEVEGY
+1365 K
-1374 TSTTDGLNLT
+1374 
-1384 FSHKTAVTSVTATI
+1384 
-1398 AWDDAD
+1398 
-1404 NQDGIRP
+1404 
-1411 DNVSLQLKAGGEAVG
+1411 
-1426 SKITVDAANDKWT
+1426 
-1439 KTWDN
+1439 
-1444 LPLKKAGKKI
+1444 
-1454 EYTVEESN
+1454 
-1462 LRAEYTQ
+1462 
-1469 KTTGTAAD
+1469 
-1477 GFTITNSY
+1477 NSY

-1501 DNQDGMRPEF
+1501 DNQDGLRPEF

-1520 TSTGKKVKLTA
+1520 ASTGKKVKLTA
-1531 DNEWKATFEKMAVNK
+1531 DNEWKATFEGLAVNK

-1594 EDGNNKDGVRPDT
+1594 ADGNNRDGVRPET

-1635 TGLGENK
+1635 TGLGEYK
-1642 AGKKVTYTVEVV
+1642 AGKEVVYTVEVV

-1669 DAGTGFTVT
+1669 DAGTGFTIT

-1689 ASVNWDDADNQD
+1689 ASVNWDDAENQD
-1701 AIRPELVEAELY
+1701 AIRPEFVEAELY

-1767 AKGLILKYSHTTYKT
+1767 AKGLVLKYSHTTYKT
-1782 DVTVATKWDD
+1782 DVTVTTKWDD
-1792 AENQDGIR
+1792 ADNQDGIR

-1855 YEAAVSSTES
+1855 YEAVVSSTES

-1888 ADNQDALRPA
+1888 ADNQDGIRPA

-1947 DAYTSACTGT
+1947 DAYTSACTST

-1978 KWNDKENQDG
+1978 KWNDKDNQD
-1988 NRPSSYSVQLMAD
+1988 NVRPASYYVQLLAD

-2006 DLITLN
+2006 DKIILES
-2012 AGNEFSK
+2012 ASDFSK

-2031 VGEAIVYTAEATVPN
+2031 VGEAIVYTAEVTGLPES
-2046 PDLYETSVSGDA
+2046 YETSVSGDA
-2058 ETGLVVTNTYIPAT
+2058 ATGLVVTNTYIPAT

-2358 TRITKKLNLKLS
+2358 TKITKKLNLKLS

-2391 RKVAS
+2391 KKVAN

-2413 VIVKGKGSFAKYAGK
+2413 VIVKGKGKFAKYAGK

>member
-55 ADSDLEFADEGED
+55 ADSDLESADEGED

-79 DEDLDTEVVADE
+79 DEDLDTEVVADD

-100 AALFSDG
+100 APLFSDG

-115 DGAEAVGDGNT
+115 DGAEAVGDDT
-126 GNLKRDIGEIA
+126 ADIGAYEPREGDVGTFTVAGNDVYEYHRYRTTDGKYSGKYRFAVANYPVNNATITMAPYETRQFVVQSLVATNYKTATDDVTTTQWWKDYSRNPSYWPHSTIKWALTEGSDHASIFGETNPVVTISAFEEGDVTLTGTWTGYNCNTSSKKYKACELVVTYKIHITPAVGKVNFGDKFGLSGSPTSQDIIDNSVLTESDSWGKDNAYTDFAATRDESGKIKAGMKECTMSYKAYPSKGQGTINHNYYVDFHEMIGKELNTTA
-137 ITKNENYSYTRLYD
+137 ISPDERAKLQETFRRDVSLPAPGIYVQTPDPVSIPKKGDYTFITTQAFNGGNGAVSSPAYTYKFMDDSASEYADDSSVITATTADKGKVKVTALKPGATSMKIIYSYTDKTTGEEKTAESKPIRITVNGIVFD
-151 EKGYIKLAV
+151 E
-160 GTYPANNST
+160 PAT
-169 VTVKVGD
+169 I
-176 KKGLQYRTLYTTSTQ
+176 TLSADEAK
-191 TDYKKASWSN
+191 DYKIKYKLFDYS
-201 CTSQNVGQYQ
+201 
-211 NGVEWKSSNENV
+211 KENPDV
-223 AKVVSNSQYGPYTT
+223 TT
-237 GVWVQGISEGETTI
+237 
-251 TSTWKPGSKFKDSD
+251 
-265 GNYTLGTV
+265 
-273 TNSFTVKVEKAA
+273 
-285 DLVEV
+285 
-290 GTSFTLNGSP
+290 
-300 SSPFQVAREGSSAA
+300 
-314 KLYWGRT
+314 
-321 SSVNY
+321 
-326 SIPESTENFDNSGMT
+326 SIPEEDIVWSIDN
-341 TCNASWGAWSDTG
+341 
-354 EITHA
+354 
-359 FCINYA
+359 
-365 EMIGGVLDSNKGA
+365 K
-378 YDNSVYRESVSSYSA
+378 
-393 GGTTDVFLRPCKM
+393 
-406 PADGIYVTGTGG
+406 
-418 DRGSFVNNNVIFD
+418 
-431 RVSSNS
+431 
-437 YVYVYGYCIKN
+437 
-448 QKKVDSATF
+448 
-457 YSNIKWS
+457 
-464 SSDESVMKVARQDK
+464 
-478 YSVQLASYKAGIA
+478 
-491 TLHGSYQPVDS
+491 
-502 EGNPD
+502 
-507 GEPLT
+507 
-512 IDIKVIVCGF
+512 
-522 YIDEKAEDGTN
+522 
-533 TIEMSLDDESIT
+533 
-545 KKIQYKV
+545 
-552 IDSTGEAEPTNTI
+552 
-565 TWSVDKPAIASV
+565 AIASI
-577 DSDGVVKAKAA
+577 STDGMIRPKKE
-588 GEATV
+588 GSATV
-593 TAQYGDSS
+593 TLKATINGYQDTATQGVTVTS
-601 TNKDTVKIIVKGAGS
+601 TGGRISLNKDSLTMTKGSSQS
-616 LGFDKAE
+616 L
-623 SKVKKGGTDT
+623 T
-633 IKATATYNNSTVKN
+633 ATAYYNKQEVSDAVFNWTTDNDK
-647 ADIKWESENPNV
+647 V
-659 ATVDNG
+659 ATVDGG
-665 KITGVSEGTTTVKA
+665 KITAVGYGKTVITA
-679 SWTAENGKTYT
+679 SWKAENGTTY
-690 NNATVK
+690 AVK
-696 VVYDGLYLSDAQ
+696 ADVEVVQNGIYLTDAQ
-708 NEVTLAQKST
+708 NEVTMPQGST
-718 QEIVWQLLDMGEYSA
+718 QEIAWTLWNMGQYKA
-733 GSTGAGYNTSSDVTW
+733 GSTGEGYNTSSDVTW
-748 TSANEDLVT
+748 KSADEAVAT

-765 AKDLPDGEET
+765 AKDLPEGQTT
-775 AETTVSVSYK
+775 ASTTVTVSYK
-785 GTKVKDV
+785 GTKVKDI
-792 KVTVVKN
+792 KVNVTENQKVVVKGE
-799 QAIATGATVD
+799 AVEITGTK
-809 VAGTAGEKHA
+809 GETKTNKAGE
-819 DSNGNDNTNTWKT
+819 DITDTWKI
-832 GAYKA
+832 GYFEN
-837 GHGSLGSEFNSSANY
+837 GHGSLNAQFYGNGIYNID
-852 LEIVDGTGST
+852 IVKQAGEKVSVTGKTPYS
-862 ASVKGKSPSQGYA
+862 GYI

-882 IPLTTG
+882 VPMETG
-888 QLCGVWQGIA
+888 QLYGVWQSIA
-898 VKVTGAA
+898 IKVNGEA
-905 GLYLNKSSVSMKMG
+905 GLYLNKNSLSMKMG
-919 ENNTATIQGTYITE
+919 ESGTATILGTFIKEDGTE
-933 NGEEW
+933 LERKF
-938 GSWANEKHPDFSTI
+938 WADKSNPKLSKLE
-952 HMIDGDTNVVTA
+952 MVEGDTNIVTA
-964 APDPKNGSV
+964 KADPEDGRM
-973 LKLTAVAPGKTTITV
+973 LHLTAVSPGKTTITIKCYP
-988 QFDTSTLTA
+988 FDPTA
-997 TCDVEVT
+997 TCEVEVT
-1004 SDARLVLTPADKL
+1004 SDARLILQPAELTVK
-1017 RVVQGDTATIEAK
+1017 QGTTEKITAK
-1030 AWDGT
+1030 AWDGSA
-1035 QYVENPEITWQSYN
+1035 YVENPQITWKSYN
-1049 TSIAT
+1049 ESIAT
-1054 VDKGV
+1054 VDGGV
-1059 VTGVKKGTVGVAA
+1059 VTGVKRGNATVSAAWNGVNA
-1072 TWNDITSDPVQVSVV
+1072 NDVKVTVT
-1087 PSRTLTVTT
+1087 PSRNITLSTE
-1096 TWDDDNNRDNK
+1096 WDDHDNQDGI
-1107 RPEKTT
+1107 RPEKAT
-1113 LQLTTTDGEKVG
+1113 LQLTANDENCG
-1125 DPVELNADN
+1125 DPIELNAEN
-1134 EWSYTWK
+1134 NWTYEWK
-1141 NLASEDEDGQHIS
+1141 LLDAEDAEGNNIVYRVKAEDP
-1154 YLVTAV
+1154 
-1160 EDETLTANN
+1160 EE
-1169 YTAEVTRTSSDDNF
+1169 YTAKVTGSADDGF
-1183 VVTYKH
+1183 VVTYSH
-1189 EIEKTAVT
+1189 EIAKVSAT
-1197 ANVTWDDAD
+1197 ANVTWDDAE

-1212 PKEVTLQLT
+1212 PASVSLQLKSKVEG
-1221 ADGEAVGDAITVKAD
+1221 GEAVNVGDNVTVKAD
-1236 SEGNWT
+1236 ADGNWT
-1242 KTWSNLPV
+1242 KTWTDLPKYNAGKV
-1250 NKEGAVGQAV
+1250 IE
-1260 VYTVE
+1260 YTVE
-1265 ETGLPDGYTITT
+1265 ESGLPEGYTITT
-1277 GTDEETGA
+1277 TKDEETGA
-1285 ITVKNSHTPAVK
+1285 IT
-1297 DLTVSAK
+1297 
-1304 WDDADDQDGVRPA
+1304 
-1317 SVDAV
+1317 
-1322 LYAGDTATDKT
+1322 
-1333 VTLTA
+1333 
-1338 EENWTA
+1338 
-1344 TIKDMPVYTAGK
+1344 
-1356 VGEAVSYSL
+1356 L
-1365 KAAKEVEGY
+1365 K
-1374 TSTTDGLNLT
+1374 
-1384 FSHKTAVTSVTATI
+1384 
-1398 AWDDAD
+1398 
-1404 NQDGIRP
+1404 
-1411 DNVSLQLKAGGEAVG
+1411 
-1426 SKITVDAANDKWT
+1426 
-1439 KTWDN
+1439 
-1444 LPLKKAGKKI
+1444 
-1454 EYTVEESN
+1454 
-1462 LRAEYTQ
+1462 
-1469 KTTGTAAD
+1469 
-1477 GFTITNSY
+1477 NSY

-1501 DNQDGMRPEF
+1501 DNQDGLRPEF

-1520 TSTGKKVKLTA
+1520 ASTGKKVKLTA
-1531 DNEWKATFEKMAVNK
+1531 DNEWKATFEGLAVNK

-1594 EDGNNKDGVRPDT
+1594 ADGNNRDGVRPET

-1635 TGLGENK
+1635 TGLGEYK
-1642 AGKKVTYTVEVV
+1642 AGKEVVYTVEVV

-1669 DAGTGFTVT
+1669 DAGTGFTIT

-1689 ASVNWDDADNQD
+1689 ASVNWDDAENQD
-1701 AIRPELVEAELY
+1701 AIRPEFVEAELY

-1767 AKGLILKYSHTTYKT
+1767 AKGLVLKYSHTTYKT
-1782 DVTVATKWDD
+1782 DVTVTTKWDD
-1792 AENQDGIR
+1792 ADNQDGIR

-1855 YEAAVSSTES
+1855 YEAVVSSTES

-1888 ADNQDALRPA
+1888 ADNQDGIRPA

-1947 DAYTSACTGT
+1947 DAYTSACTST

-1978 KWNDKENQDG
+1978 KWNDKDNQD
-1988 NRPSSYSVQLMAD
+1988 NVRPASYYVQLLAD

-2006 DLITLN
+2006 DKIILES
-2012 AGNEFSK
+2012 ASDFSK

-2031 VGEAIVYTAEATVPN
+2031 VGEAIVYTAEVTGLPES
-2046 PDLYETSVSGDA
+2046 YETSVSGDA
-2058 ETGLVVTNTYIPAT
+2058 ATGLVVTNTYIPAT

-2358 TRITKKLNLKLS
+2358 TKITKKLNLKLS

-2391 RKVAS
+2391 KKVAN

-2413 VIVKGKGSFAKYAGK
+2413 VIVKGKGKFAKYAGK

>member
-55 ADSDLEFADEGED
+55 ADSDLESADEGED

-79 DEDLDTEVVADE
+79 DEDLDTEVVADD

-100 AALFSDG
+100 APLFSDG

-115 DGAEAVGDGNT
+115 DGAEAVGDDTNDTGAYEPREGDVGTVTVAGNDVYEYHRYRAT
-126 GNLKRDIGEIA
+126 GGKYSGNYRFAVANYPVNNATVTMAPYETRQFVVQSLVATNYKKATDNVKTTQWWKDSRNPSYYPYSTIKWELTEGSEHAYISSGPTSPAVTIGAFEEGDVTLTGTWTGYNCNTSSKKYKACELVVTYKIHITPAVGKVNFGDKFVLSGSPTSQDIIDNSVLTESDSWGEDNAYTDFAATRDESGKIKAGMKECTMSYKAYPSKGQGTINHNYYVDFHEMIGKELNTTAISPDERAKLQETFRRDVSLPAPGIYVQTPDPVSIPKKGDYTFITTQAFNGGNGAVSSPAYTYKFMDDSASEYADDSSVITATTADKGKVKVTALKAGATSMKII
-137 ITKNENYSYTRLYD
+137 YSYTDKTTGEEKTAESKPIRITVNGIVFD
-151 EKGYIKLAV
+151 E
-160 GTYPANNST
+160 PAT
-169 VTVKVGD
+169 I
-176 KKGLQYRTLYTTSTQ
+176 TLSADEAK
-191 TDYKKASWSN
+191 DYKIKYKLFDYS
-201 CTSQNVGQYQ
+201 
-211 NGVEWKSSNENV
+211 KENPDV
-223 AKVVSNSQYGPYTT
+223 TT
-237 GVWVQGISEGETTI
+237 
-251 TSTWKPGSKFKDSD
+251 
-265 GNYTLGTV
+265 
-273 TNSFTVKVEKAA
+273 
-285 DLVEV
+285 
-290 GTSFTLNGSP
+290 
-300 SSPFQVAREGSSAA
+300 
-314 KLYWGRT
+314 
-321 SSVNY
+321 
-326 SIPESTENFDNSGMT
+326 SIPEKDIVWSIDN
-341 TCNASWGAWSDTG
+341 
-354 EITHA
+354 
-359 FCINYA
+359 
-365 EMIGGVLDSNKGA
+365 K
-378 YDNSVYRESVSSYSA
+378 
-393 GGTTDVFLRPCKM
+393 
-406 PADGIYVTGTGG
+406 
-418 DRGSFVNNNVIFD
+418 
-431 RVSSNS
+431 
-437 YVYVYGYCIKN
+437 
-448 QKKVDSATF
+448 
-457 YSNIKWS
+457 
-464 SSDESVMKVARQDK
+464 
-478 YSVQLASYKAGIA
+478 
-491 TLHGSYQPVDS
+491 
-502 EGNPD
+502 
-507 GEPLT
+507 
-512 IDIKVIVCGF
+512 
-522 YIDEKAEDGTN
+522 
-533 TIEMSLDDESIT
+533 
-545 KKIQYKV
+545 
-552 IDSTGEAEPTNTI
+552 
-565 TWSVDKPAIASV
+565 AIASI
-577 DSDGVVKAKAA
+577 STDGVIRPKKE
-588 GEATV
+588 GSATV
-593 TAQYGDSS
+593 TLKATINGYQDTATQGVTVTS
-601 TNKDTVKIIVKGAGS
+601 TGGRISLNKDSLTMTKGSSQS
-616 LGFDKAE
+616 L
-623 SKVKKGGTDT
+623 T
-633 IKATATYNNSTVKN
+633 ATAYYNNQKVSDAVFNWATDNDK
-647 ADIKWESENPNV
+647 V
-659 ATVDNG
+659 ATVDGG
-665 KITGVSEGTTTVKA
+665 KITAVGYGKTVITA
-679 SWTAENGKTYT
+679 SWKAENGTTY
-690 NNATVK
+690 AVK
-696 VVYDGLYLSDAQ
+696 ADVEVVQNGIYLTDAQ
-708 NEVTLAQKST
+708 NEVTMPQGST
-718 QEIVWQLLDMGEYSA
+718 QEIAWTLWNMGQYKA
-733 GSTGAGYNTSSDVTW
+733 GSTGEGYNPSSDVTW
-748 TSANEDLVT
+748 KSADEAVAT

-765 AKDLPDGEET
+765 AKDLPEGQTT
-775 AETTVSVSYK
+775 ASTTVTVSYK
-785 GTKVKDV
+785 GTKVKDI
-792 KVTVVKN
+792 KVNVTENQKVVVKGE
-799 QAIATGATVD
+799 AVEITGTK
-809 VAGTAGEKHA
+809 GETKTNKAGE
-819 DSNGNDNTNTWKT
+819 DITDTWKI
-832 GAYKA
+832 GYFEN
-837 GHGSLGSEFNSSANY
+837 GHGSLNAQFYGNGIYNID
-852 LEIVDGTGST
+852 IVKQAGEKVSVTGKTPYS
-862 ASVKGKSPSQGYA
+862 GYI

-882 IPLTTG
+882 VPMETG
-888 QLCGVWQGIA
+888 QLYGVWQSIA
-898 VKVTGAA
+898 IKVNGEA
-905 GLYLNKSSVSMKMG
+905 GLYLNKNSLSMKMG
-919 ENNTATIQGTYITE
+919 ESGTATILGTFIKEDGTE
-933 NGEEW
+933 LERKF
-938 GSWANEKHPDFSTI
+938 WADKSNPKLSKLE
-952 HMIDGDTNVVTA
+952 MVEGDTNIVTA
-964 APDPKNGSV
+964 QSDPADGRM
-973 LKLTAVAPGKTTITV
+973 LHLTAVSPGKTTITIKCYP
-988 QFDTSTLTA
+988 FDPTA
-997 TCDVEVT
+997 TCEVEVT
-1004 SDARLVLTPADKL
+1004 SDARLILQPAELTVK
-1017 RVVQGDTATIEAK
+1017 QGTTEKITAK
-1030 AWDGT
+1030 AWDGSA
-1035 QYVENPEITWQSYN
+1035 YVENPQITWKSYN
-1049 TSIAT
+1049 ESIAT
-1054 VDKGV
+1054 VDGGV
-1059 VTGVKKGTVGVAA
+1059 VTGVKRGNATVSAAWNGVNA
-1072 TWNDITSDPVQVSVV
+1072 NDVKVTVT
-1087 PSRTLTVTT
+1087 PSRNITLSTE
-1096 TWDDDNNRDNK
+1096 WDDHDNQDGI
-1107 RPEKTT
+1107 RPEKAT
-1113 LQLTTTDGEKVG
+1113 LQLTANDENCG
-1125 DPVELNADN
+1125 DPIELNAEN
-1134 EWSYTWK
+1134 NWTYEWK
-1141 NLASEDEDGQHIS
+1141 LLDAEDAEG
-1154 YLVTAV
+1154 
-1160 EDETLTANN
+1160 NN
-1169 YTAEVTRTSSDDNF
+1169 IVYRVKAENPKEYTAKVTGSADDGF
-1183 VVTYKH
+1183 VVTYSH
-1189 EIEKTAVT
+1189 EIAKVSAT
-1197 ANVTWDDAD
+1197 ANVTWDDAE

-1212 PKEVTLQLT
+1212 PASVSLQLKSKVEG
-1221 ADGEAVGDAITVKAD
+1221 GEAVNVGDNVTVKAD
-1236 SEGNWT
+1236 ADGNWT
-1242 KTWSNLPV
+1242 KTWTDLPKYNAGKV
-1250 NKEGAVGQAV
+1250 IE
-1260 VYTVE
+1260 YTVE
-1265 ETGLPDGYTITT
+1265 ESGLPEGYTITT
-1277 GTDEETGA
+1277 TKDEETGA
-1285 ITVKNSHTPAVK
+1285 IT
-1297 DLTVSAK
+1297 
-1304 WDDADDQDGVRPA
+1304 
-1317 SVDAV
+1317 
-1322 LYAGDTATDKT
+1322 
-1333 VTLTA
+1333 
-1338 EENWTA
+1338 
-1344 TIKDMPVYTAGK
+1344 
-1356 VGEAVSYSL
+1356 L
-1365 KAAKEVEGY
+1365 K
-1374 TSTTDGLNLT
+1374 
-1384 FSHKTAVTSVTATI
+1384 
-1398 AWDDAD
+1398 
-1404 NQDGIRP
+1404 
-1411 DNVSLQLKAGGEAVG
+1411 
-1426 SKITVDAANDKWT
+1426 
-1439 KTWDN
+1439 
-1444 LPLKKAGKKI
+1444 
-1454 EYTVEESN
+1454 
-1462 LRAEYTQ
+1462 
-1469 KTTGTAAD
+1469 
-1477 GFTITNSY
+1477 NSY

-1501 DNQDGMRPEF
+1501 DNQDGLRPEF

-1520 TSTGKKVKLTA
+1520 ASTGKKVKLTA
-1531 DNEWKATFEKMAVNK
+1531 DNEWKATFEGLAVNK

-1594 EDGNNKDGVRPDT
+1594 ADGNNRDGVRPET

-1635 TGLGENK
+1635 TGLGEYK
-1642 AGKKVTYTVEVV
+1642 AGKEVVYTVEVV

-1669 DAGTGFTVT
+1669 DAGTGFTIT

-1701 AIRPELVEAELY
+1701 AIRPEFVEAELY
-1713 ADDVSTGK
+1713 AGDVSTGK

-1739 LKKNGKTIDYTLVT
+1739 LKKDGKTIDYTLVA

-1782 DVTVATKWDD
+1782 DVTVTTKWDD

-1947 DAYTSACTGT
+1947 DAYTSACTST

-2058 ETGLVVTNTYIPAT
+2058 ATGLVVTNTYVPAT

-2218 TWAELPKYKAGKEIA
+2218 TWVELPKYKAGKEIA

-2358 TRITKKLNLKLS
+2358 TKITKKLNLKLS

-2391 RKVAS
+2391 KKVAN
-2396 KYYTVTYKNN
+2396 KYYTVTYKNY

-2413 VIVKGKGSFAKYAGK
+2413 VIVKGKGKFAKYAGK
-2428 ASFII
+2428 ATFTIK
-2433 RPKQMRKPSVKS
+2433 PKQMRKPSVKS
-2445 TGKKTLAVG
+2445 TAKKTLAVG

-2485 KNTISKTTLKGLASG
+2485 KNTIGKTTLKGLASG

>member
-55 ADSDLEFADEGED
+55 ADSDLESADEGED

-79 DEDLDTEVVADE
+79 DEDLDTEVVADD

-100 AALFSDG
+100 APLFSDG

-115 DGAEAVGDGNT
+115 DGAEAVGDDT
-126 GNLKRDIGEIA
+126 ADIGAYEPREGDVGTFTVAGNDVYEYHRYRTTDGKYSGKYRFAVANYPVNNATITMAPYETRQFVVQSLVATNYKTATDDVTTTQWWKDYSRNPSYWPHSTIKWALTEGSDHASIFGETNPVVTISAFEEGDVTLTGTWTGYNCNTSSKKYKACELVVTYKIHITPAVGKVNFGDKFVLSGSPTSQDIIDNSVLTESDSWGEDNAYTDFAATRDESGKIKAGMKECTMSYKAYPSKGQGTINHNYYVDFHEMIGKELNTTA
-137 ITKNENYSYTRLYD
+137 ISPDERAKLQETFRRDVSLPAPGIYVQTPDPVSIPKKGDYTFITTQAFNGGNGAVSSPAYTYKFMDDSASEYADDSSVITATTADKGKVKVTALKPGATSMKIIYSYTDKTTGEEKTAESKPIRITVNGIVFD
-151 EKGYIKLAV
+151 E
-160 GTYPANNST
+160 PAT
-169 VTVKVGD
+169 I
-176 KKGLQYRTLYTTSTQ
+176 TLSADEAK
-191 TDYKKASWSN
+191 DYKIKYKLFDYS
-201 CTSQNVGQYQ
+201 
-211 NGVEWKSSNENV
+211 KENPDV
-223 AKVVSNSQYGPYTT
+223 TT
-237 GVWVQGISEGETTI
+237 
-251 TSTWKPGSKFKDSD
+251 
-265 GNYTLGTV
+265 
-273 TNSFTVKVEKAA
+273 
-285 DLVEV
+285 
-290 GTSFTLNGSP
+290 
-300 SSPFQVAREGSSAA
+300 
-314 KLYWGRT
+314 
-321 SSVNY
+321 
-326 SIPESTENFDNSGMT
+326 SIPEEDIVWSIDN
-341 TCNASWGAWSDTG
+341 
-354 EITHA
+354 
-359 FCINYA
+359 
-365 EMIGGVLDSNKGA
+365 K
-378 YDNSVYRESVSSYSA
+378 
-393 GGTTDVFLRPCKM
+393 
-406 PADGIYVTGTGG
+406 
-418 DRGSFVNNNVIFD
+418 
-431 RVSSNS
+431 
-437 YVYVYGYCIKN
+437 
-448 QKKVDSATF
+448 
-457 YSNIKWS
+457 
-464 SSDESVMKVARQDK
+464 
-478 YSVQLASYKAGIA
+478 
-491 TLHGSYQPVDS
+491 
-502 EGNPD
+502 
-507 GEPLT
+507 
-512 IDIKVIVCGF
+512 
-522 YIDEKAEDGTN
+522 
-533 TIEMSLDDESIT
+533 
-545 KKIQYKV
+545 
-552 IDSTGEAEPTNTI
+552 
-565 TWSVDKPAIASV
+565 AIASI
-577 DSDGVVKAKAA
+577 STDGVIRPKKE
-588 GEATV
+588 GSATV
-593 TAQYGDSS
+593 TLKATINGYQDTATQGVTVTS
-601 TNKDTVKIIVKGAGS
+601 TGGRISLNKDSLTMTKGSSQS
-616 LGFDKAE
+616 L
-623 SKVKKGGTDT
+623 T
-633 IKATATYNNSTVKN
+633 ATAYYNNQKVSDAVFNWATDNDK
-647 ADIKWESENPNV
+647 V
-659 ATVDNG
+659 ATVDGG
-665 KITGVSEGTTTVKA
+665 KITAVGYGKTVITA
-679 SWTAENGKTYT
+679 SWKAENGTTY
-690 NNATVK
+690 AVK
-696 VVYDGLYLSDAQ
+696 ADVEVVQNGIYLTDAQ
-708 NEVTLAQKST
+708 NEVTMPQGST
-718 QEIVWQLLDMGEYSA
+718 QEIAWTLWNMGQYKA
-733 GSTGAGYNTSSDVTW
+733 GSTGEGYNPSSDVTW
-748 TSANEDLVT
+748 KSADEAVAT

-765 AKDLPDGEET
+765 AKDLPEGQTT
-775 AETTVSVSYK
+775 ASTTVTVSYK
-785 GTKVKDV
+785 GTKVKDI
-792 KVTVVKN
+792 KVNVTENQKVVVKGE
-799 QAIATGATVD
+799 AVEITGTK
-809 VAGTAGEKHA
+809 GETKTNKAGE
-819 DSNGNDNTNTWKT
+819 DITDTWKI
-832 GAYKA
+832 GYFEN
-837 GHGSLGSEFNSSANY
+837 GHGSLNAQFYGNGIYNID
-852 LEIVDGTGST
+852 IVKQAGEKVSVTGKTPYS
-862 ASVKGKSPSQGYA
+862 GYI

-882 IPLTTG
+882 VPMETG
-888 QLCGVWQGIA
+888 QLYGVWQSIA
-898 VKVTGAA
+898 IKVNGEA
-905 GLYLNKSSVSMKMG
+905 GLYLNKNSLSMKMG
-919 ENNTATIQGTYITE
+919 ESGTATILGTFIKEDGTE
-933 NGEEW
+933 LERKF
-938 GSWANEKHPDFSTI
+938 WADKSNPKLSKLE
-952 HMIDGDTNVVTA
+952 MVEGDTNIVTA
-964 APDPKNGSV
+964 QSDPADGRM
-973 LKLTAVAPGKTTITV
+973 LHLTAVSPGKTTITIKCYP
-988 QFDTSTLTA
+988 FDPTA
-997 TCDVEVT
+997 TCEVEVT
-1004 SDARLVLTPADKL
+1004 SDARLILQPAELTVK
-1017 RVVQGDTATIEAK
+1017 QGTTEKITAK
-1030 AWDGT
+1030 AWDGSA
-1035 QYVENPEITWQSYN
+1035 YVENPQITWKSYN
-1049 TSIAT
+1049 ESIAT
-1054 VDKGV
+1054 VDGGV
-1059 VTGVKKGTVGVAA
+1059 VTGVKRGNATVSAAWNGVNA
-1072 TWNDITSDPVQVSVV
+1072 NDVKVTVT
-1087 PSRTLTVTT
+1087 PSRNITLSTE
-1096 TWDDDNNRDNK
+1096 WDDHDNQDGI
-1107 RPEKTT
+1107 RPEKAT
-1113 LQLTTTDGEKVG
+1113 LQLTANDENCG
-1125 DPVELNADN
+1125 DPIELNAEN
-1134 EWSYTWK
+1134 NWTYEWK
-1141 NLASEDEDGQHIS
+1141 LLDAEDAEG
-1154 YLVTAV
+1154 
-1160 EDETLTANN
+1160 NN
-1169 YTAEVTRTSSDDNF
+1169 IVYRVKAENPKEYTAKVTGSADDGF
-1183 VVTYKH
+1183 VVTYSH
-1189 EIEKTAVT
+1189 EIAKVSAT
-1197 ANVTWDDAD
+1197 ANVTWDDAE

-1212 PKEVTLQLT
+1212 PASVSLQLKSKVEG
-1221 ADGEAVGDAITVKAD
+1221 GEAVNVGDNVTVKAD
-1236 SEGNWT
+1236 ADGNWT
-1242 KTWSNLPV
+1242 KTWTDLPKYNAGKV
-1250 NKEGAVGQAV
+1250 IE
-1260 VYTVE
+1260 YTVE
-1265 ETGLPDGYTITT
+1265 ESGLPEGYTATV
-1277 GTDEETGA
+1277 GKDEETGA

-1304 WDDADDQDGVRPA
+1304 WDDADNQDGVRPA

-1338 EENWTA
+1338 EGNWTA

-1356 VGEAVSYSL
+1356 VGEAVNYSL
-1365 KAAKEVEGY
+1365 KAVKEVEGY
-1374 TSTTDGLNLT
+1374 TSTTDGLTLT

-1398 AWDDAD
+1398 AWDDAE
-1404 NQDGIRP
+1404 NQDGI
-1411 DNVSLQLKAGGEAVG
+1411 
-1426 SKITVDAANDKWT
+1426 
-1439 KTWDN
+1439 
-1444 LPLKKAGKKI
+1444 
-1454 EYTVEESN
+1454 
-1462 LRAEYTQ
+1462 
-1469 KTTGTAAD
+1469 
-1477 GFTITNSY
+1477 
-1485 TPKGV
+1485 
-1490 DIAVSVNWNDA
+1490 
-1501 DNQDGMRPEF
+1501 RPEF

-1520 TSTGKKVKLTA
+1520 ASTGKKVKLTA
-1531 DNEWKATFEKMAVNK
+1531 DNEWKATFEGLAVNK

-1594 EDGNNKDGVRPDT
+1594 ADGNNRDGVRPET

-1635 TGLGENK
+1635 TGLGEYK
-1642 AGKKVTYTVEVV
+1642 AGKEVVYTVEVV

-1669 DAGTGFTVT
+1669 DAGTGFTIT

-1701 AIRPELVEAELY
+1701 AIRPEFVEAELY
-1713 ADDVSTGK
+1713 AGDVSTGK

-1739 LKKNGKTIDYTLVT
+1739 LKKDGKTIDYTLVA

-1782 DVTVATKWDD
+1782 DVTVTTKWDD

-1947 DAYTSACTGT
+1947 DAYTSACTST

-2058 ETGLVVTNTYIPAT
+2058 ATGLVVTNTYVPAT

-2358 TRITKKLNLKLS
+2358 TKITKKLNLKLS

-2391 RKVAS
+2391 KKVAN

-2413 VIVKGKGSFAKYAGK
+2413 VIVKGKGKFAKYAGK
-2428 ASFII
+2428 ATFTIK
-2433 RPKQMRKPSVKS
+2433 PKQMRKPSVKS
-2445 TGKKTLAVG
+2445 TAKKTLAVG

-2485 KNTISKTTLKGLASG
+2485 KNTIGKTTLKGLASG

>member
-55 ADSDLEFADEGED
+55 ADSDLESADEGED

-79 DEDLDTEVVADE
+79 DEDLDTEVVADD

-100 AALFSDG
+100 APLFSDG

-115 DGAEAVGDGNT
+115 DGAEAVGDDT
-126 GNLKRDIGEIA
+126 ADIGAYEPREGDVGTFTVAGNDVYEYHRYRTTDGKYSGKYRFAVANYPVNNATITMAPYETRQFVVQSLVATNYKTATDDVTTTQWWKDYSRNPSYWPHSTIKWALTEGSDHASIFGETNPVVTISAFEEGDVTLTGTWTGYNCNTSSKKYKACELVVTYKIHITPAVGKVNFGDKFVLSGSPTSQDIIDNSVLTESDSWGEDNAYTDFAATRDESGKIKAGMKECTMSYKAYPSKGQGTINHNYYVDFHEMIGKELNTTA
-137 ITKNENYSYTRLYD
+137 ISPDERAKLQETFRRDVSLPAPGIYVQTPDPVSIPKKGDYTFITTQAFNGGNGAVSSPAYTYKFMDDSASEYADDSSVITATTADKGKVKVTALKPGATSMKIIYSYTDKTTGEEKTAESKPIRITVNGIVFD
-151 EKGYIKLAV
+151 E
-160 GTYPANNST
+160 PAT
-169 VTVKVGD
+169 I
-176 KKGLQYRTLYTTSTQ
+176 TLSADEAK
-191 TDYKKASWSN
+191 DYKIKYKLFDYS
-201 CTSQNVGQYQ
+201 
-211 NGVEWKSSNENV
+211 KENPDV
-223 AKVVSNSQYGPYTT
+223 TT
-237 GVWVQGISEGETTI
+237 
-251 TSTWKPGSKFKDSD
+251 
-265 GNYTLGTV
+265 
-273 TNSFTVKVEKAA
+273 
-285 DLVEV
+285 
-290 GTSFTLNGSP
+290 
-300 SSPFQVAREGSSAA
+300 
-314 KLYWGRT
+314 
-321 SSVNY
+321 
-326 SIPESTENFDNSGMT
+326 SIPEEDIVWSIDN
-341 TCNASWGAWSDTG
+341 
-354 EITHA
+354 
-359 FCINYA
+359 
-365 EMIGGVLDSNKGA
+365 K
-378 YDNSVYRESVSSYSA
+378 
-393 GGTTDVFLRPCKM
+393 
-406 PADGIYVTGTGG
+406 
-418 DRGSFVNNNVIFD
+418 
-431 RVSSNS
+431 
-437 YVYVYGYCIKN
+437 
-448 QKKVDSATF
+448 
-457 YSNIKWS
+457 
-464 SSDESVMKVARQDK
+464 
-478 YSVQLASYKAGIA
+478 
-491 TLHGSYQPVDS
+491 
-502 EGNPD
+502 
-507 GEPLT
+507 
-512 IDIKVIVCGF
+512 
-522 YIDEKAEDGTN
+522 
-533 TIEMSLDDESIT
+533 
-545 KKIQYKV
+545 
-552 IDSTGEAEPTNTI
+552 
-565 TWSVDKPAIASV
+565 AIASI
-577 DSDGVVKAKAA
+577 STDGVIRPKKE
-588 GEATV
+588 GSATV
-593 TAQYGDSS
+593 TLKATINGYQDTATQGVTVTS
-601 TNKDTVKIIVKGAGS
+601 TGGRISLNKDSLTMTKGSSQS
-616 LGFDKAE
+616 L
-623 SKVKKGGTDT
+623 T
-633 IKATATYNNSTVKN
+633 ATAYYNNQKVSDAVFNWATDNDK
-647 ADIKWESENPNV
+647 V
-659 ATVDNG
+659 ATVDGG
-665 KITGVSEGTTTVKA
+665 KITAVGYGKTVITA
-679 SWTAENGKTYT
+679 SWKAENGTTY
-690 NNATVK
+690 AVK
-696 VVYDGLYLSDAQ
+696 ADVEVVQNGIYLTDAQ
-708 NEVTLAQKST
+708 NEVTMPQGST
-718 QEIVWQLLDMGEYSA
+718 QEIAWTLWNMGQYKA
-733 GSTGAGYNTSSDVTW
+733 GSTGEGYNPSSDVTW
-748 TSANEDLVT
+748 KSADEAVAT

-765 AKDLPDGEET
+765 AKDLPEGQTT
-775 AETTVSVSYK
+775 ASTTVTVSYK
-785 GTKVKDV
+785 GTKVKDI
-792 KVTVVKN
+792 KVNVTENQKVVVKGE
-799 QAIATGATVD
+799 AVEITGTK
-809 VAGTAGEKHA
+809 GETKTNKAGE
-819 DSNGNDNTNTWKT
+819 DITDTWKI
-832 GAYKA
+832 GYFEN
-837 GHGSLGSEFNSSANY
+837 GHGSLNAQFYGNGIYNID
-852 LEIVDGTGST
+852 IVKQAGEKVSVTGKTPYS
-862 ASVKGKSPSQGYA
+862 GYI

-882 IPLTTG
+882 VPMETG
-888 QLCGVWQGIA
+888 QLYGVWQSIA
-898 VKVTGAA
+898 IKVNGEA
-905 GLYLNKSSVSMKMG
+905 GLYLNKNSLSMKMG
-919 ENNTATIQGTYITE
+919 ESGTATILGTFIKEDGTE
-933 NGEEW
+933 LERKF
-938 GSWANEKHPDFSTI
+938 WADKSNPKLSKLE
-952 HMIDGDTNVVTA
+952 MVEGDTNIVTA
-964 APDPKNGSV
+964 QSDPADGRM
-973 LKLTAVAPGKTTITV
+973 LHLTAVSPGKTTITIKCYP
-988 QFDTSTLTA
+988 FDPTA
-997 TCDVEVT
+997 TCEVEVT
-1004 SDARLVLTPADKL
+1004 SDARLILQPAELTVK
-1017 RVVQGDTATIEAK
+1017 QGTTEKITAK
-1030 AWDGT
+1030 AWDGSA
-1035 QYVENPEITWQSYN
+1035 YVENPQITWKSYN
-1049 TSIAT
+1049 ESIAT
-1054 VDKGV
+1054 VDGGV
-1059 VTGVKKGTVGVAA
+1059 VTGVKRGNATVSAAWNGVNA
-1072 TWNDITSDPVQVSVV
+1072 NDVKVTVT
-1087 PSRTLTVTT
+1087 PSRNITLSTE
-1096 TWDDDNNRDNK
+1096 WDDHDNQDGI
-1107 RPEKTT
+1107 RPEKAT
-1113 LQLTTTDGEKVG
+1113 LQLTANDENCG
-1125 DPVELNADN
+1125 DPIELNAEN
-1134 EWSYTWK
+1134 NWTYEWK
-1141 NLASEDEDGQHIS
+1141 LLDAEDAEG
-1154 YLVTAV
+1154 
-1160 EDETLTANN
+1160 NN
-1169 YTAEVTRTSSDDNF
+1169 IVYRVKAENPKEYTAKVTGSADDGF
-1183 VVTYKH
+1183 VVTYSH
-1189 EIEKTAVT
+1189 EIAKVSAT
-1197 ANVTWDDAD
+1197 ANVTWDDAE

-1212 PKEVTLQLT
+1212 PASVSLQLKSKVEG
-1221 ADGEAVGDAITVKAD
+1221 GEAVNVGDNVTVKAD
-1236 SEGNWT
+1236 ADGNWT
-1242 KTWSNLPV
+1242 KTWTDLPKYNAGKV
-1250 NKEGAVGQAV
+1250 IE
-1260 VYTVE
+1260 YTVE
-1265 ETGLPDGYTITT
+1265 ESGLPEGYTITT
-1277 GTDEETGA
+1277 TKDEETGA
-1285 ITVKNSHTPAVK
+1285 IT
-1297 DLTVSAK
+1297 
-1304 WDDADDQDGVRPA
+1304 
-1317 SVDAV
+1317 
-1322 LYAGDTATDKT
+1322 
-1333 VTLTA
+1333 
-1338 EENWTA
+1338 
-1344 TIKDMPVYTAGK
+1344 
-1356 VGEAVSYSL
+1356 L
-1365 KAAKEVEGY
+1365 K
-1374 TSTTDGLNLT
+1374 
-1384 FSHKTAVTSVTATI
+1384 
-1398 AWDDAD
+1398 
-1404 NQDGIRP
+1404 
-1411 DNVSLQLKAGGEAVG
+1411 
-1426 SKITVDAANDKWT
+1426 
-1439 KTWDN
+1439 
-1444 LPLKKAGKKI
+1444 
-1454 EYTVEESN
+1454 
-1462 LRAEYTQ
+1462 
-1469 KTTGTAAD
+1469 
-1477 GFTITNSY
+1477 NSY

-1490 DIAVSVNWNDA
+1490 DIVVSVNWNDA
-1501 DNQDGMRPEF
+1501 DNQDGLRPEF

-1520 TSTGKKVKLTA
+1520 ASTGKKVKLTA
-1531 DNEWKATFEKMAVNK
+1531 DNEWKATFEGLAVNK

-1594 EDGNNKDGVRPDT
+1594 ADGNNRDGVRPET

-1635 TGLGENK
+1635 TGLGEYK
-1642 AGKKVTYTVEVV
+1642 AGKEVVYTVEVV

-1669 DAGTGFTVT
+1669 DAGTGFTIT

-1689 ASVNWDDADNQD
+1689 ASVNWDDAENQD
-1701 AIRPELVEAELY
+1701 AIRPEFVEAELY

-1767 AKGLILKYSHTTYKT
+1767 AKGLVLKYSHTTYKT
-1782 DVTVATKWDD
+1782 DVTVTTKWDD
-1792 AENQDGIR
+1792 ADNQDGIR

-1855 YEAAVSSTES
+1855 YEAVVSSTES

-1888 ADNQDALRPA
+1888 ADNQDGIRPA

-1947 DAYTSACTGT
+1947 DAYTSACTST

-1978 KWNDKENQDG
+1978 KWNDKDNQD
-1988 NRPSSYSVQLMAD
+1988 NVRPASYYVQLLAD

-2006 DLITLN
+2006 DKIILES
-2012 AGNEFSK
+2012 ASDFSK

-2031 VGEAIVYTAEATVPN
+2031 VGEAIVYTAEVTGLPES
-2046 PDLYETSVSGDA
+2046 YETSVSGDA
-2058 ETGLVVTNTYIPAT
+2058 ATGLVVTNTYIPAT

-2358 TRITKKLNLKLS
+2358 TKITKKLNLKLS

-2391 RKVAS
+2391 KKVAN

-2413 VIVKGKGSFAKYAGK
+2413 VIVKGKGKFAKYAGK
-2428 ASFII
+2428 ASFTI

-2467 YSQNNKFQGKTT
+2467 YSQNNKFRGKTT

>member
-1 MSKKPHSGLKRA
+1 MSKKSHSGLKRA

-55 ADSDLEFADEGED
+55 ADSDPEFADEGED

-79 DEDLDTEVVADE
+79 DEDLDTEVVADD
-91 QQDTDEGSE
+91 QQDTDKGSE
-100 AALFSDG
+100 APLFSDG

-115 DGAEAVGDGNT
+115 DGAEAVGDDTNDTGAYEPREGDVGTVTVAGNDVYEYHRYRAT
-126 GNLKRDIGEIA
+126 GGKYSGNYRFAVANYPVNNATITMAPYETRQFVVQSLVATNYKKATDDVTTTQWWKDSRNPSYYPYSTIKWALTEGSEHAYISSGQTSPAVTIGAFEEGDVTLTGTWTGYNCSVSSKKYEACKLVVTYKIHITSAVGKVNFGDKFGLSGSPTSQDIIDNSVLTESDSWGKDNAYTDFAVARDESGKIKAGMKECTMSYKAYPSKGQGTINHNYYIDFHEMVGKELNTTAMSPDERAKLQETFRRDVSLPAPGIYVQTPDPVSIPKKGNDTVITTQAFNGGNGAVSSPAYTYKFMDDSASEYTDESSVITAKTADKGKVKVTALKAGATSMKII
-137 ITKNENYSYTRLYD
+137 YSYTDKTTEEEKTAESKPIRITVNGIVFD
-151 EKGYIKLAV
+151 E
-160 GTYPANNST
+160 PAT
-169 VTVKVGD
+169 I
-176 KKGLQYRTLYTTSTQ
+176 TLSADEAK
-191 TDYKKASWSN
+191 DYKIKYKLFDYS
-201 CTSQNVGQYQ
+201 
-211 NGVEWKSSNENV
+211 KENPDV
-223 AKVVSNSQYGPYTT
+223 TT
-237 GVWVQGISEGETTI
+237 
-251 TSTWKPGSKFKDSD
+251 
-265 GNYTLGTV
+265 
-273 TNSFTVKVEKAA
+273 
-285 DLVEV
+285 
-290 GTSFTLNGSP
+290 
-300 SSPFQVAREGSSAA
+300 
-314 KLYWGRT
+314 
-321 SSVNY
+321 
-326 SIPESTENFDNSGMT
+326 SIPEGDVVWSIDNKSIASISTD
-341 TCNASWGAWSDTG
+341 
-354 EITHA
+354 
-359 FCINYA
+359 
-365 EMIGGVLDSNKGA
+365 GVL
-378 YDNSVYRESVSSYSA
+378 
-393 GGTTDVFLRPCKM
+393 RPKKE
-406 PADGIYVTGTGG
+406 
-418 DRGSFVNNNVIFD
+418 GS
-431 RVSSNS
+431 
-437 YVYVYGYCIKN
+437 
-448 QKKVDSATF
+448 
-457 YSNIKWS
+457 
-464 SSDESVMKVARQDK
+464 
-478 YSVQLASYKAGIA
+478 
-491 TLHGSYQPVDS
+491 
-502 EGNPD
+502 
-507 GEPLT
+507 
-512 IDIKVIVCGF
+512 
-522 YIDEKAEDGTN
+522 
-533 TIEMSLDDESIT
+533 
-545 KKIQYKV
+545 
-552 IDSTGEAEPTNTI
+552 
-565 TWSVDKPAIASV
+565 
-577 DSDGVVKAKAA
+577 
-588 GEATV
+588 ATV
-593 TAQYGDSS
+593 TLKATINGYQDTATQSVAVTS
-601 TNKDTVKIIVKGAGS
+601 TGGKISLNKDTLTMTKGSSQS
-616 LGFDKAE
+616 L
-623 SKVKKGGTDT
+623 T
-633 IKATATYNNSTVKN
+633 ATAYYNNQKVSDAVFNWATDNDK
-647 ADIKWESENPNV
+647 V
-659 ATVDNG
+659 AAVENG
-665 KITGVSEGTTTVKA
+665 KITAVGFGKAVITVSWK
-679 SWTAENGKTYT
+679 AENGTTY
-690 NNATVK
+690 AAKADVE
-696 VVYDGLYLSDAQ
+696 VVQNGIYLADAQ
-708 NEVTLAQKST
+708 NEVTMPQGST
-718 QEIVWQLLDMGEYSA
+718 QEIAWTLWNMGQYKA
-733 GSTGAGYNTSSDVTW
+733 GSTGEGYNTSSDVTW
-748 TSANEDLVT
+748 KSADETVAT

-765 AKDLPDGEET
+765 AKDLPEGQTT
-775 AETTVSVSYK
+775 ASTTVTVSYK
-785 GTKVKDV
+785 GTKVKDI
-792 KVTVVKN
+792 KVNVTENQKVVVKGE
-799 QAIATGATVD
+799 AVEITGTK
-809 VAGTAGEKHA
+809 GETKT
-819 DSNGNDNTNTWKT
+819 DSTGEDITDTWKI
-832 GAYKA
+832 GYFEN
-837 GHGSLGSEFNSSANY
+837 GHGSLNAQFYGNGIYNID
-852 LEIVDGTGST
+852 IVKQAGEKVSVTGKTPYS
-862 ASVKGKSPSQGYA
+862 GYI

-882 IPLTTG
+882 VPMETG
-888 QLCGVWQGIA
+888 QLYGVWQSIA
-898 VKVTGAA
+898 IKVNGEA
-905 GLYLNKSSVSMKMG
+905 GLYLNKNSVSMKMG
-919 ENNTATIQGTYITE
+919 KSGTATILGTFIKDDGTE
-933 NGEEW
+933 LERKF
-938 GSWANEKHPDFSTI
+938 WANKSNPKLSKLE
-952 HMIDGDTNVVTA
+952 MVEGDTNIVTA
-964 APDPKNGSV
+964 QSDPEDGRM
-973 LKLTAVAPGKTTITV
+973 LHLTAVSPGKTTITIKCYP
-988 QFDTSTLTA
+988 FDPTA
-997 TCDVEVT
+997 TCEVEVT
-1004 SDARLVLTPADKL
+1004 SDARLILQPAELTVK
-1017 RVVQGDTATIEAK
+1017 QGTTEKITAK
-1030 AWDGT
+1030 AWDGSA
-1035 QYVENPEITWQSYN
+1035 YVENPQITWKSYN
-1049 TSIAT
+1049 ESIAT
-1054 VDKGV
+1054 VDGGV
-1059 VTGVKKGTVGVAA
+1059 VTGVKRGNA
-1072 TWNDITSDPVQVSVV
+1072 TVSVAWNGV
-1087 PSRTLTVTT
+1087 NANDVKVTVTPSRNITLSTE
-1096 TWDDDNNRDNK
+1096 WDDHDNQDGI
-1107 RPEKTT
+1107 RPEKAT
-1113 LQLTTTDGEKVG
+1113 LQLTANGEKYG
-1125 DPVELNADN
+1125 DPIELNAEN
-1134 EWSYTWK
+1134 NWTYEWK
-1141 NLASEDEDGQHIS
+1141 LLDAEDAEGNNIV
-1154 YLVTAV
+1154 YRVTA
-1160 EDETLTANN
+1160 ENPKE
-1169 YTAEVTRTSSDDNF
+1169 YTAKVSGSADDGF
-1183 VVTYKH
+1183 VVTYSH
-1189 EIEKTAVT
+1189 EIAKVSAT
-1197 ANVTWDDAD
+1197 ANVTWDDAE

-1212 PKEVTLQLT
+1212 PASVSLQLKSKVEG
-1221 ADGEAVGDAITVKAD
+1221 GEAVNVGDNVTVKAD
-1236 SEGNWT
+1236 ADGNWT
-1242 KTWSNLPV
+1242 KTWTDLPKY
-1250 NKEGAVGQAV
+1250 NAGKEIE
-1260 VYTVE
+1260 YTVE
-1265 ETGLPDGYTITT
+1265 ETGLPEGYTITT
-1277 GTDEETGA
+1277 AKDEETGA
-1285 ITVKNSHTPAVK
+1285 IT
-1297 DLTVSAK
+1297 
-1304 WDDADDQDGVRPA
+1304 
-1317 SVDAV
+1317 
-1322 LYAGDTATDKT
+1322 
-1333 VTLTA
+1333 
-1338 EENWTA
+1338 
-1344 TIKDMPVYTAGK
+1344 
-1356 VGEAVSYSL
+1356 L
-1365 KAAKEVEGY
+1365 K
-1374 TSTTDGLNLT
+1374 
-1384 FSHKTAVTSVTATI
+1384 
-1398 AWDDAD
+1398 
-1404 NQDGIRP
+1404 
-1411 DNVSLQLKAGGEAVG
+1411 
-1426 SKITVDAANDKWT
+1426 
-1439 KTWDN
+1439 
-1444 LPLKKAGKKI
+1444 
-1454 EYTVEESN
+1454 
-1462 LRAEYTQ
+1462 
-1469 KTTGTAAD
+1469 
-1477 GFTITNSY
+1477 NSY

-1501 DNQDGMRPEF
+1501 DNQDGIRPEF

-1520 TSTGKKVKLTA
+1520 ASTGKKVKLTA
-1531 DNEWKATFEKMAVNK
+1531 DNEWKATFEGLAVNK

-1594 EDGNNKDGVRPDT
+1594 ADGNNRDGVRPET

-1612 KADGENLGDVI
+1612 KADKENFGDVI
-1623 TVNEKSKWTKTW
+1623 TVNEKSNWTKTW
-1635 TGLGENK
+1635 TGLGEYK
-1642 AGKKVTYTVEVV
+1642 AGQKVTYKVEVV

-1669 DAGTGFTVT
+1669 DAGTGFTIT

-1701 AIRPELVEAELY
+1701 AIRPEFVEAELH

-1739 LKKNGKTIDYTLVT
+1739 LKKDGKTIDYTLVA
-1753 TKVDGYDCVVEGSP
+1753 TKVDGYDCTVEGSP
-1767 AKGLILKYSHTTYKT
+1767 AKGFVLKYSHTTYKT
-1782 DVTVATKWDD
+1782 DVTVTTKWND

-1800 PNTYSVQLTADGE
+1800 PAAYSVQLTADGE

-1843 TYSVKASDVAKG
+1843 TYSVKASDIAKG
-1855 YEAAVSSTES
+1855 YEAVVSSTES

-1947 DAYTSACTGT
+1947 DAYTSTCTST
-1957 ADGLVLKFTH
+1957 AEGLVLKFTH

-1988 NRPSSYSVQLMAD
+1988 NRPTSYSVQLMAD

-2046 PDLYETSVSGDA
+2046 PDLYEASVSGDA
-2058 ETGLVVTNTYIPAT
+2058 ATGLVVTNTYIPAT

-2150 SGNILDEEGLTLNYK
+2150 SGDILEEEGLTLNYK

-2189 PTDTLVQLYADGEVL
+2189 PTDTLVQLYADGEAL
-2204 GDKAVLESG
+2204 GGKAVLESE

-2280 VVDSRPSKLVVEI
+2280 IVDSRPSKLVVEI

-2358 TRITKKLNLKLS
+2358 TKITKKLNLKLS

-2391 RKVAS
+2391 KKVAN

-2413 VIVKGKGSFAKYAGK
+2413 VIVKGKGKFAKYAGK
-2428 ASFII
+2428 ATFTIK
-2433 RPKQMRKPSVKS
+2433 PKQMRKPSVKS
-2445 TGKKTLAVG
+2445 TAKKTLAVG

-2485 KNTISKTTLKGLASG
+2485 KNTIGKTTLKGLASG

>member
-1 MSKKPHSGLKRA
+1 MSKKLHSGLKRA

-55 ADSDLEFADEGED
+55 ADSDLESADEGED

-79 DEDLDTEVVADE
+79 DEDLDTEVVADD

-100 AALFSDG
+100 APLFSDG

-115 DGAEAVGDGNT
+115 DGAEAVGDDT
-126 GNLKRDIGEIA
+126 ADIGAYEPREGDVGTFTVAGNDVYEYHRYRTTDGKYSGKYRFAVANYPVNNATITMAPYETRQFVVQSLVATNYKTATDDVTTTQWWKDYSRNPSYWPHSTIKWALTEGSDHASIFGETNPVVTISAFEEGDVTLTGTWTGYNCNTSSKKYKACELVVTYKIHITPAVGKVNFGDKFVLSGSPTSQDIIDNSVLTESDSWGEDNAYTDFAATRDESGKIKAGMKECTMSYKAYPSKGQGTINHNYYVDFHEMIGKELNTTA
-137 ITKNENYSYTRLYD
+137 ISPDERAKLQETFRRDVSLPAPGIYVQTPDPVSIPKKGDYTFITTQAFNGGNGAVSSPAYTYKFMDDSASEYADDSSVITATTADKGKVKVTALKPGATSMKIIYSYTDKTTGEEKTAESKPIRITVNGIVFD
-151 EKGYIKLAV
+151 E
-160 GTYPANNST
+160 PAT
-169 VTVKVGD
+169 I
-176 KKGLQYRTLYTTSTQ
+176 TLSADEAK
-191 TDYKKASWSN
+191 DYKIKYKLFDYS
-201 CTSQNVGQYQ
+201 
-211 NGVEWKSSNENV
+211 KENPDV
-223 AKVVSNSQYGPYTT
+223 TT
-237 GVWVQGISEGETTI
+237 
-251 TSTWKPGSKFKDSD
+251 
-265 GNYTLGTV
+265 
-273 TNSFTVKVEKAA
+273 
-285 DLVEV
+285 
-290 GTSFTLNGSP
+290 
-300 SSPFQVAREGSSAA
+300 
-314 KLYWGRT
+314 
-321 SSVNY
+321 
-326 SIPESTENFDNSGMT
+326 SIPEEDIVWSIDN
-341 TCNASWGAWSDTG
+341 
-354 EITHA
+354 
-359 FCINYA
+359 
-365 EMIGGVLDSNKGA
+365 K
-378 YDNSVYRESVSSYSA
+378 
-393 GGTTDVFLRPCKM
+393 
-406 PADGIYVTGTGG
+406 
-418 DRGSFVNNNVIFD
+418 
-431 RVSSNS
+431 
-437 YVYVYGYCIKN
+437 
-448 QKKVDSATF
+448 
-457 YSNIKWS
+457 
-464 SSDESVMKVARQDK
+464 
-478 YSVQLASYKAGIA
+478 
-491 TLHGSYQPVDS
+491 
-502 EGNPD
+502 
-507 GEPLT
+507 
-512 IDIKVIVCGF
+512 
-522 YIDEKAEDGTN
+522 
-533 TIEMSLDDESIT
+533 
-545 KKIQYKV
+545 
-552 IDSTGEAEPTNTI
+552 
-565 TWSVDKPAIASV
+565 AIASI
-577 DSDGVVKAKAA
+577 STDGVIRPKKE
-588 GEATV
+588 GSATV
-593 TAQYGDSS
+593 TLKATINGYQDTATQGVTVTS
-601 TNKDTVKIIVKGAGS
+601 TGGRISLNKDSLTMTKGSSQS
-616 LGFDKAE
+616 L
-623 SKVKKGGTDT
+623 T
-633 IKATATYNNSTVKN
+633 ATAYYNNQKVSDAVFNWATDNDK
-647 ADIKWESENPNV
+647 V
-659 ATVDNG
+659 ATVDGG
-665 KITGVSEGTTTVKA
+665 KITAVGYGKTVITA
-679 SWTAENGKTYT
+679 SWKAENGTTY
-690 NNATVK
+690 AVK
-696 VVYDGLYLSDAQ
+696 ADVEVVQNGIYLTDAQ
-708 NEVTLAQKST
+708 NEVTMPQGST
-718 QEIVWQLLDMGEYSA
+718 QEIAWTLWNMGQYKA
-733 GSTGAGYNTSSDVTW
+733 GSTGEGYNPSSDVTW
-748 TSANEDLVT
+748 KSADEAVAT

-765 AKDLPDGEET
+765 AKDLPEGQTT
-775 AETTVSVSYK
+775 ASTTVTVSYK
-785 GTKVKDV
+785 GTKVKDI
-792 KVTVVKN
+792 KVNVTENQKVVVKGE
-799 QAIATGATVD
+799 AVEITGTK
-809 VAGTAGEKHA
+809 GETKTNKAGE
-819 DSNGNDNTNTWKT
+819 DITDTWKI
-832 GAYKA
+832 GYFEN
-837 GHGSLGSEFNSSANY
+837 GHGSLNAQFYGNGIYNID
-852 LEIVDGTGST
+852 IVKQAGEKVSVTGKTPYS
-862 ASVKGKSPSQGYA
+862 GYI

-882 IPLTTG
+882 VPMETG
-888 QLCGVWQGIA
+888 QLYGVWQSIA
-898 VKVTGAA
+898 IKVNGEA
-905 GLYLNKSSVSMKMG
+905 GLYLNKNSLSMKMG
-919 ENNTATIQGTYITE
+919 ESGTATILGTFIKEDGTE
-933 NGEEW
+933 LERKF
-938 GSWANEKHPDFSTI
+938 WADKSNPKLSKLE
-952 HMIDGDTNVVTA
+952 MVEGDTNIVTA
-964 APDPKNGSV
+964 QSDPADGRM
-973 LKLTAVAPGKTTITV
+973 LHLTAVSPGKTTITIKCYP
-988 QFDTSTLTA
+988 FDPTA
-997 TCDVEVT
+997 TCEVEVT
-1004 SDARLVLTPADKL
+1004 SDARLILQPAELTVK
-1017 RVVQGDTATIEAK
+1017 QGTTEKITAK
-1030 AWDGT
+1030 AWDGSA
-1035 QYVENPEITWQSYN
+1035 YVENPQITWKSYN
-1049 TSIAT
+1049 ESIAT
-1054 VDKGV
+1054 VDGGV
-1059 VTGVKKGTVGVAA
+1059 VTGVKRGNATVSAAWNGVNA
-1072 TWNDITSDPVQVSVV
+1072 NDVKVTVT
-1087 PSRTLTVTT
+1087 PSRNITLSTE
-1096 TWDDDNNRDNK
+1096 WDDHDNQDGI
-1107 RPEKTT
+1107 RPEKAT
-1113 LQLTTTDGEKVG
+1113 LQLTANDENCG
-1125 DPVELNADN
+1125 DPIELNAEN
-1134 EWSYTWK
+1134 NWTYEWK
-1141 NLASEDEDGQHIS
+1141 LLDAEDAEG
-1154 YLVTAV
+1154 
-1160 EDETLTANN
+1160 NN
-1169 YTAEVTRTSSDDNF
+1169 IVYRVKAENPKEYTAKVTGSADDGF
-1183 VVTYKH
+1183 VVTYSH
-1189 EIEKTAVT
+1189 EIAKVSAT
-1197 ANVTWDDAD
+1197 ANVTWDDAE

-1212 PKEVTLQLT
+1212 PASVSLQLKSKVEG
-1221 ADGEAVGDAITVKAD
+1221 GEAVNVGDNVTVKAD
-1236 SEGNWT
+1236 ADGNWT
-1242 KTWSNLPV
+1242 KTWTDLPKYNAGKV
-1250 NKEGAVGQAV
+1250 IE
-1260 VYTVE
+1260 YTVE
-1265 ETGLPDGYTITT
+1265 ESGLPEGYTITT
-1277 GTDEETGA
+1277 TKDEETGA
-1285 ITVKNSHTPAVK
+1285 IT
-1297 DLTVSAK
+1297 
-1304 WDDADDQDGVRPA
+1304 
-1317 SVDAV
+1317 
-1322 LYAGDTATDKT
+1322 
-1333 VTLTA
+1333 
-1338 EENWTA
+1338 
-1344 TIKDMPVYTAGK
+1344 
-1356 VGEAVSYSL
+1356 L
-1365 KAAKEVEGY
+1365 K
-1374 TSTTDGLNLT
+1374 
-1384 FSHKTAVTSVTATI
+1384 
-1398 AWDDAD
+1398 
-1404 NQDGIRP
+1404 
-1411 DNVSLQLKAGGEAVG
+1411 
-1426 SKITVDAANDKWT
+1426 
-1439 KTWDN
+1439 
-1444 LPLKKAGKKI
+1444 
-1454 EYTVEESN
+1454 
-1462 LRAEYTQ
+1462 
-1469 KTTGTAAD
+1469 
-1477 GFTITNSY
+1477 NSY

-1501 DNQDGMRPEF
+1501 DNQDGLRPEF

-1520 TSTGKKVKLTA
+1520 ASTGKKVKLTA
-1531 DNEWKATFEKMAVNK
+1531 DNEWKATFEGLAVNK

-1594 EDGNNKDGVRPDT
+1594 ADGNNRDGVRPET

-1635 TGLGENK
+1635 TGLGEYK
-1642 AGKKVTYTVEVV
+1642 AGKEVVYTVEVV

-1669 DAGTGFTVT
+1669 DAGTGFTIT

-1689 ASVNWDDADNQD
+1689 ASVNWDDAENQD
-1701 AIRPELVEAELY
+1701 AIRPEFVEAELY

-1767 AKGLILKYSHTTYKT
+1767 AKGLVLKYSHTTYKT
-1782 DVTVATKWDD
+1782 DVTVTTKWDD
-1792 AENQDGIR
+1792 ADNQDGIR

-1855 YEAAVSSTES
+1855 YEAVVSSTES

-1888 ADNQDALRPA
+1888 ADNQDGIRPA

-1947 DAYTSACTGT
+1947 DAYTSACTST

-1978 KWNDKENQDG
+1978 KWNDKDNQD
-1988 NRPSSYSVQLMAD
+1988 NVRPASYYVQLLAD

-2006 DLITLN
+2006 DKIILES
-2012 AGNEFSK
+2012 ASDFSK

-2031 VGEAIVYTAEATVPN
+2031 VGEAIVYTAEVTGLPES
-2046 PDLYETSVSGDA
+2046 YETSVSGDA
-2058 ETGLVVTNTYIPAT
+2058 ATGLVVTNTYVPAT

-2358 TRITKKLNLKLS
+2358 TKITKKLNLKLS

-2391 RKVAS
+2391 KKVAN

-2413 VIVKGKGSFAKYAGK
+2413 VIVKGKGKFAKYAGK
-2428 ASFII
+2428 ATFTIK
-2433 RPKQMRKPSVKS
+2433 PKQMRKPSVKS
-2445 TGKKTLAVG
+2445 TAKKTLAVG

-2485 KNTISKTTLKGLASG
+2485 KNTIGKTTLKGLASG

>member
-55 ADSDLEFADEGED
+55 ADSDLESADEGED

-79 DEDLDTEVVADE
+79 DEDLDTEVVADD

-100 AALFSDG
+100 APLFSDG

-115 DGAEAVGDGNT
+115 DGAEAVGDDT
-126 GNLKRDIGEIA
+126 ADIGAYEPREGDVGTFTVAGNDVYEYHRYRTTDGKYSGKYRFAVANYPVNNATITMAPYETRQFVVQSLVATNYKTATDDVTTTQWWKDYSRNPSYWPHSTIKWALTEGSDHASIFGETNPVVTISAFEEGDVTLTGTWTGYNCNTSSKKYKACELVVTYKIHITPAVGKVNFGDKFGLSGSPTSQDIIDNSVLTESDSWGKDNAYTDFAATRDESGKIKAGMKECTMSYKAYPSKGQGTINHNYYVDFHEMIGKELNTTA
-137 ITKNENYSYTRLYD
+137 ISPDERAKLQETFRRDVSLPAPGIYVQTPDPVSIPKKGDYTFITTQAFNGGNGAVSSPAYTYKFMDDSASEYADDSSVITATTADKGKVKVTALKPGATSMKIIYSYTDKTTGEEKTAESKPIRITVNGIVFD
-151 EKGYIKLAV
+151 E
-160 GTYPANNST
+160 PAT
-169 VTVKVGD
+169 I
-176 KKGLQYRTLYTTSTQ
+176 TLSADEAK
-191 TDYKKASWSN
+191 DYKIKYKLFDYS
-201 CTSQNVGQYQ
+201 
-211 NGVEWKSSNENV
+211 KENPDV
-223 AKVVSNSQYGPYTT
+223 TT
-237 GVWVQGISEGETTI
+237 
-251 TSTWKPGSKFKDSD
+251 
-265 GNYTLGTV
+265 
-273 TNSFTVKVEKAA
+273 
-285 DLVEV
+285 
-290 GTSFTLNGSP
+290 
-300 SSPFQVAREGSSAA
+300 
-314 KLYWGRT
+314 
-321 SSVNY
+321 
-326 SIPESTENFDNSGMT
+326 SIPEEDIVWSIDN
-341 TCNASWGAWSDTG
+341 
-354 EITHA
+354 
-359 FCINYA
+359 
-365 EMIGGVLDSNKGA
+365 K
-378 YDNSVYRESVSSYSA
+378 
-393 GGTTDVFLRPCKM
+393 
-406 PADGIYVTGTGG
+406 
-418 DRGSFVNNNVIFD
+418 
-431 RVSSNS
+431 
-437 YVYVYGYCIKN
+437 
-448 QKKVDSATF
+448 
-457 YSNIKWS
+457 
-464 SSDESVMKVARQDK
+464 
-478 YSVQLASYKAGIA
+478 
-491 TLHGSYQPVDS
+491 
-502 EGNPD
+502 
-507 GEPLT
+507 
-512 IDIKVIVCGF
+512 
-522 YIDEKAEDGTN
+522 
-533 TIEMSLDDESIT
+533 
-545 KKIQYKV
+545 
-552 IDSTGEAEPTNTI
+552 
-565 TWSVDKPAIASV
+565 AIASI
-577 DSDGVVKAKAA
+577 STDGVIRPKKE
-588 GEATV
+588 GSATV
-593 TAQYGDSS
+593 TLKATINGYQDTATQGVTVTS
-601 TNKDTVKIIVKGAGS
+601 TGGRISLNKDSLTMTKGSSQS
-616 LGFDKAE
+616 L
-623 SKVKKGGTDT
+623 T
-633 IKATATYNNSTVKN
+633 ATAYYNKQEVSDAVFNWTTDNDK
-647 ADIKWESENPNV
+647 V
-659 ATVDNG
+659 ATVDGG
-665 KITGVSEGTTTVKA
+665 KITAVGYGKTVITA
-679 SWTAENGKTYT
+679 SWKAENGTTY
-690 NNATVK
+690 AVK
-696 VVYDGLYLSDAQ
+696 ADVEVVQNGIYLTDAQ
-708 NEVTLAQKST
+708 NEVTMPQGST
-718 QEIVWQLLDMGEYSA
+718 QEIAWTLWNMGQYKA
-733 GSTGAGYNTSSDVTW
+733 GSTGEGYNTSSDVTW
-748 TSANEDLVT
+748 KSADEAVAT

-765 AKDLPDGEET
+765 AKDLPEGQTT
-775 AETTVSVSYK
+775 ASTTVTVSYK
-785 GTKVKDV
+785 GTKVKDI
-792 KVTVVKN
+792 KVNVTENQKVVVKGE
-799 QAIATGATVD
+799 AVEITGTK
-809 VAGTAGEKHA
+809 GETKTNKAGE
-819 DSNGNDNTNTWKT
+819 DITDTWKI
-832 GAYKA
+832 GYFEN
-837 GHGSLGSEFNSSANY
+837 GHGSLNAQFYGNGIYNID
-852 LEIVDGTGST
+852 IVKQAGEKVSVTGKTPYS
-862 ASVKGKSPSQGYA
+862 GYI

-882 IPLTTG
+882 VPMETG
-888 QLCGVWQGIA
+888 QLYGVWQSIA
-898 VKVTGAA
+898 IKVNGEA
-905 GLYLNKSSVSMKMG
+905 GLYLNKNSLSMKMG
-919 ENNTATIQGTYITE
+919 ESGTATILGTFIKEDGTE
-933 NGEEW
+933 LERKF
-938 GSWANEKHPDFSTI
+938 WADKSNPKLSKLE
-952 HMIDGDTNVVTA
+952 MVEGDTNIVTA
-964 APDPKNGSV
+964 KADPEDGRM
-973 LKLTAVAPGKTTITV
+973 LHLTAVSPGKTTITIKCYP
-988 QFDTSTLTA
+988 FDPTA
-997 TCDVEVT
+997 TCEVEVT
-1004 SDARLVLTPADKL
+1004 SDARLILQPAELTVK
-1017 RVVQGDTATIEAK
+1017 QGTTEKITAK
-1030 AWDGT
+1030 AWDGSA
-1035 QYVENPEITWQSYN
+1035 YVENPQITWKSYN
-1049 TSIAT
+1049 ESIAT
-1054 VDKGV
+1054 VDGGV
-1059 VTGVKKGTVGVAA
+1059 VTGVKRGNATVSAAWNGVNA
-1072 TWNDITSDPVQVSVV
+1072 NDVKVTVT
-1087 PSRTLTVTT
+1087 PSRNITLSTE
-1096 TWDDDNNRDNK
+1096 WDDHDNQDGI
-1107 RPEKTT
+1107 RPEKAT
-1113 LQLTTTDGEKVG
+1113 LQLTANDENCG
-1125 DPVELNADN
+1125 DPIELNAEN
-1134 EWSYTWK
+1134 NWTYEWK
-1141 NLASEDEDGQHIS
+1141 LLDAEDAEGNNIVYRVKAEDP
-1154 YLVTAV
+1154 
-1160 EDETLTANN
+1160 EE
-1169 YTAEVTRTSSDDNF
+1169 YTAKVTGSADDGF
-1183 VVTYKH
+1183 VVTYSH
-1189 EIEKTAVT
+1189 EIAKVSAT
-1197 ANVTWDDAD
+1197 ANVTWDDAE

-1212 PKEVTLQLT
+1212 PASVSLQLKSKVEG
-1221 ADGEAVGDAITVKAD
+1221 GEAVNVGDNVTVKAD
-1236 SEGNWT
+1236 ADGNWT
-1242 KTWSNLPV
+1242 KTWTDLPKYNAGKV
-1250 NKEGAVGQAV
+1250 IE
-1260 VYTVE
+1260 YTVE
-1265 ETGLPDGYTITT
+1265 ESGLPEGYTITT
-1277 GTDEETGA
+1277 TKDEETGA
-1285 ITVKNSHTPAVK
+1285 IT
-1297 DLTVSAK
+1297 
-1304 WDDADDQDGVRPA
+1304 
-1317 SVDAV
+1317 
-1322 LYAGDTATDKT
+1322 
-1333 VTLTA
+1333 
-1338 EENWTA
+1338 
-1344 TIKDMPVYTAGK
+1344 
-1356 VGEAVSYSL
+1356 L
-1365 KAAKEVEGY
+1365 K
-1374 TSTTDGLNLT
+1374 
-1384 FSHKTAVTSVTATI
+1384 
-1398 AWDDAD
+1398 
-1404 NQDGIRP
+1404 
-1411 DNVSLQLKAGGEAVG
+1411 
-1426 SKITVDAANDKWT
+1426 
-1439 KTWDN
+1439 
-1444 LPLKKAGKKI
+1444 
-1454 EYTVEESN
+1454 
-1462 LRAEYTQ
+1462 
-1469 KTTGTAAD
+1469 
-1477 GFTITNSY
+1477 NSY

-1501 DNQDGMRPEF
+1501 DNQDGLRPEF

-1520 TSTGKKVKLTA
+1520 ASTGKKVKLTA
-1531 DNEWKATFEKMAVNK
+1531 DNEWKATFEGLAVNK

-1594 EDGNNKDGVRPDT
+1594 ADGNNRDGVRPET

-1635 TGLGENK
+1635 TGLGEYK
-1642 AGKKVTYTVEVV
+1642 AGKEVVYTVEVV

-1669 DAGTGFTVT
+1669 DAGTGFTIT

-1689 ASVNWDDADNQD
+1689 ASVNWDDAENQD
-1701 AIRPELVEAELY
+1701 AIRPEFVEAELY
-1713 ADDVSTGK
+1713 AGDVSTGK

-1739 LKKNGKTIDYTLVT
+1739 LKKDGKTIDYTLVA

-1782 DVTVATKWDD
+1782 DVTVTTKWDD

-1855 YEAAVSSTES
+1855 YEAVVSSTES

-1947 DAYTSACTGT
+1947 DAYTSACTST

-2058 ETGLVVTNTYIPAT
+2058 ATGLVVTNTYVPAT

-2358 TRITKKLNLKLS
+2358 TKITKKLNLKLS

-2391 RKVAS
+2391 KKVAN

-2413 VIVKGKGSFAKYAGK
+2413 VIVKGKGKFAKYAGK
-2428 ASFII
+2428 ATFTIK
-2433 RPKQMRKPSVKS
+2433 PKQMRKPSVKS
-2445 TGKKTLAVG
+2445 TAKKTLAVG

-2485 KNTISKTTLKGLASG
+2485 KNTIGKTTLKGLASG

>member
-55 ADSDLEFADEGED
+55 ADSDLESADEGED

-79 DEDLDTEVVADE
+79 DEDLDTEVVADD

-100 AALFSDG
+100 APLFSDG

-115 DGAEAVGDGNT
+115 DGAEAVGDDT
-126 GNLKRDIGEIA
+126 ADIGAYEPREGDVGTFTVAGNDVYEYHRYRTTDGKYSGKYRFAVANYPVNNATITMAPYETRQFVVQSLVATNYKTATDDVTTTQWWKDYSRNPSYWPHSTIKWALTEGSDHASIFGETNPVVTISAFEEGDVTLTGTWTGYNCNTSSKKYKACELVVTYKIHITPAVGKVNFGDKFVLSGSPTSQDIIDNSVLTESDSWGEDNAYTDFAATRDESGKIKAGMKECTMSYKAYPSKGQGTINHNYYVDFHEMIGKELNTTA
-137 ITKNENYSYTRLYD
+137 ISPDERAKLQETFRRDVSLPAPGIYVQTPDPVSIPKKGDYTFITTQAFNGGNGAVSSPAYTYKFMDDSASEYADDSSVITATTADKGKVKVTALKPGATSMKIIYSYTDKTTGEEKTAESKPIRITVNGIVFD
-151 EKGYIKLAV
+151 E
-160 GTYPANNST
+160 PAT
-169 VTVKVGD
+169 I
-176 KKGLQYRTLYTTSTQ
+176 TLSADEAK
-191 TDYKKASWSN
+191 DYKIKYKLFDYS
-201 CTSQNVGQYQ
+201 
-211 NGVEWKSSNENV
+211 KENPDV
-223 AKVVSNSQYGPYTT
+223 TT
-237 GVWVQGISEGETTI
+237 
-251 TSTWKPGSKFKDSD
+251 
-265 GNYTLGTV
+265 
-273 TNSFTVKVEKAA
+273 
-285 DLVEV
+285 
-290 GTSFTLNGSP
+290 
-300 SSPFQVAREGSSAA
+300 
-314 KLYWGRT
+314 
-321 SSVNY
+321 
-326 SIPESTENFDNSGMT
+326 SIPEEDIVWSIDN
-341 TCNASWGAWSDTG
+341 
-354 EITHA
+354 
-359 FCINYA
+359 
-365 EMIGGVLDSNKGA
+365 K
-378 YDNSVYRESVSSYSA
+378 
-393 GGTTDVFLRPCKM
+393 
-406 PADGIYVTGTGG
+406 
-418 DRGSFVNNNVIFD
+418 
-431 RVSSNS
+431 
-437 YVYVYGYCIKN
+437 
-448 QKKVDSATF
+448 
-457 YSNIKWS
+457 
-464 SSDESVMKVARQDK
+464 
-478 YSVQLASYKAGIA
+478 
-491 TLHGSYQPVDS
+491 
-502 EGNPD
+502 
-507 GEPLT
+507 
-512 IDIKVIVCGF
+512 
-522 YIDEKAEDGTN
+522 
-533 TIEMSLDDESIT
+533 
-545 KKIQYKV
+545 
-552 IDSTGEAEPTNTI
+552 
-565 TWSVDKPAIASV
+565 AIASI
-577 DSDGVVKAKAA
+577 STDGVIRPKKE
-588 GEATV
+588 GSATV
-593 TAQYGDSS
+593 TLKATINGYQDTATQGVTVTS
-601 TNKDTVKIIVKGAGS
+601 TGGRISLNKDSLTMTKGSSQS
-616 LGFDKAE
+616 L
-623 SKVKKGGTDT
+623 T
-633 IKATATYNNSTVKN
+633 ATAYYNNQKVSDAVFNWATDNDK
-647 ADIKWESENPNV
+647 V
-659 ATVDNG
+659 ATVDGG
-665 KITGVSEGTTTVKA
+665 KITAVGYGKTVITA
-679 SWTAENGKTYT
+679 SWKAENGTTY
-690 NNATVK
+690 AVK
-696 VVYDGLYLSDAQ
+696 ADVEVVQNGIYLTDAQ
-708 NEVTLAQKST
+708 NEVTMPQGST
-718 QEIVWQLLDMGEYSA
+718 QEIAWTLWNMGQYKA
-733 GSTGAGYNTSSDVTW
+733 GSTGEGYNPSSDVTW
-748 TSANEDLVT
+748 KSADEAVAT

-765 AKDLPDGEET
+765 AKDLPEGQTT
-775 AETTVSVSYK
+775 ASTTVTVSYK
-785 GTKVKDV
+785 GTKVKDI
-792 KVTVVKN
+792 KVNVTENQKVVVKGE
-799 QAIATGATVD
+799 AVEITGTK
-809 VAGTAGEKHA
+809 GETKTNKAGE
-819 DSNGNDNTNTWKT
+819 DITDTWKI
-832 GAYKA
+832 GYFEN
-837 GHGSLGSEFNSSANY
+837 GHGSLNAQFYGNGIYNID
-852 LEIVDGTGST
+852 IVKQAGEKVSVTGKTPYS
-862 ASVKGKSPSQGYA
+862 GYI

-882 IPLTTG
+882 VPMETG
-888 QLCGVWQGIA
+888 QLYGVWQSIA
-898 VKVTGAA
+898 IKVNGEA
-905 GLYLNKSSVSMKMG
+905 GLYLNKNSLSMKMG
-919 ENNTATIQGTYITE
+919 ESGTATILGTFIKEDGTE
-933 NGEEW
+933 LERKF
-938 GSWANEKHPDFSTI
+938 WADKSNPKLSKLE
-952 HMIDGDTNVVTA
+952 MVEGDTNIVTA
-964 APDPKNGSV
+964 KADPEDGRM
-973 LKLTAVAPGKTTITV
+973 LHLTAVSPGKTTITIKCYP
-988 QFDTSTLTA
+988 FDPTA
-997 TCDVEVT
+997 TCEVEVT
-1004 SDARLVLTPADKL
+1004 SDARLILQPAELTVK
-1017 RVVQGDTATIEAK
+1017 QGTTEKITAK
-1030 AWDGT
+1030 AWDGSA
-1035 QYVENPEITWQSYN
+1035 YVENPQITWKSYN
-1049 TSIAT
+1049 ESIAT
-1054 VDKGV
+1054 VDGGV
-1059 VTGVKKGTVGVAA
+1059 VTGVKRGNATVSAAWNGVNA
-1072 TWNDITSDPVQVSVV
+1072 NDVKVTVT
-1087 PSRTLTVTT
+1087 PSRNITLSTE
-1096 TWDDDNNRDNK
+1096 WDDHDNQDGI
-1107 RPEKTT
+1107 RPEKAT
-1113 LQLTTTDGEKVG
+1113 LQLTANDENCG
-1125 DPVELNADN
+1125 DPIELNAEN
-1134 EWSYTWK
+1134 NWTYEWK
-1141 NLASEDEDGQHIS
+1141 LLDAEDAEGNNIVYRVKAEDP
-1154 YLVTAV
+1154 
-1160 EDETLTANN
+1160 EE
-1169 YTAEVTRTSSDDNF
+1169 YTAKVTGSADDGF
-1183 VVTYKH
+1183 VVTYSH
-1189 EIEKTAVT
+1189 EIAKVSAT
-1197 ANVTWDDAD
+1197 ANVTWDDAE

-1212 PKEVTLQLT
+1212 PASVSLQLKSKVEG
-1221 ADGEAVGDAITVKAD
+1221 GEAVNVGDNVTVKAD
-1236 SEGNWT
+1236 ADGNWT
-1242 KTWSNLPV
+1242 KTWTDLPKYNAGKV
-1250 NKEGAVGQAV
+1250 IE
-1260 VYTVE
+1260 YTVE
-1265 ETGLPDGYTITT
+1265 ESGLPEGYTITT
-1277 GTDEETGA
+1277 TKDEETGA
-1285 ITVKNSHTPAVK
+1285 IT
-1297 DLTVSAK
+1297 
-1304 WDDADDQDGVRPA
+1304 
-1317 SVDAV
+1317 
-1322 LYAGDTATDKT
+1322 
-1333 VTLTA
+1333 
-1338 EENWTA
+1338 
-1344 TIKDMPVYTAGK
+1344 
-1356 VGEAVSYSL
+1356 L
-1365 KAAKEVEGY
+1365 K
-1374 TSTTDGLNLT
+1374 
-1384 FSHKTAVTSVTATI
+1384 
-1398 AWDDAD
+1398 
-1404 NQDGIRP
+1404 
-1411 DNVSLQLKAGGEAVG
+1411 
-1426 SKITVDAANDKWT
+1426 
-1439 KTWDN
+1439 
-1444 LPLKKAGKKI
+1444 
-1454 EYTVEESN
+1454 
-1462 LRAEYTQ
+1462 
-1469 KTTGTAAD
+1469 
-1477 GFTITNSY
+1477 NSY

-1501 DNQDGMRPEF
+1501 DNQDGLRPEF

-1520 TSTGKKVKLTA
+1520 ASTGKKVKLTA
-1531 DNEWKATFEKMAVNK
+1531 DNEWKATFEGLAVNK

-1594 EDGNNKDGVRPDT
+1594 ADGNNRDGVRPET

-1635 TGLGENK
+1635 TGLGEYK
-1642 AGKKVTYTVEVV
+1642 AGKEVVYTVEVV

-1669 DAGTGFTVT
+1669 DAGTGFTIT

-1689 ASVNWDDADNQD
+1689 ASVNWDDAENQD
-1701 AIRPELVEAELY
+1701 AIRPEFVEAELY

-1767 AKGLILKYSHTTYKT
+1767 AKGLVLKYSHTTYKT
-1782 DVTVATKWDD
+1782 DVTVTTKWDD
-1792 AENQDGIR
+1792 ADNQDGIR

-1855 YEAAVSSTES
+1855 YEAVVSSTES

-1888 ADNQDALRPA
+1888 ADNQDGIRPA
-1898 SVEAEV
+1898 SVEAEA

-1947 DAYTSACTGT
+1947 DAYTSACTST

-1978 KWNDKENQDG
+1978 KWNDKDNQD
-1988 NRPSSYSVQLMAD
+1988 NVRPASYYVQLLAD

-2006 DLITLN
+2006 DKIILES
-2012 AGNEFSK
+2012 ASDFSK

-2031 VGEAIVYTAEATVPN
+2031 VGEAIVYTAEVTGLPES
-2046 PDLYETSVSGDA
+2046 YETSVSGDA
-2058 ETGLVVTNTYIPAT
+2058 ATGLVVTNTYIPAT

-2358 TRITKKLNLKLS
+2358 TKITKKLNLKLS

-2391 RKVAS
+2391 KKVAN

-2413 VIVKGKGSFAKYAGK
+2413 VIVKGKGKFAKYAGK
-2428 ASFII
+2428 ATFTIK
-2433 RPKQMRKPSVKS
+2433 PKQMRKPSVKS
-2445 TGKKTLAVG
+2445 TAKKTLAVG

-2485 KNTISKTTLKGLASG
+2485 KNTIGKTTLKGLASG

>member
-55 ADSDLEFADEGED
+55 ADSDLESADEGED

-79 DEDLDTEVVADE
+79 DEDLDTEVVADD

-100 AALFSDG
+100 APLFSDG

-115 DGAEAVGDGNT
+115 DGAEAVGDDT
-126 GNLKRDIGEIA
+126 ADIGAYEPREGDVGTFTVAGNDVYEYHRYRTTDGKYSGKYRFAVANYPVNNATITMAPYETRQFVVQSLVATNYKTATDDVTTTQWWKDYSRNPSYWPHSTIKWALTEGSDHASIFGETNPVVTISAFEEGDVTLTGTWTGYNCNTSSKKYKACELVVTYKIHITPAVGKVNFGDKFVLSGSPTSQDIIDNSVLTESDSWGEDNAYTDFAATRDESGKIKAGMKECTMSYKAYPSKGQGTINHNYYVDFHEMIGKELNTTA
-137 ITKNENYSYTRLYD
+137 ISPDERAKLQETFRRDVSLPAPGIYVQTPDPVSIPKKGDYTFITTQAFNGGNGAVSSPAYTYKFMDDSASEYADDSSVITATTADKGKVKVTALKPGATSMKIIYSYTDKTTGEEKTAESKPIRITVNGIVFD
-151 EKGYIKLAV
+151 E
-160 GTYPANNST
+160 PAT
-169 VTVKVGD
+169 I
-176 KKGLQYRTLYTTSTQ
+176 TLSADEAK
-191 TDYKKASWSN
+191 DYKIKYKLFDYS
-201 CTSQNVGQYQ
+201 
-211 NGVEWKSSNENV
+211 KENPDV
-223 AKVVSNSQYGPYTT
+223 TT
-237 GVWVQGISEGETTI
+237 
-251 TSTWKPGSKFKDSD
+251 
-265 GNYTLGTV
+265 
-273 TNSFTVKVEKAA
+273 
-285 DLVEV
+285 
-290 GTSFTLNGSP
+290 
-300 SSPFQVAREGSSAA
+300 
-314 KLYWGRT
+314 
-321 SSVNY
+321 
-326 SIPESTENFDNSGMT
+326 SIPEEDIVWSIDN
-341 TCNASWGAWSDTG
+341 
-354 EITHA
+354 
-359 FCINYA
+359 
-365 EMIGGVLDSNKGA
+365 K
-378 YDNSVYRESVSSYSA
+378 
-393 GGTTDVFLRPCKM
+393 
-406 PADGIYVTGTGG
+406 
-418 DRGSFVNNNVIFD
+418 
-431 RVSSNS
+431 
-437 YVYVYGYCIKN
+437 
-448 QKKVDSATF
+448 
-457 YSNIKWS
+457 
-464 SSDESVMKVARQDK
+464 
-478 YSVQLASYKAGIA
+478 
-491 TLHGSYQPVDS
+491 
-502 EGNPD
+502 
-507 GEPLT
+507 
-512 IDIKVIVCGF
+512 
-522 YIDEKAEDGTN
+522 
-533 TIEMSLDDESIT
+533 
-545 KKIQYKV
+545 
-552 IDSTGEAEPTNTI
+552 
-565 TWSVDKPAIASV
+565 AIASI
-577 DSDGVVKAKAA
+577 STDGVIRPKKE
-588 GEATV
+588 GSATV
-593 TAQYGDSS
+593 TLKATINGYQDTATQGVTVTS
-601 TNKDTVKIIVKGAGS
+601 TGGRISLNKDSLTMTKGSSQS
-616 LGFDKAE
+616 L
-623 SKVKKGGTDT
+623 T
-633 IKATATYNNSTVKN
+633 ATAYYNNQKVSDAVFNWATDNDK
-647 ADIKWESENPNV
+647 V
-659 ATVDNG
+659 ATVDGG
-665 KITGVSEGTTTVKA
+665 KITAVGYGKTVITA
-679 SWTAENGKTYT
+679 SWKAENGTTY
-690 NNATVK
+690 AVK
-696 VVYDGLYLSDAQ
+696 ADVEVVQNGIYLTDAQ
-708 NEVTLAQKST
+708 NEVTMPQGST
-718 QEIVWQLLDMGEYSA
+718 QEIAWTLWNMGQYKA
-733 GSTGAGYNTSSDVTW
+733 GSTGEGYNPSSDVTW
-748 TSANEDLVT
+748 KSADEAVAT

-765 AKDLPDGEET
+765 AKDLPEGQTT
-775 AETTVSVSYK
+775 ASTTVTVSYK
-785 GTKVKDV
+785 GTKVKDI
-792 KVTVVKN
+792 KVNVTENQKVVVKGE
-799 QAIATGATVD
+799 AVEITGTK
-809 VAGTAGEKHA
+809 GETKTNKAGE
-819 DSNGNDNTNTWKT
+819 DITDTWKI
-832 GAYKA
+832 GYFEN
-837 GHGSLGSEFNSSANY
+837 GHGSLNAQFYGNGIYNID
-852 LEIVDGTGST
+852 IVKQAGEKVSVTGKTPYS
-862 ASVKGKSPSQGYA
+862 GYI

-882 IPLTTG
+882 VPMETG
-888 QLCGVWQGIA
+888 QLYGVWQSIA
-898 VKVTGAA
+898 IKVNGEA
-905 GLYLNKSSVSMKMG
+905 GLYLNKNSLSMKMG
-919 ENNTATIQGTYITE
+919 ESGTAAILGTFIKEDGTE
-933 NGEEW
+933 LERKF
-938 GSWANEKHPDFSTI
+938 WADKSNPKLSKLE
-952 HMIDGDTNVVTA
+952 MVEGDTNIVTA
-964 APDPKNGSV
+964 QSDPADGRM
-973 LKLTAVAPGKTTITV
+973 LHLTAVSPGKTTITIKCYP
-988 QFDTSTLTA
+988 FDPTA
-997 TCDVEVT
+997 TCEVEVT
-1004 SDARLVLTPADKL
+1004 SDARLILQPAELTVK
-1017 RVVQGDTATIEAK
+1017 QGTTEKITAK
-1030 AWDGT
+1030 AWDGSA
-1035 QYVENPEITWQSYN
+1035 YVENPQITWKSYN
-1049 TSIAT
+1049 ESIAT
-1054 VDKGV
+1054 VDGGV
-1059 VTGVKKGTVGVAA
+1059 VTGVKRGNATVSAAWNGVNA
-1072 TWNDITSDPVQVSVV
+1072 NDVKVTVT
-1087 PSRTLTVTT
+1087 PSRNITLSTE
-1096 TWDDDNNRDNK
+1096 WDDHDNQDGI
-1107 RPEKTT
+1107 RPEKAT
-1113 LQLTTTDGEKVG
+1113 LQLTANDENCG
-1125 DPVELNADN
+1125 DPIELNAEN
-1134 EWSYTWK
+1134 NWTYEWK
-1141 NLASEDEDGQHIS
+1141 LLDAEDAEG
-1154 YLVTAV
+1154 
-1160 EDETLTANN
+1160 NN
-1169 YTAEVTRTSSDDNF
+1169 IVYRVKAENPKEYTAKVTGSADDGF
-1183 VVTYKH
+1183 VVTYSH
-1189 EIEKTAVT
+1189 EIAKVSAT
-1197 ANVTWDDAD
+1197 ANVTWDDAE

-1212 PKEVTLQLT
+1212 PASVSLQLKSKVEG
-1221 ADGEAVGDAITVKAD
+1221 GEAVNVGDNVTVKAD
-1236 SEGNWT
+1236 ADGNWT
-1242 KTWSNLPV
+1242 KTWTDLPKYNAGKV
-1250 NKEGAVGQAV
+1250 IE
-1260 VYTVE
+1260 YTVE
-1265 ETGLPDGYTITT
+1265 ESGLPEGYTITT
-1277 GTDEETGA
+1277 TKDEETGA
-1285 ITVKNSHTPAVK
+1285 IT
-1297 DLTVSAK
+1297 
-1304 WDDADDQDGVRPA
+1304 
-1317 SVDAV
+1317 
-1322 LYAGDTATDKT
+1322 
-1333 VTLTA
+1333 
-1338 EENWTA
+1338 
-1344 TIKDMPVYTAGK
+1344 
-1356 VGEAVSYSL
+1356 L
-1365 KAAKEVEGY
+1365 K
-1374 TSTTDGLNLT
+1374 
-1384 FSHKTAVTSVTATI
+1384 
-1398 AWDDAD
+1398 
-1404 NQDGIRP
+1404 
-1411 DNVSLQLKAGGEAVG
+1411 
-1426 SKITVDAANDKWT
+1426 
-1439 KTWDN
+1439 
-1444 LPLKKAGKKI
+1444 
-1454 EYTVEESN
+1454 
-1462 LRAEYTQ
+1462 
-1469 KTTGTAAD
+1469 
-1477 GFTITNSY
+1477 NSY

-1501 DNQDGMRPEF
+1501 DNQDGLRPEF

-1520 TSTGKKVKLTA
+1520 ASTGKKVKLTA
-1531 DNEWKATFEKMAVNK
+1531 DNEWKATFEGLAVNK

-1594 EDGNNKDGVRPDT
+1594 ADGNNRDGVRPET

-1635 TGLGENK
+1635 TGLGEYK
-1642 AGKKVTYTVEVV
+1642 AGKEVVYTVEVV

-1669 DAGTGFTVT
+1669 DAGTGFTIT

-1689 ASVNWDDADNQD
+1689 ASVNWDDAENQD
-1701 AIRPELVEAELY
+1701 AIRPEFVEAELY

-1767 AKGLILKYSHTTYKT
+1767 AKGLVLKYSHTTYKT
-1782 DVTVATKWDD
+1782 DVTVTTKWDD
-1792 AENQDGIR
+1792 ADNQDGIR

-1947 DAYTSACTGT
+1947 DAYTSACTST

-1978 KWNDKENQDG
+1978 KWNDKDNQD
-1988 NRPSSYSVQLMAD
+1988 NVRPASYYVQLLAD

-2006 DLITLN
+2006 DKIILES
-2012 AGNEFSK
+2012 ASDFSK

-2031 VGEAIVYTAEATVPN
+2031 VGEAIVYTAEVTGLPES
-2046 PDLYETSVSGDA
+2046 YETSVSGDA
-2058 ETGLVVTNTYIPAT
+2058 ATGLVVTNTYIPAT

-2218 TWAELPKYKAGKEIA
+2218 TWTELPKYKAGKEIA

-2358 TRITKKLNLKLS
+2358 TKITKKLNLKLS

-2391 RKVAS
+2391 KKVAN

-2413 VIVKGKGSFAKYAGK
+2413 VIVKGKGKFAKYAGK
-2428 ASFII
+2428 ATFTIK
-2433 RPKQMRKPSVKS
+2433 PKQMRKPSVKS
-2445 TGKKTLAVG
+2445 TAKKTLAVG

-2485 KNTISKTTLKGLASG
+2485 KNTIGKTTLKGLASG

>member
-55 ADSDLEFADEGED
+55 ADSDLESADEGED

-79 DEDLDTEVVADE
+79 DEDLDTEVVADD

-100 AALFSDG
+100 APLFSDG

-115 DGAEAVGDGNT
+115 DGAEAVGDDTNDT
-126 GNLKRDIGEIA
+126 GAYEPREGD
-137 ITKNENYSYTRLYD
+137 
-151 EKGYIKLAV
+151 V
-160 GTYPANNST
+160 GT
-169 VTVKVGD
+169 VTVAGNDVYEYHR
-176 KKGLQYRTLYTTSTQ
+176 YRATGGKYSGNYRFAVANYPVNNATVTMAPYETRQFVVQSLVATN
-191 TDYKKASWSN
+191 YKKA
-201 CTSQNVGQYQ
+201 TDNV
-211 NGVEWKSSNENV
+211 K
-223 AKVVSNSQYGPYTT
+223 TT
-237 GVWVQGISEGETTI
+237 QW
-251 TSTWKPGSKFKDSD
+251 WKDSRNPSYYPYSTIKWELTEGSEHAYISSGPTSPAVTIGAFEEGD
-265 GNYTLGTV
+265 VTLTGTWTGYNCNISNKKYKACELVV
-273 TNSFTVKVEKAA
+273 TYKIHITPAVGKVNFGDKFG
-285 DLVEV
+285 L
-290 GTSFTLNGSP
+290 SGSP
-300 SSPFQVAREGSSAA
+300 SSQDIIDNSVLTESDSWGKENAYTDFAVARDESGKIKAGMKECTMSYKAYPSKGQGTIKHTYYIDFHEMVGKELNTTAMSPDERA
-314 KLYWGRT
+314 KLEETFRRDVSLPAPGIYVQTPGPVSIPKKGDYT
-321 SSVNY
+321 FITTQAFNGGNGAVSSPAYTYKFMDDSASEYADDSSVITATTADKGKVKVTALKAGATSMKIIYSYTDKTTGEEKTAESKPIRITVNGIVFDEPATITLSADEAKDY
-326 SIPESTENFDNSGMT
+326 KIKYKLFDYSKENPDVTTSIPEKDIVWSIDN
-341 TCNASWGAWSDTG
+341 
-354 EITHA
+354 
-359 FCINYA
+359 
-365 EMIGGVLDSNKGA
+365 K
-378 YDNSVYRESVSSYSA
+378 
-393 GGTTDVFLRPCKM
+393 
-406 PADGIYVTGTGG
+406 
-418 DRGSFVNNNVIFD
+418 
-431 RVSSNS
+431 
-437 YVYVYGYCIKN
+437 
-448 QKKVDSATF
+448 
-457 YSNIKWS
+457 
-464 SSDESVMKVARQDK
+464 
-478 YSVQLASYKAGIA
+478 
-491 TLHGSYQPVDS
+491 
-502 EGNPD
+502 
-507 GEPLT
+507 
-512 IDIKVIVCGF
+512 
-522 YIDEKAEDGTN
+522 
-533 TIEMSLDDESIT
+533 
-545 KKIQYKV
+545 
-552 IDSTGEAEPTNTI
+552 
-565 TWSVDKPAIASV
+565 AIASI
-577 DSDGVVKAKAA
+577 STDGVIRPKKE
-588 GEATV
+588 GSATV
-593 TAQYGDSS
+593 TLKATINGYQDTATQGVTVTS
-601 TNKDTVKIIVKGAGS
+601 TGGRISLNKDSLTMTKGSSQS
-616 LGFDKAE
+616 L
-623 SKVKKGGTDT
+623 T
-633 IKATATYNNSTVKN
+633 ATAYYNNQKVSDAVFNWATDNDK
-647 ADIKWESENPNV
+647 V
-659 ATVDNG
+659 ATVDGG
-665 KITGVSEGTTTVKA
+665 KITAVGYGKTVITA
-679 SWTAENGKTYT
+679 SWKAENGTTY
-690 NNATVK
+690 AVK
-696 VVYDGLYLSDAQ
+696 ADVEVVQNGIYLTDAQ
-708 NEVTLAQKST
+708 NEVTMPQGST
-718 QEIVWQLLDMGEYSA
+718 QEIAWTLWNMGQYKA
-733 GSTGAGYNTSSDVTW
+733 GSTGEGYNTSSDVTW
-748 TSANEDLVT
+748 KSADEAVAT

-765 AKDLPDGEET
+765 AKDLPEGQTT
-775 AETTVSVSYK
+775 ASTTVTVSYK
-785 GTKVKDV
+785 GTKVKDI
-792 KVTVVKN
+792 KVNVTENQKVVVKGE
-799 QAIATGATVD
+799 AVEITGTK
-809 VAGTAGEKHA
+809 GETKTNKAGE
-819 DSNGNDNTNTWKT
+819 DITDTWKI
-832 GAYKA
+832 GYFEN
-837 GHGSLGSEFNSSANY
+837 GHGSLNAQFYGNGIYNID
-852 LEIVDGTGST
+852 IVKQAGEKVSVTGKTPYS
-862 ASVKGKSPSQGYA
+862 GYI

-882 IPLTTG
+882 VPMETG
-888 QLCGVWQGIA
+888 QLYGVWQSIA
-898 VKVTGAA
+898 IKVNGEA
-905 GLYLNKSSVSMKMG
+905 GLYLNKNSLSMKMG
-919 ENNTATIQGTYITE
+919 ESGTATILGTFIKEDGTE
-933 NGEEW
+933 LERKF
-938 GSWANEKHPDFSTI
+938 WADKSNPKLSKLE
-952 HMIDGDTNVVTA
+952 MVEGDTNIVTA
-964 APDPKNGSV
+964 QSDPADGRM
-973 LKLTAVAPGKTTITV
+973 LHLTAVSPGKTTITIKCYP
-988 QFDTSTLTA
+988 FDPTA
-997 TCDVEVT
+997 TCEVEVT
-1004 SDARLVLTPADKL
+1004 SDARLILQPAELTVK
-1017 RVVQGDTATIEAK
+1017 QGTTEKITAK
-1030 AWDGT
+1030 AWDGSA
-1035 QYVENPEITWQSYN
+1035 YVENPQITWKSYN
-1049 TSIAT
+1049 ESIAT
-1054 VDKGV
+1054 VDGGV
-1059 VTGVKKGTVGVAA
+1059 VTGVKRGNATVSAAWNGVNA
-1072 TWNDITSDPVQVSVV
+1072 NDVKVTVT
-1087 PSRTLTVTT
+1087 PSRNITLSTE
-1096 TWDDDNNRDNK
+1096 WDDHDNQDGI
-1107 RPEKTT
+1107 RPEKAT
-1113 LQLTTTDGEKVG
+1113 LQLTANDENCG
-1125 DPVELNADN
+1125 DPIELNAEN
-1134 EWSYTWK
+1134 NWTYEWK
-1141 NLASEDEDGQHIS
+1141 LLDAEDAEGNNIVYRVKAEDP
-1154 YLVTAV
+1154 
-1160 EDETLTANN
+1160 EE
-1169 YTAEVTRTSSDDNF
+1169 YTAKVTGSADDGF
-1183 VVTYKH
+1183 VVTYSH
-1189 EIEKTAVT
+1189 EIAKVSAT
-1197 ANVTWDDAD
+1197 ANVTWDDAE

-1212 PKEVTLQLT
+1212 PASVSLQLKSKVEG
-1221 ADGEAVGDAITVKAD
+1221 GEAVNVGDNVTVKAD
-1236 SEGNWT
+1236 ADGNWT
-1242 KTWSNLPV
+1242 KTWTDLPKYNAGKV
-1250 NKEGAVGQAV
+1250 IE
-1260 VYTVE
+1260 YTVE
-1265 ETGLPDGYTITT
+1265 ESGLPEGYTITT
-1277 GTDEETGA
+1277 TKDEETGA
-1285 ITVKNSHTPAVK
+1285 IT
-1297 DLTVSAK
+1297 
-1304 WDDADDQDGVRPA
+1304 
-1317 SVDAV
+1317 
-1322 LYAGDTATDKT
+1322 
-1333 VTLTA
+1333 
-1338 EENWTA
+1338 
-1344 TIKDMPVYTAGK
+1344 
-1356 VGEAVSYSL
+1356 L
-1365 KAAKEVEGY
+1365 K
-1374 TSTTDGLNLT
+1374 
-1384 FSHKTAVTSVTATI
+1384 
-1398 AWDDAD
+1398 
-1404 NQDGIRP
+1404 
-1411 DNVSLQLKAGGEAVG
+1411 
-1426 SKITVDAANDKWT
+1426 
-1439 KTWDN
+1439 
-1444 LPLKKAGKKI
+1444 
-1454 EYTVEESN
+1454 
-1462 LRAEYTQ
+1462 
-1469 KTTGTAAD
+1469 
-1477 GFTITNSY
+1477 NSY

-1501 DNQDGMRPEF
+1501 DNQDGLRPEF

-1520 TSTGKKVKLTA
+1520 ASTGKKVKLTA
-1531 DNEWKATFEKMAVNK
+1531 DNEWKATFEGLAVNK

-1594 EDGNNKDGVRPDT
+1594 ADGNNRDGVRPET

-1635 TGLGENK
+1635 TGLGEYK
-1642 AGKKVTYTVEVV
+1642 AGKEVVYTVEVV

-1669 DAGTGFTVT
+1669 DAGTGFTIT

-1689 ASVNWDDADNQD
+1689 ASVNWDDAENQD
-1701 AIRPELVEAELY
+1701 AIRPEFVEAELY

-1767 AKGLILKYSHTTYKT
+1767 AKGLVLKYSHTTYKT
-1782 DVTVATKWDD
+1782 DVTVTTKWDD
-1792 AENQDGIR
+1792 ADNQDGIR

-1855 YEAAVSSTES
+1855 YEAVVSSTES

-1888 ADNQDALRPA
+1888 ADNQDGIRPA

-1947 DAYTSACTGT
+1947 DAYTSACTST

-1978 KWNDKENQDG
+1978 KWNDKDNQD
-1988 NRPSSYSVQLMAD
+1988 NVRPASYYVQLLAD

-2006 DLITLN
+2006 DKIILES
-2012 AGNEFSK
+2012 ASDFSK

-2031 VGEAIVYTAEATVPN
+2031 VGEAIVYTAEVTGLPES
-2046 PDLYETSVSGDA
+2046 YETSVSGDA
-2058 ETGLVVTNTYIPAT
+2058 ATGLVVTNTYIPAT

-2307 SANKWTATVS
+2307 SANKWTTTVS

-2358 TRITKKLNLKLS
+2358 TKITKKLNLKLS

-2391 RKVAS
+2391 KKVAN

-2413 VIVKGKGSFAKYAGK
+2413 VIVKGKGKFAKYAGK

>member
-55 ADSDLEFADEGED
+55 ADSDLESADEGED

-79 DEDLDTEVVADE
+79 DEDLDTEVVADD

-100 AALFSDG
+100 APLFSDG

-115 DGAEAVGDGNT
+115 DGAEAVGDDT
-126 GNLKRDIGEIA
+126 ADIGAYEPREGDVGTFTVAGNDVYEYHRYRTTDGKYSGKYRFAVANYPVNNATITMAPYETRQFVVQSLVATNYKTATDDVTTTQWWKDYSRNPSYWPHSTIKWALTEGSDHASIFGETNPVVTISAFEEGDVTLTGTWTGYNCNTSSKKYKACELVVTYKIHITPAVGKVNFGDKFVLSGSPTSQDIIDNSVLTESDSWGEDNAYTDFAATRDESGKIKAGMKECTMSYKAYPSKGQGTINHNYYVDFHEMIGKELNTTA
-137 ITKNENYSYTRLYD
+137 ISPDERAKLQETFRRDVSLPAPGIYVQTPDPVSIPKKGDYTFITTQAFNGGNGAVSSPAYTYKFMDDSASEYADDSSVITATTADKGKVKVTALKPGATSMKIIYSYTDKTTGEEKTAESKPIRITVNGIVFD
-151 EKGYIKLAV
+151 E
-160 GTYPANNST
+160 PAT
-169 VTVKVGD
+169 I
-176 KKGLQYRTLYTTSTQ
+176 TLSADEAK
-191 TDYKKASWSN
+191 DYKIKYKLFDYS
-201 CTSQNVGQYQ
+201 
-211 NGVEWKSSNENV
+211 KENPDV
-223 AKVVSNSQYGPYTT
+223 TT
-237 GVWVQGISEGETTI
+237 
-251 TSTWKPGSKFKDSD
+251 
-265 GNYTLGTV
+265 
-273 TNSFTVKVEKAA
+273 
-285 DLVEV
+285 
-290 GTSFTLNGSP
+290 
-300 SSPFQVAREGSSAA
+300 
-314 KLYWGRT
+314 
-321 SSVNY
+321 
-326 SIPESTENFDNSGMT
+326 SIPEEDIVWSIDN
-341 TCNASWGAWSDTG
+341 
-354 EITHA
+354 
-359 FCINYA
+359 
-365 EMIGGVLDSNKGA
+365 K
-378 YDNSVYRESVSSYSA
+378 
-393 GGTTDVFLRPCKM
+393 
-406 PADGIYVTGTGG
+406 
-418 DRGSFVNNNVIFD
+418 
-431 RVSSNS
+431 
-437 YVYVYGYCIKN
+437 
-448 QKKVDSATF
+448 
-457 YSNIKWS
+457 
-464 SSDESVMKVARQDK
+464 
-478 YSVQLASYKAGIA
+478 
-491 TLHGSYQPVDS
+491 
-502 EGNPD
+502 
-507 GEPLT
+507 
-512 IDIKVIVCGF
+512 
-522 YIDEKAEDGTN
+522 
-533 TIEMSLDDESIT
+533 
-545 KKIQYKV
+545 
-552 IDSTGEAEPTNTI
+552 
-565 TWSVDKPAIASV
+565 AIASI
-577 DSDGVVKAKAA
+577 STDGVIRPKKE
-588 GEATV
+588 GSATV
-593 TAQYGDSS
+593 TLKATINGYQDTATQGVTVTS
-601 TNKDTVKIIVKGAGS
+601 TGGRISLNKDSLTMTKGSSQS
-616 LGFDKAE
+616 L
-623 SKVKKGGTDT
+623 T
-633 IKATATYNNSTVKN
+633 ATAYYNNQKVSDAVFNWATDNDK
-647 ADIKWESENPNV
+647 V
-659 ATVDNG
+659 ATVDGG
-665 KITGVSEGTTTVKA
+665 KITAVGYGKTVITA
-679 SWTAENGKTYT
+679 SWKAENGTTY
-690 NNATVK
+690 AVK
-696 VVYDGLYLSDAQ
+696 ADVEVVQNGIYLTDAQ
-708 NEVTLAQKST
+708 NEVTMPQGST
-718 QEIVWQLLDMGEYSA
+718 QEIAWTLWNMGQYKA
-733 GSTGAGYNTSSDVTW
+733 GSTGEGYNPSSDVTW
-748 TSANEDLVT
+748 KSADEAVAT

-765 AKDLPDGEET
+765 AKDLPEGQTT
-775 AETTVSVSYK
+775 ASTTVTVSYK
-785 GTKVKDV
+785 GTKVKDI
-792 KVTVVKN
+792 KVNVTENQKVVVKGE
-799 QAIATGATVD
+799 AVEITGTK
-809 VAGTAGEKHA
+809 GETKTNKAGE
-819 DSNGNDNTNTWKT
+819 DITDTWKI
-832 GAYKA
+832 GYFEN
-837 GHGSLGSEFNSSANY
+837 GHGSLNAQFYGNGIYNID
-852 LEIVDGTGST
+852 IVKQAGEKVSVTGKTPYS
-862 ASVKGKSPSQGYA
+862 GYI

-882 IPLTTG
+882 VPMETG
-888 QLCGVWQGIA
+888 QLYGVWQSIA
-898 VKVTGAA
+898 IKVNGEA
-905 GLYLNKSSVSMKMG
+905 GLYLNKNSLSMKMG
-919 ENNTATIQGTYITE
+919 ESGTATILGTFIKEDGTE
-933 NGEEW
+933 LERKF
-938 GSWANEKHPDFSTI
+938 WADKSNPKLSKLE
-952 HMIDGDTNVVTA
+952 MVEGDTNIVTA
-964 APDPKNGSV
+964 QSDPADGRM
-973 LKLTAVAPGKTTITV
+973 LHLTAVSPGKTTITIKCYP
-988 QFDTSTLTA
+988 FDPTA
-997 TCDVEVT
+997 TCEVEVT
-1004 SDARLVLTPADKL
+1004 SDARLILQPAELTVK
-1017 RVVQGDTATIEAK
+1017 QGTTEKITAK
-1030 AWDGT
+1030 AWDGSA
-1035 QYVENPEITWQSYN
+1035 YVENPQITWKSYN
-1049 TSIAT
+1049 ESIAT
-1054 VDKGV
+1054 VDGGV
-1059 VTGVKKGTVGVAA
+1059 VTGVKRGNATVSAAWNGVNA
-1072 TWNDITSDPVQVSVV
+1072 NDVKVTVT
-1087 PSRTLTVTT
+1087 PSRNITLSTE
-1096 TWDDDNNRDNK
+1096 WDDHDNQDGI
-1107 RPEKTT
+1107 RPEKAT
-1113 LQLTTTDGEKVG
+1113 LQLTANDENCG
-1125 DPVELNADN
+1125 DPIELNAEN
-1134 EWSYTWK
+1134 NWTYEWK
-1141 NLASEDEDGQHIS
+1141 LLDAEDAEG
-1154 YLVTAV
+1154 
-1160 EDETLTANN
+1160 NN
-1169 YTAEVTRTSSDDNF
+1169 IVYRVKAENPKEYTAKVTGSADDGF
-1183 VVTYKH
+1183 VVTYSH
-1189 EIEKTAVT
+1189 EIAKVSAT
-1197 ANVTWDDAD
+1197 ANVTWDDAE

-1212 PKEVTLQLT
+1212 PASVSLQLKSKVEG
-1221 ADGEAVGDAITVKAD
+1221 GEAVNVGDNVTVKAD
-1236 SEGNWT
+1236 ADGNWT
-1242 KTWSNLPV
+1242 KTWIDLPKYNAGKV
-1250 NKEGAVGQAV
+1250 IE
-1260 VYTVE
+1260 YTVE
-1265 ETGLPDGYTITT
+1265 ESGLPEGYTITT
-1277 GTDEETGA
+1277 TKDEETGA
-1285 ITVKNSHTPAVK
+1285 IT
-1297 DLTVSAK
+1297 
-1304 WDDADDQDGVRPA
+1304 
-1317 SVDAV
+1317 
-1322 LYAGDTATDKT
+1322 
-1333 VTLTA
+1333 
-1338 EENWTA
+1338 
-1344 TIKDMPVYTAGK
+1344 
-1356 VGEAVSYSL
+1356 L
-1365 KAAKEVEGY
+1365 K
-1374 TSTTDGLNLT
+1374 
-1384 FSHKTAVTSVTATI
+1384 
-1398 AWDDAD
+1398 
-1404 NQDGIRP
+1404 
-1411 DNVSLQLKAGGEAVG
+1411 
-1426 SKITVDAANDKWT
+1426 
-1439 KTWDN
+1439 
-1444 LPLKKAGKKI
+1444 
-1454 EYTVEESN
+1454 
-1462 LRAEYTQ
+1462 
-1469 KTTGTAAD
+1469 
-1477 GFTITNSY
+1477 NSY

-1501 DNQDGMRPEF
+1501 DNQDGLRPEF

-1520 TSTGKKVKLTA
+1520 ASTGKKVKLTA
-1531 DNEWKATFEKMAVNK
+1531 DNEWKATFEGLAVNK

-1594 EDGNNKDGVRPDT
+1594 ADGNNRDGVRPET

-1635 TGLGENK
+1635 TGLGEYK
-1642 AGKKVTYTVEVV
+1642 AGKEVVYTVEVV

-1669 DAGTGFTVT
+1669 DAGTGFTIT

-1689 ASVNWDDADNQD
+1689 ASVNWDDAENQD
-1701 AIRPELVEAELY
+1701 AIRPEFVEAELY
-1713 ADDVSTGK
+1713 AGDVSTGK

-1739 LKKNGKTIDYTLVT
+1739 LKKDGKTIDYTLVA

-1782 DVTVATKWDD
+1782 DVTVTTKWDD

-1855 YEAAVSSTES
+1855 YEAVVSSTES

-1947 DAYTSACTGT
+1947 DAYTSACTST

-2058 ETGLVVTNTYIPAT
+2058 ATGLVVTNTYVPAT

-2358 TRITKKLNLKLS
+2358 TKITKKLNLKLS

-2391 RKVAS
+2391 KKVAN

-2413 VIVKGKGSFAKYAGK
+2413 VIVKGKGKFAKYAGK
-2428 ASFII
+2428 ATFTIK
-2433 RPKQMRKPSVKS
+2433 PKQMRKPSVKS
-2445 TGKKTLAVG
+2445 TAKKTLAVG

-2485 KNTISKTTLKGLASG
+2485 KNTIGKTTLKGLASG

>member
-55 ADSDLEFADEGED
+55 ADSDLESADEGED

-79 DEDLDTEVVADE
+79 DEDLDTEVVADD

-100 AALFSDG
+100 APLFSDG

-115 DGAEAVGDGNT
+115 DGAEAVGDDT
-126 GNLKRDIGEIA
+126 ADIGAYEPREGDVGTFTVAGNDVYEYHRYRTTDGKYSGKYRFAVANYPVNNATITMAPYETRQFVVQSLVATNYKTATDDVTTTQWWKDYSRNPSYWPHSTIKWALTEGSDHASIFGETNPVVTISAFEEGDVTLTGTWTGYNCNTSSKKYKACELVVTYKIHITPAVGKVNFGDKFGLSGSPTSQDIIDNSVLTESDSWGKDNAYTDFAATRDESGKIKAGMKECTMSYKAYPSKGQGTINHNYYVDFHEMIGKELNTTA
-137 ITKNENYSYTRLYD
+137 ISPDERAKLQETFRRDVSLPAPGIYVQTPDPVSIPKKGDYTFITTQAFNGGNGAVSSPAYTYKFMDDSASEYADDSSVITATTADKGKVKVTALKPGATSMKIIYSYTDKTTGEEKTAESKPIRITVNGIVFD
-151 EKGYIKLAV
+151 E
-160 GTYPANNST
+160 PAT
-169 VTVKVGD
+169 I
-176 KKGLQYRTLYTTSTQ
+176 TLSADEAK
-191 TDYKKASWSN
+191 DYKIKYKLFDYS
-201 CTSQNVGQYQ
+201 
-211 NGVEWKSSNENV
+211 KENPDV
-223 AKVVSNSQYGPYTT
+223 TT
-237 GVWVQGISEGETTI
+237 
-251 TSTWKPGSKFKDSD
+251 
-265 GNYTLGTV
+265 
-273 TNSFTVKVEKAA
+273 
-285 DLVEV
+285 
-290 GTSFTLNGSP
+290 
-300 SSPFQVAREGSSAA
+300 
-314 KLYWGRT
+314 
-321 SSVNY
+321 
-326 SIPESTENFDNSGMT
+326 SIPEEDIVWSIDN
-341 TCNASWGAWSDTG
+341 
-354 EITHA
+354 
-359 FCINYA
+359 
-365 EMIGGVLDSNKGA
+365 K
-378 YDNSVYRESVSSYSA
+378 
-393 GGTTDVFLRPCKM
+393 
-406 PADGIYVTGTGG
+406 
-418 DRGSFVNNNVIFD
+418 
-431 RVSSNS
+431 
-437 YVYVYGYCIKN
+437 
-448 QKKVDSATF
+448 
-457 YSNIKWS
+457 
-464 SSDESVMKVARQDK
+464 
-478 YSVQLASYKAGIA
+478 
-491 TLHGSYQPVDS
+491 
-502 EGNPD
+502 
-507 GEPLT
+507 
-512 IDIKVIVCGF
+512 
-522 YIDEKAEDGTN
+522 
-533 TIEMSLDDESIT
+533 
-545 KKIQYKV
+545 
-552 IDSTGEAEPTNTI
+552 
-565 TWSVDKPAIASV
+565 AIASI
-577 DSDGVVKAKAA
+577 STDGVIRPKKE
-588 GEATV
+588 GSATV
-593 TAQYGDSS
+593 TLKATINGYQDTATQGVTVTS
-601 TNKDTVKIIVKGAGS
+601 TGGRISLNKDSLTMTKGSSQS
-616 LGFDKAE
+616 L
-623 SKVKKGGTDT
+623 T
-633 IKATATYNNSTVKN
+633 ATAYYNKQEVSDAVFNWTTDNDK
-647 ADIKWESENPNV
+647 V
-659 ATVDNG
+659 ATVDGG
-665 KITGVSEGTTTVKA
+665 KITAVGYGKTVITA
-679 SWTAENGKTYT
+679 SWKAENGTTY
-690 NNATVK
+690 AVK
-696 VVYDGLYLSDAQ
+696 ADVEVVQNGIYLTDAQ
-708 NEVTLAQKST
+708 NEVTMPQGST
-718 QEIVWQLLDMGEYSA
+718 QEIAWTLWNMGQYKA
-733 GSTGAGYNTSSDVTW
+733 GSTGEGYNTSSDVTW
-748 TSANEDLVT
+748 KSADEAVAT

-765 AKDLPDGEET
+765 AKDLPEGQTT
-775 AETTVSVSYK
+775 ASTTVTVSYK
-785 GTKVKDV
+785 GTKVKDI
-792 KVTVVKN
+792 KVNVTENQKVVVKGE
-799 QAIATGATVD
+799 AVEITGTK
-809 VAGTAGEKHA
+809 GETKTNKAGE
-819 DSNGNDNTNTWKT
+819 DITDTWKI
-832 GAYKA
+832 GYFEN
-837 GHGSLGSEFNSSANY
+837 GHGSLNAQFYGNGIYNID
-852 LEIVDGTGST
+852 IVKQAGEKVSVTGKTPYS
-862 ASVKGKSPSQGYA
+862 GYI

-882 IPLTTG
+882 VPMETG
-888 QLCGVWQGIA
+888 QLYGVWQSIA
-898 VKVTGAA
+898 IKVNGEA
-905 GLYLNKSSVSMKMG
+905 GLYLNKNSLSMKMG
-919 ENNTATIQGTYITE
+919 ESGTATILGTFIKEDGTE
-933 NGEEW
+933 LERKF
-938 GSWANEKHPDFSTI
+938 WADKSNPKLSKLE
-952 HMIDGDTNVVTA
+952 MVEGDTNIVTA
-964 APDPKNGSV
+964 KADPEDGRM
-973 LKLTAVAPGKTTITV
+973 LHLTAVSPGKTTITIKCYP
-988 QFDTSTLTA
+988 FDPTA
-997 TCDVEVT
+997 TCEVEVT
-1004 SDARLVLTPADKL
+1004 SDARLILQPAELTVK
-1017 RVVQGDTATIEAK
+1017 QGTTEKITAK
-1030 AWDGT
+1030 AWDGSA
-1035 QYVENPEITWQSYN
+1035 YVENPQITWKSYN
-1049 TSIAT
+1049 ESIAT
-1054 VDKGV
+1054 VDGGV
-1059 VTGVKKGTVGVAA
+1059 VTGVKRGNATVSAAWNGVNA
-1072 TWNDITSDPVQVSVV
+1072 NDVKVTVT
-1087 PSRTLTVTT
+1087 PSRNITLSTE
-1096 TWDDDNNRDNK
+1096 WDDHDNQDGI
-1107 RPEKTT
+1107 RPEKAT
-1113 LQLTTTDGEKVG
+1113 LQLTANDENCG
-1125 DPVELNADN
+1125 DPIELNAEN
-1134 EWSYTWK
+1134 NWTYEWK
-1141 NLASEDEDGQHIS
+1141 LLDAEDAEGNNIVYRVKAEDP
-1154 YLVTAV
+1154 
-1160 EDETLTANN
+1160 EE
-1169 YTAEVTRTSSDDNF
+1169 YTAKVTGSADDGF
-1183 VVTYKH
+1183 VVTYSH
-1189 EIEKTAVT
+1189 EIAKVSAT
-1197 ANVTWDDAD
+1197 ANVTWDDAE

-1212 PKEVTLQLT
+1212 PASVSLQLKSKVEG
-1221 ADGEAVGDAITVKAD
+1221 GEAVNVGDNVTVKAD
-1236 SEGNWT
+1236 ADGNWT
-1242 KTWSNLPV
+1242 KTWTDLPKYNAGKV
-1250 NKEGAVGQAV
+1250 IE
-1260 VYTVE
+1260 YTVE
-1265 ETGLPDGYTITT
+1265 ESGLPEGYTITT
-1277 GTDEETGA
+1277 TKDEETGA
-1285 ITVKNSHTPAVK
+1285 IT
-1297 DLTVSAK
+1297 
-1304 WDDADDQDGVRPA
+1304 
-1317 SVDAV
+1317 
-1322 LYAGDTATDKT
+1322 
-1333 VTLTA
+1333 
-1338 EENWTA
+1338 
-1344 TIKDMPVYTAGK
+1344 
-1356 VGEAVSYSL
+1356 L
-1365 KAAKEVEGY
+1365 K
-1374 TSTTDGLNLT
+1374 
-1384 FSHKTAVTSVTATI
+1384 
-1398 AWDDAD
+1398 
-1404 NQDGIRP
+1404 
-1411 DNVSLQLKAGGEAVG
+1411 
-1426 SKITVDAANDKWT
+1426 
-1439 KTWDN
+1439 
-1444 LPLKKAGKKI
+1444 
-1454 EYTVEESN
+1454 
-1462 LRAEYTQ
+1462 
-1469 KTTGTAAD
+1469 
-1477 GFTITNSY
+1477 NSY

-1501 DNQDGMRPEF
+1501 DNQDGLRPEF

-1520 TSTGKKVKLTA
+1520 ASTGKKVKLTA
-1531 DNEWKATFEKMAVNK
+1531 DNEWKATFEGLAVNK

-1594 EDGNNKDGVRPDT
+1594 ADGNNRDGVRPET

-1635 TGLGENK
+1635 TGLGEYK
-1642 AGKKVTYTVEVV
+1642 AGKEVVYTVEVV

-1669 DAGTGFTVT
+1669 DAGTGFTIT

-1689 ASVNWDDADNQD
+1689 ASVNWDDAENQD
-1701 AIRPELVEAELY
+1701 AIRPEFVEAELY

-1767 AKGLILKYSHTTYKT
+1767 AKGLVLKYSHTTYKT
-1782 DVTVATKWDD
+1782 DVTVTTK
-1792 AENQDGIR
+1792 
-1800 PNTYSVQLTADGE
+1800 
-1813 AVGDAITLN
+1813 
-1822 EAGNFTKTWKGLE
+1822 
-1835 KNKAGKAI
+1835 
-1843 TYSVKASDVAKG
+1843 
-1855 YEAAVSSTES
+1855 
-1865 GIVVTLTH
+1865 
-1873 TPEVADIAV
+1873 
-1882 SAAWDD
+1882 WDD
-1888 ADNQDALRPA
+1888 ADNQDGIRPA

-1947 DAYTSACTGT
+1947 DAYTSACTST

-1978 KWNDKENQDG
+1978 KWNDKDNQD
-1988 NRPSSYSVQLMAD
+1988 NVRPASYYVQLLAD

-2006 DLITLN
+2006 DKIILES
-2012 AGNEFSK
+2012 ASDFSK

-2031 VGEAIVYTAEATVPN
+2031 VGEAIVYTAEVTGLPES
-2046 PDLYETSVSGDA
+2046 YETSVSGDA
-2058 ETGLVVTNTYIPAT
+2058 ATGLVVTNTYIPAT

-2358 TRITKKLNLKLS
+2358 TKITKKLNLKLS

-2391 RKVAS
+2391 KKVAN

-2413 VIVKGKGSFAKYAGK
+2413 VIVKGKGKFAKYAGK